1 MADIIRPPF
10 SEIKRPD
17 EIVRMTTA
25 DNLKFAVLIGLIEVG
40 QVTNR
45 EVVNTVLH
53 LLVGGEFDME
63 LNFVIQDAQNIK
75 HMLELL
81 DHCPPNLQ
89 AEIWSVF
96 IAILRKSV
104 RNLQACTDV
113 GLIEH
118 VLVRLQRSETVV
130 ADLLIEMLGVLASYS
145 ITVKELKLLF
155 GTMKAVNGKW
165 PRHSAKLLNVLRQM
179 PHRNG
184 PDVFFSFPGRK
195 GSAMVLPPLA
205 KWPYEN
211 GFTFTT
217 WFRLDPINSV
227 NIEREKPYLYCFKTS
242 KGVGYT
248 AHFVGNCLVLTSM
261 KVKGK
266 GFQHCVKYEFQ
277 PRKWYMIAIVYIYN
291 RWTKSEIKCLVNGQ
305 LASSTEMAWFVSTN
319 DPFDKCYI
327 GATPELDEERVFCG
341 QMSAIYLFSEA
352 LTTQQIC
359 AMHRLGPG
367 YKSQFRFD
375 NECYLN
381 LPDNHKRVSHN
392 NVITNKST
400 TVLLAEQEVEA
411 IDWADEKLDL
421 SAAFAKIRAVL
432 SARNASANAVLNA
445 LGGVVVDQTA
455 GGATV
460 AGTSTT
466 PSSASTNAVNNNA
479 GGSNATTANTNNS
492 NQYGDGGASAG
503 VNSNDNNKII
513 SDPLCHL
520 PTGNTSFEQLR
531 RISSTSTTGL
541 ELLRGYSSQT
551 EEISQLK
558 AVLYDGKLSNAIVF
572 MYNPVATDGQLCLQS
587 APKGNVSY
595 FVHTPHALMLQDVK
609 AVVTHSIHCTL
620 NSIGGIQV
628 LFPLFS
634 QLDMAHE
641 GISDIKRDQTLCSK
655 LLGFI
660 CELVETSQTV
670 QQHMIQNRGFL
681 VISFMLQRSSREHL
695 TLEVLGS
702 FLNLTKYLVTCL
714 SANSDLLLKQLSVAL
729 RFPNKKLF
737 CFSFL
742 TWQLLDHV
750 LFNPAL
756 WIYTPANVQARL
768 YSYLATEFLSDTQI
782 YSNVRRVST
791 VLQTVHTLKYYYW
804 VVNPRAKSG
813 IIPKGLD
820 GPRPAQ
826 KDILAIRAYILL
838 FLKQLIMIGNGVKED
853 ELQSILNY
861 LTTMHE
867 DENLHDVLQMLIS
880 LMSEHPSSMVPAFD
894 VKYGV
899 RSIFKLLAAESQLI
913 RLQALKLLGFFL
925 SRSTYKRKYD
935 VMSPHN
941 LYTLLSERLLL
952 YEESLSLPTY
962 NILYEIM
969 TEHISQQILYTR
981 HPEAESHYRL
991 ENPMVLKIIATL
1003 IRQSKQTESL
1013 IEVKKLFL
1021 SDMTLLCNSNREN
1034 RRTVLQ
1040 MSVWQEW
1047 LIAMAYIHPKNTEEQ
1062 KISDMVYSL
1071 FRMLLHHA
1079 IKYEY
1084 GGWRVWVDT
1093 LAIVHSKVSYEE
1105 FKLQFAQ
1112 MYEHYER
1119 QRTDNIT
1126 DPALR
1131 QARPISTI
1139 SGWEREEQQQQQ
1151 HHHHPHTQR
1160 QPQEQLEQ
1168 THVHTHQHHRH
1179 AALASPVAQESQVKD
1194 AESVGSLED
1203 VPPVEEEIALS
1214 DMETTTNEVT
1224 VINAVNESTNLDSTA
1239 NEKASGDAELLKE
1252 TSNVSNDDLTK
1263 PKISSI
1269 SDVYN
1274 EHIKSEVI
1282 VTSIVESPAVA
1293 VTCNGGASSS
1303 STPASA
1309 SSTPAKTAATA
1320 NGGQE
1325 ALSQTLNIK
1334 PEDLE
1339 EIELATAK
1347 IAAGTTNDAELV
1359 EQVLQSSEK
1368 ALQDCKIIADEMQEA
1383 SSVLK
1388 DEEIELAVNEVVQ
1401 GVLKN
1406 EKKQATKDLMAE
1418 ETLVTSN
1425 DDTKKNE
1432 EDNVLLLNTK
1442 NLLNNNAVERKTITT
1457 TNDNTNTTN
1466 IKEVNANS
1474 EPNENFNEIR
1484 TTTNKAVT
1492 DLHAEAVSVID
1503 MQQKTEENDY
1513 KKATK
1518 NNINNSSSTN
1528 TAAPLEEQKISK
1540 LAIVVAKEHE
1550 HENDLMDVSSS
1561 LSTTVETTE
1570 EISSLSPETTVSSA
1584 SIPEDNLL
1592 GLNEATAHDNEKLSS
1607 ETMTM
1612 VKDIVDNLIDK
1623 VIDASVIAI
1632 EKDAACK
1639 ETNNNEIVDKVKND
1653 VNEEVDVS
1661 LRAKEIVE
1669 DVLTSALDKAAATEQ
1684 TNAKEVAII
1693 EDNTSSKEV
1702 ATTTTTSTEQETQA
1716 DIVQTVVN
1724 DLLEQT
1730 VNAIEKSDELAG
1742 VVVPKVETK
1751 AETMVGEETLL
1762 APEVVEEAKE
1772 LVAISL
1778 PLTKEIDS
1786 TTQTTPKKQAH
1797 DIVGGEAV
1805 DLENVEVI
1813 EDLVEQTE
1821 EETQTTQEEL
1831 LESAAELEEEEQV
1844 KQSTASTQVESN
1856 HFDTKHSH
1864 QSQQAKQQHQ
1874 QQQHQ
1879 RSKSGS
1885 TRPMFSPG
1893 PTRPPFRIPE
1903 FKWSYIHQRLL
1914 SDVLFSLETDIQV
1927 WRSHSTK
1934 SVLDFVNSSE
1944 NAIFVVNT
1952 VHLISQ
1958 LADNLI
1964 IACGGL
1970 LPLLASATSPN
1981 SELDVLEP
1989 TQGMPL
1995 EVAVSFLQR
2004 LVNMADVLIFAT
2016 SLNFGELEAEKNMS
2030 SGGILRQCLRLV
2042 CTCAVRNCLE
2052 CKERTRYNVGA
2063 MARDVS
2069 GAAHL
2074 QALIRGAQ
2082 ASPKNIVESLT
2093 GQLSPVKDP
2102 EKLLQDM
2109 DVNRLR
2115 AVIYRDVEETKQA
2128 QFLSLAIVYFIS
2140 VLMVSKYRDILEPP
2154 AEPQIQRQ
2162 SPVMQRSAAGRPL
2175 FPQWSH
2181 HVYPQFLPS
2190 NSHQNHMLS
2199 TTSTTTTNM
2208 QQQHTQTTLH
2218 HHYYHQQQTQQ
2229 ISSPPH
2235 HQQQLTQHHNYTHH
2249 YASIQQQQQQQMH
2262 QHQHQHSTYYGE
2274 QQPQLQNHILSA
2286 GSSNSSSNYAGNISP
2301 PLATQSTS
2309 SSASSSV
2316 TSQPAS
2322 SSSLSSLASQPT
2334 ATRHHHQQQQQQ
2346 QHQHAHSHTVTHQH
2360 QHQHQRH
2367 IQKHHYHHQQQ
2378 QQQQFQQHYGMMN
2391 GNGNQMVN
2399 GGDGVGGVGGNS
2411 KSTPQNFTM
2420 SNSSHQQHFVGNAGD
2435 MNGSN
2440 AFNQYMRASGAM
2452 MNGGHQNSI
2461 AVEYHT
2467 HTHTHSI
2474 GVGGAVI
2481 GATNNNSLTLNNN
2494 NNCINNAISAHSTL
2508 RDVGVGVGRDGVGC
2522 TSDIVSAGDT
2532 KLPYKNNG
2540 LNNNYRYNG
2549 HNNIG
2554 TGTRTIQDGDYE
2566 IIVVDENNP
2575 SVLADN
2581 DSHSSGPPSIK
2592 SNKATAT
2599 NTTTTMNKTAKTKN
2613 FKSTSIITT
2622 NLTTATTTTISLP
2635 QSKQISKLQP
2645 QPLSPPKPVL
2655 PKKLPKSVDSD
2666 VGSLNMNST
2675 ENEVPEVESSG
2686 EILADDNKPN
2696 NSNDESWTDV
2706 NLNED
2711 AGVQATAGGL
2721 LSGGMSAVDGKMR
2734 DIDGIQQHHVHQQQ
2748 HQQQHHQQQ
2757 QTTIAHGQPQQQMQA
2772 HHGHQLM
2779 NAAGGGGGNERGDKP
2794 DSEISVVRV
2803 PDSYAATASG
2813 ASSAGVATAAGN
2825 VSQRGTTRSD
2835 ELQMKPPL
2843 VGQLPMTT
2851 PSREASLTQKLE
2863 VALGPVCPLLR
2874 EVMVDF
2880 APFLSKTLVG
2890 SHGQELL
2897 MEGKGLTTFKNSH
2910 SVVELV
2916 MLLCSQEWQN
2926 SLQKH
2931 AGLAFIELINEG
2943 RLLSHAMKDHI
2954 VRVANEAEFILNR
2967 MRADDVLKHAD
2978 FESQCAQTLL
2988 ERREE
2993 ERMCDHLITAARRRD
3008 NVIASRLLEKV
3019 RNIMCNRHGAWG
3031 DACSA
3036 VQKQTFWKLD
3046 AWEDDARRRK
3056 RMVQNPRGS
3065 SHPQATLKAAIEN
3078 GGPEDA
3084 IMQTRDEFH
3093 TQIAVSRSHQST
3105 QHTADLLDDAELL
3118 IEDRELDLD
3127 LTGPVNISTK
3137 AKLVAPGVV
3146 APGTVSITSTEMF
3159 FEVDEDH
3166 PEFQKIDPEVLKY
3179 CDHLHGK
3186 WYFSEV
3192 RAIFSRRYLL
3202 QNVALEIF
3210 LASRTSIL
3218 FAFPDQHTVKKVIKA
3233 LPRVGVGIKYGIPQT
3248 RRASMMSPRQ
3258 LMRNSNMTQKWQ
3270 RREISNF
3277 EYLMFL
3283 NTIAG
3288 RTYNDL
3294 NQYPVFPWVLTNY
3307 DTKELDLSLPSNYRD
3322 LSKPIGALNP
3332 SRREYFEER
3341 YESWVSDTIP
3351 PFHYGTH
3358 YSTSSFTLNWLV
3370 RVEPFTTMFLAL
3382 QGGKFDYPDRLFS
3395 SISLSWKNCQ
3405 RDTSDVKELIPEWYF
3420 LPEIFYNS
3428 SGYRLGHRED
3438 GALVND
3444 VELPPWSKSPEEFV
3458 RINRMALESEF
3469 VSCQLHQWI
3478 DLIFG
3483 YKQRGPEAIR
3493 ATNVFYYLTY
3503 EGSVDLDAISDPV
3516 MREAVENQIRNFGQT
3531 PSQLLMEPHPPRSS
3545 AMHLSP
3551 MMFSAMPDDLCMSLK
3566 FYQNSPIIHISANT
3580 YPQLS
3585 LPSVVTVTAGHQFA
3599 VNRWNCNY
3607 TASVQSPSYAESPQ
3621 SPGSNLPLTIDPV
3634 LSAAQNTGHNNP
3646 MNRRHLGDNFSQ
3658 MLKIRSNC
3666 FVTTVD
3672 SRFLIACGFWDNSF
3686 RVFATETAKIVQI
3699 VFGHFGVVTCLARSE
3714 CNITSDCYIASG
3726 SADCTVLLWH
3736 WNARTQSIVGEGD
3749 VPTPRATLTGHE
3761 QAVTSVVISAELGL
3775 VVSGSTNGP
3784 VLIHTTF
3791 GDLLR
3796 SLDPPMDFYSPE
3808 LIAMSRE
3815 GFIVVNYDKGNVAAY
3830 TINGKKL
3837 RHETH
3842 NDNLQCMLLSRDG
3855 EYLMTAGD
3863 RGIVEVWRTFNLA
3876 PLYAFPACNAAI
3888 RSLALTHDQKYLLAG
3903 LSTGSIIVF
3912 HIDFNRWHHE
3922 YQQRY

>member
-1 MADIIRPPF
+1 MK
-10 SEIKRPD
+10 EINSQY
-17 EIVRMTTA
+17 V
-25 DNLKFAVLIGLIEVG
+25 IEK
-40 QVTNR
+40 
-45 EVVNTVLH
+45 
-53 LLVGGEFDME
+53 LVGGEFDME

-381 LPDNHKRVSHN
+381 LPDNHKRVSQQQHQRQ
-392 NVITNKST
+392 VPTQHT
-400 TVLLAEQEVEA
+400 AAVLLAEQEAQA
-411 IDWADEKLDL
+411 IDWSDEKLDL
-421 SAAFAKIRAVL
+421 QAAFAKIRAVL
-432 SARNASANAVLNA
+432 AARNANANAVLQA
-445 LGGVVVDQTA
+445 LTGG
-455 GGATV
+455 
-460 AGTSTT
+460 GTSGSAAGNTDT
-466 PSSASTNAVNNNA
+466 LSTEANAAVAANNATASDTIIGGSDGSKITDSLSHMPIGSAST
-479 GGSNATTANTNNS
+479 SS
-492 NQYGDGGASAG
+492 IDR
-503 VNSNDNNKII
+503 
-513 SDPLCHL
+513 
-520 PTGNTSFEQLR
+520 LR
-531 RISSTSTTGL
+531 RMSS
-541 ELLRGYSSQT
+541 SSMSGSEYMRAFGGDT
-551 EEISQLK
+551 EEINQLK

-641 GISDIKRDQTLCSK
+641 GISDIKRDPTLCSK

-714 SANSDLLLKQLSVAL
+714 SANSDLLLKQ
-729 RFPNKKLF
+729 LF

-813 IIPKGLD
+813 IVPKGLD

-838 FLKQLIMIGNGVKED
+838 FLKQLIMIGQGVKED

-894 VKYGV
+894 VKHGV
-899 RSIFKLLAAESQLI
+899 RTIFKLLAAESQLI

-941 LYTLLSERLLL
+941 LYTLLAERLLL
-952 YEESLSLPTY
+952 YEESLSMPTY
-962 NILYEIM
+962 NVLYEIM
-969 TEHISQQILYTR
+969 TEHISQHIMYNR
-981 HPEAESHYRL
+981 HPEPESHYRL
-991 ENPMVLKIIATL
+991 ENPMMLKVVATL

-1119 QRTDNIT
+1119 QRTDQIT

-1139 SGWEREEQQQQQ
+1139 SGWEREEMQQQ
-1151 HHHHPHTQR
+1151 HGSGNV
-1160 QPQEQLEQ
+1160 
-1168 THVHTHQHHRH
+1168 VHNAT
-1179 AALASPVAQESQVKD
+1179 SVA
-1194 AESVGSLED
+1194 SLED
-1203 VPPVEEEIALS
+1203 VPPVEEEVEEI
-1214 DMETTTNEVT
+1214 DMEE
-1224 VINAVNESTNLDSTA
+1224 ESTQQDEEIEEPVEESKCACASDETNATAVAAPTCEEKSTEVETEEETKEA
-1239 NEKASGDAELLKE
+1239 ASGDAAAIKSSI
-1252 TSNVSNDDLTK
+1252 SN
-1263 PKISSI
+1263 I

-1274 EHIKSEVI
+1274 EHIKSEVL
-1282 VTSIVESPAVA
+1282 VVA
-1293 VTCNGGASSS
+1293 TAQCNGNASST
-1303 STPASA
+1303 STNTSA
-1309 SSTPAKTAATA
+1309 NTTPAKTASLPPATA
-1320 NGGQE
+1320 AAAGGPE
-1325 ALSQTLNIK
+1325 ALKKTLNID
-1334 PEDLE
+1334 DLE
-1339 EIELATAK
+1339 ELELENAKAATSVE
-1347 IAAGTTNDAELV
+1347 DAEAHVQEVLKNS
-1359 EQVLQSSEK
+1359 EKVLQE
-1368 ALQDCKIIADEMQEA
+1368 CKLVADEMQEA
-1383 SSVLK
+1383 SSVIK

-1401 GVLKN
+1401 GVLNN
-1406 EKKQATKDLMAE
+1406 EKKQIKEPSMETSTKAAE
-1418 ETLVTSN
+1418 ETKAEL
-1425 DDTKKNE
+1425 E
-1432 EDNVLLLNTK
+1432 ESDKVSLLNTK
-1442 NLLNNNAVERKTITT
+1442 NLLNNNLTEAEAEATTASTIDNNNVNNNNAETSSPTGAQEDNTTTQKTTDNGEGHDEKETKKTEQKQETNQENLLNNNDIQTEADATPETTT
-1457 TNDNTNTTN
+1457 TNDHSKNP
-1466 IKEVNANS
+1466 E
-1474 EPNENFNEIR
+1474 
-1484 TTTNKAVT
+1484 
-1492 DLHAEAVSVID
+1492 
-1503 MQQKTEENDY
+1503 TEE
-1513 KKATK
+1513 KKEEYNTK
-1518 NNINNSSSTN
+1518 LP
-1528 TAAPLEEQKISK
+1528 AEETS
-1540 LAIVVAKEHE
+1540 AKP
-1550 HENDLMDVSSS
+1550 NDLVELEVSSS
-1561 LSTTVETTE
+1561 LSTTVTTGETSE
-1570 EISSLSPETTVSSA
+1570 EISSLSPDTTISSPSMMDDA
-1584 SIPEDNLL
+1584 PMLSINDEPATTPVEENKT
-1592 GLNEATAHDNEKLSS
+1592 EAAV
-1607 ETMTM
+1607 
-1612 VKDIVDNLIDK
+1612 VKDIVDELIDK
-1623 VIDASVIAI
+1623 VIEKSVV
-1632 EKDAACK
+1632 EEG
-1639 ETNNNEIVDKVKND
+1639 ETNNNDVDDKEKEAEEFINETAQEIIDDVVKTA
-1653 VNEEVDVS
+1653 VEE
-1661 LRAKEIVE
+1661 
-1669 DVLTSALDKAAATEQ
+1669 
-1684 TNAKEVAII
+1684 
-1693 EDNTSSKEV
+1693 
-1702 ATTTTTSTEQETQA
+1702 ATTTETKPLDESNLAEKKSTSPSPLPESTAEKENVEA
-1716 DIVQTVVN
+1716 IVQTVVD
-1724 DLLEQT
+1724 DLVEQT
-1730 VNAIEKSDELAG
+1730 VSTIIDNATQE
-1742 VVVPKVETK
+1742 
-1751 AETMVGEETLL
+1751 AETEI
-1762 APEVVEEAKE
+1762 VEEISEQVAE
-1772 LVAISL
+1772 LQLDDAI
-1778 PLTKEIDS
+1778 
-1786 TTQTTPKKQAH
+1786 
-1797 DIVGGEAV
+1797 
-1805 DLENVEVI
+1805 
-1813 EDLVEQTE
+1813 VEQTE
-1821 EETQTTQEEL
+1821 EETQT
-1831 LESAAELEEEEQV
+1831 SAADDLETVPPQLLLQEKIDDVRIEDDEYLEEPVSQHEQQTQTQQTEDVGSDAVEESQDQGEQDV
-1844 KQSTASTQVESN
+1844 HQHQQQATQQQQHSASTQVEN
-1856 HFDTKHSH
+1856 QHFDNAGKQQQQPATHAQQQQQQQ
-1864 QSQQAKQQHQ
+1864 QSQHQ
-1874 QQQHQ
+1874 QQQQQQ

-2063 MARDVS
+2063 MARDVP

-2082 ASPKNIVESLT
+2082 ASPKNIVESIT

-2162 SPVMQRSAAGRPL
+2162 SPIMQRSA
-2175 FPQWSH
+2175 
-2181 HVYPQFLPS
+2181 
-2190 NSHQNHMLS
+2190 
-2199 TTSTTTTNM
+2199 
-2208 QQQHTQTTLH
+2208 
-2218 HHYYHQQQTQQ
+2218 
-2229 ISSPPH
+2229 
-2235 HQQQLTQHHNYTHH
+2235 
-2249 YASIQQQQQQQMH
+2249 
-2262 QHQHQHSTYYGE
+2262 
-2274 QQPQLQNHILSA
+2274 
-2286 GSSNSSSNYAGNISP
+2286 
-2301 PLATQSTS
+2301 
-2309 SSASSSV
+2309 
-2316 TSQPAS
+2316 
-2322 SSSLSSLASQPT
+2322 
-2334 ATRHHHQQQQQQ
+2334 
-2346 QHQHAHSHTVTHQH
+2346 
-2360 QHQHQRH
+2360 
-2367 IQKHHYHHQQQ
+2367 
-2378 QQQQFQQHYGMMN
+2378 
-2391 GNGNQMVN
+2391 
-2399 GGDGVGGVGGNS
+2399 GGG
-2411 KSTPQNFTM
+2411 
-2420 SNSSHQQHFVGNAGD
+2420 
-2435 MNGSN
+2435 
-2440 AFNQYMRASGAM
+2440 
-2452 MNGGHQNSI
+2452 
-2461 AVEYHT
+2461 
-2467 HTHTHSI
+2467 
-2474 GVGGAVI
+2474 
-2481 GATNNNSLTLNNN
+2481 
-2494 NNCINNAISAHSTL
+2494 
-2508 RDVGVGVGRDGVGC
+2508 
-2522 TSDIVSAGDT
+2522 
-2532 KLPYKNNG
+2532 
-2540 LNNNYRYNG
+2540 
-2549 HNNIG
+2549 
-2554 TGTRTIQDGDYE
+2554 RTIQDGDYE

-2592 SNKATAT
+2592 SPKMPMKSQ
-2599 NTTTTMNKTAKTKN
+2599 TTTTTNTPTTLTKT
-2613 FKSTSIITT
+2613 STVTT
-2622 NLTTATTTTISLP
+2622 TTATPTTTGTTASSTPTTMVATGAALVKTMTTTINSVLLNNTLTTT
-2635 QSKQISKLQP
+2635 KTTNKLQQ
-2645 QPLSPPKPVL
+2645 QPLSPPKPVV
-2655 PKKLPKSVDSD
+2655 PQKLPKSDSECN
-2666 VGSLNMNST
+2666 SLNMNST
-2675 ENEVPEVESSG
+2675 ENEVPEVESSS
-2686 EILADDNKPN
+2686 EIMVDDNKPI

-2711 AGVQATAGGL
+2711 ASVQATATGIIMPGG
-2721 LSGGMSAVDGKMR
+2721 GSAGVDGKMR
-2734 DIDGIQQHHVHQQQ
+2734 GDDSGMHSLHASHMQHSQ
-2748 HQQQHHQQQ
+2748 H
-2757 QTTIAHGQPQQQMQA
+2757 GS
-2772 HHGHQLM
+2772 
-2779 NAAGGGGGNERGDKP
+2779 ERGDKP

-2803 PDSYAATASG
+2803 PDGYANSGNASG
-2813 ASSAGVATAAGN
+2813 NSGNVAGV
-2825 VSQRGTTRSD
+2825 QRGSRPD
-2835 ELQMKPPL
+2835 DLPMKPPL

-2874 EVMVDF
+2874 EIMVDF
-2880 APFLSKTLVG
+2880 AHYLSKTLVG

-3031 DACSA
+3031 DSSGS
-3036 VQKQTFWKLD
+3036 VQKQTYWKLD

-3065 SHPQATLKAAIEN
+3065 SHPQATLKAALEN

-3084 IMQTRDEFH
+3084 ILQTRDEFH
-3093 TQIAVSRSHQST
+3093 TQIAVSRAHQAT

-3137 AKLVAPGVV
+3137 AKLIAPGLV

-3166 PEFQKIDPEVLKY
+3166 PDFQKIEPEVLKY

-3294 NQYPVFPWVLTNY
+3294 NQYPIFPWVLTNY
-3307 DTKELDLSLPSNYRD
+3307 ETKDLDLSLPSNYRD

-3332 SRREYFEER
+3332 SRRAYFEER
-3341 YESWVSDTIP
+3341 YESWESDTIP

-3358 YSTSSFTLNWLV
+3358 YSTASFTLNWLV

-3395 SISLSWKNCQ
+3395 SVNLSWKNCQ

-3420 LPEIFYNS
+3420 LPEMFYNS

-3444 VELPPWSKSPEEFV
+3444 VELPPWAKTPEEFV

-3483 YKQRGPEAIR
+3483 YKQRGPEAVR

-3503 EGSVDLDAISDPV
+3503 EGSVDLDAIADPV

-3551 MMFSAMPDDLCMSLK
+3551 MMFSAMPDDLCQILK

-3607 TASVQSPSYAESPQ
+3607 TASVQSPSYAD
-3621 SPGSNLPLTIDPV
+3621 SNQQQGAVKPLAIDPV
-3634 LSAAQNTGHNNP
+3634 LTAAQNTTHNNP

-3666 FVTTVD
+3666 FVVTVD

-3686 RVFATETAKIVQI
+3686 RVFNTESAKIVQI

-3796 SLDPPMDFYSPE
+3796 SLDAPMDFHSPE

-3830 TINGKKL
+3830 TINGKEL

-3863 RGIVEVWRTFNLA
+3863 RGIVEVWRTFSLA
-3876 PLYAFPACNAAI
+3876 PLYAFPACNAGI

-3903 LSTGSIIVF
+3903 LSTGSIVVF

>member
-1 MADIIRPPF
+1 MDSIERIIRANPLPANLPNGNGQNSRRALVHASLATAVGRKGRHLTGTFCLTGDTMEGIIQCLVFLKAF
-10 SEIKRPD
+10 S
-17 EIVRMTTA
+17 
-25 DNLKFAVLIGLIEVG
+25 
-40 QVTNR
+40 
-45 EVVNTVLH
+45 
-53 LLVGGEFDME
+53 LVGGEFDME

-118 VLVRLQRSETVV
+118 VLMRLQRAETVV

-155 GTMKAVNGKW
+155 GAMKAVNGKW

-195 GSAMVLPPLA
+195 GSGIVLPPLA

-305 LASSTEMAWFVSTN
+305 LASSTEMAWFVSAN

-341 QMSAIYLFSEA
+341 QMAAIYLFSEA

-381 LPDNHKRVSHN
+381 LPDNHKRVSVATASSDDPITSTASCSTSIAGD
-392 NVITNKST
+392 VIDNT
-400 TVLLAEQEVEA
+400 
-411 IDWADEKLDL
+411 IDL
-421 SAAFAKIRAVL
+421 SSIAA
-432 SARNASANAVLNA
+432 LNA
-445 LGGVVVDQTA
+445 FLPNIAAIPTTDTGV
-455 GGATV
+455 ATI
-460 AGTSTT
+460 
-466 PSSASTNAVNNNA
+466 PNSSLNANQSVIDEHNFAS
-479 GGSNATTANTNNS
+479 
-492 NQYGDGGASAG
+492 
-503 VNSNDNNKII
+503 
-513 SDPLCHL
+513 
-520 PTGNTSFEQLR
+520 
-531 RISSTSTTGL
+531 
-541 ELLRGYSSQT
+541 
-551 EEISQLK
+551 
-558 AVLYDGKLSNAIVF
+558 VLYDGKLSNAIVF

-609 AVVTHSIHCTL
+609 AIVTHSIHCTL

-634 QLDMAHE
+634 QLDMPYD
-641 GISDIKRDQTLCSK
+641 GCSDIKRDPALCSK

-660 CELVETSQTV
+660 CELVESSQTV

-695 TLEVLGS
+695 TLEVLSS
-702 FLNLTKYLVTCL
+702 FLSLTKYLVTCL
-714 SANSDLLLKQLSVAL
+714 SANSDLLLKQL
-729 RFPNKKLF
+729 F

-750 LFNPAL
+750 LFNPSL

-791 VLQTVHTLKYYYW
+791 VLQTIHTLKFYYW

-813 IIPKGLD
+813 IVPKGLD

-826 KDILAIRAYILL
+826 KDILTIRAYILL

-894 VKYGV
+894 VKQGV

-925 SRSTYKRKYD
+925 SRSTHKRKYD

-941 LYTLLSERLLL
+941 LYTLLAERLLL

-962 NILYEIM
+962 NVIYEIM
-969 TEHISQQILYTR
+969 TEHISQQVLYTR
-981 HPEAESHYRL
+981 HPEPESHFRL
-991 ENPMVLKIIATL
+991 ENPMILKVVATL
-1003 IRQSKQTESL
+1003 IRQSKQTEQL
-1013 IEVKKLFL
+1013 LEVKKLFL
-1021 SDMTLLCNSNREN
+1021 SDMTLLCNNNREN

-1047 LIAMAYIHPKNTEEQ
+1047 LIAMAYIHPKNSEEQ

-1079 IKYEY
+1079 IKHEY

-1119 QRTDNIT
+1119 HRTDNIT

-1131 QARPISTI
+1131 RAHPISTI
-1139 SGWEREEQQQQQ
+1139 SGWDRDHDQSTESSVKNGQ
-1151 HHHHPHTQR
+1151 
-1160 QPQEQLEQ
+1160 
-1168 THVHTHQHHRH
+1168 
-1179 AALASPVAQESQVKD
+1179 AL
-1194 AESVGSLED
+1194 
-1203 VPPVEEEIALS
+1203 
-1214 DMETTTNEVT
+1214 
-1224 VINAVNESTNLDSTA
+1224 
-1239 NEKASGDAELLKE
+1239 NEKAITSTQTNETQPERSYKVSKSEQTDDENVVGLENVKCICEENANQDEANLSNNVDTAKE
-1252 TSNVSNDDLTK
+1252 PSAQILNSTESNK
-1263 PKISSI
+1263 PVQSISSI
-1269 SDVYN
+1269 SQVYN
-1274 EHIKSEVI
+1274 EQLTGKSIVFNGDSEHAFDDDATHCTPTKPVNASGDGGDFDDGSTSGSAALRKTLEMDSYDINEDNKEIVDEIVEEILTKSE
-1282 VTSIVESPAVA
+1282 
-1293 VTCNGGASSS
+1293 
-1303 STPASA
+1303 
-1309 SSTPAKTAATA
+1309 
-1320 NGGQE
+1320 
-1325 ALSQTLNIK
+1325 TLLDDCKRSLDENHQH
-1334 PEDLE
+1334 LE
-1339 EIELATAK
+1339 ETE
-1347 IAAGTTNDAELV
+1347 TT
-1359 EQVLQSSEK
+1359 SSPV
-1368 ALQDCKIIADEMQEA
+1368 I
-1383 SSVLK
+1383 K
-1388 DEEIELAVNEVVQ
+1388 DEEIEHAVSEVVK
-1401 GVLKN
+1401 GVRNIERKVKRDSENDSDLSAIEMGLKINREQLNVQRSTISPNNVSSGVQN
-1406 EKKQATKDLMAE
+1406 ENQKAEILLSNVAINDKDI
-1418 ETLVTSN
+1418 SS
-1425 DDTKKNE
+1425 
-1432 EDNVLLLNTK
+1432 DNVEIDR
-1442 NLLNNNAVERKTITT
+1442 VPEKTT
-1457 TNDNTNTTN
+1457 
-1466 IKEVNANS
+1466 VVPNS
-1474 EPNENFNEIR
+1474 EEIKDIVTTIVNDVIENCVNQTNQTATDIGDVCDNEM
-1484 TTTNKAVT
+1484 NKM
-1492 DLHAEAVSVID
+1492 SIID
-1503 MQQKTEENDY
+1503 
-1513 KKATK
+1513 
-1518 NNINNSSSTN
+1518 NINNNSSDVATN
-1528 TAAPLEEQKISK
+1528 DSNDN
-1540 LAIVVAKEHE
+1540 AI
-1550 HENDLMDVSSS
+1550 
-1561 LSTTVETTE
+1561 
-1570 EISSLSPETTVSSA
+1570 
-1584 SIPEDNLL
+1584 
-1592 GLNEATAHDNEKLSS
+1592 
-1607 ETMTM
+1607 
-1612 VKDIVDNLIDK
+1612 IVDTITQMTEIVGTLNAPTSESFPID
-1623 VIDASVIAI
+1623 D
-1632 EKDAACK
+1632 
-1639 ETNNNEIVDKVKND
+1639 ETNEDIIKGIVNEIVDKCVESETNAATDND
-1653 VNEEVDVS
+1653 NNNNNNNSEEDTMPNNARS
-1661 LRAKEIVE
+1661 EAFIADTMSESPDGEQPTTEDNAKF
-1669 DVLTSALDKAAATEQ
+1669 TSATAEVADNDDDDDTNQ
-1684 TNAKEVAII
+1684 TNENRNIKP
-1693 EDNTSSKEV
+1693 NRSQGTSI
-1702 ATTTTTSTEQETQA
+1702 ST
-1716 DIVQTVVN
+1716 
-1724 DLLEQT
+1724 
-1730 VNAIEKSDELAG
+1730 
-1742 VVVPKVETK
+1742 
-1751 AETMVGEETLL
+1751 
-1762 APEVVEEAKE
+1762 
-1772 LVAISL
+1772 
-1778 PLTKEIDS
+1778 
-1786 TTQTTPKKQAH
+1786 
-1797 DIVGGEAV
+1797 
-1805 DLENVEVI
+1805 
-1813 EDLVEQTE
+1813 
-1821 EETQTTQEEL
+1821 
-1831 LESAAELEEEEQV
+1831 
-1844 KQSTASTQVESN
+1844 STQVENN
-1856 HFDTKHSH
+1856 HFD
-1864 QSQQAKQQHQ
+1864 QRQN
-1874 QQQHQ
+1874 
-1879 RSKSGS
+1879 RSKSS
-1885 TRPMFSPG
+1885 SNRPMFSPG
-1893 PTRPPFRIPE
+1893 PSRPPFRIPE

-1934 SVLDFVNSSE
+1934 TVLDFVNSSE

-1981 SELDVLEP
+1981 NELDCIEP

-2004 LVNMADVLIFAT
+2004 LVNMADVLIFAS
-2016 SLNFGELEAEKNMS
+2016 SLNFSELEAEKNMS

-2052 CKERTRYNVGA
+2052 CKERTRYSNGGLP
-2063 MARDVS
+2063 RDVP

-2082 ASPKNIVESLT
+2082 ASPKNIVESIT
-2093 GQLSPVKDP
+2093 GPLSPVKDV

-2115 AVIYRDVEETKQA
+2115 AVVYRDVDETKQA

-2154 AEPQIQRQ
+2154 AETSVRA
-2162 SPVMQRSAAGRPL
+2162 SPVAQRIPQNQETSARPL

-2181 HVYPQFLPS
+2181 HVYPQFLPG
-2190 NSHQNHMLS
+2190 SHPNYQNA
-2199 TTSTTTTNM
+2199 TN
-2208 QQQHTQTTLH
+2208 
-2218 HHYYHQQQTQQ
+2218 
-2229 ISSPPH
+2229 I
-2235 HQQQLTQHHNYTHH
+2235 HHNH
-2249 YASIQQQQQQQMH
+2249 
-2262 QHQHQHSTYYGE
+2262 
-2274 QQPQLQNHILSA
+2274 
-2286 GSSNSSSNYAGNISP
+2286 
-2301 PLATQSTS
+2301 
-2309 SSASSSV
+2309 
-2316 TSQPAS
+2316 
-2322 SSSLSSLASQPT
+2322 
-2334 ATRHHHQQQQQQ
+2334 R
-2346 QHQHAHSHTVTHQH
+2346 
-2360 QHQHQRH
+2360 QR
-2367 IQKHHYHHQQQ
+2367 
-2378 QQQQFQQHYGMMN
+2378 N
-2391 GNGNQMVN
+2391 
-2399 GGDGVGGVGGNS
+2399 
-2411 KSTPQNFTM
+2411 
-2420 SNSSHQQHFVGNAGD
+2420 
-2435 MNGSN
+2435 
-2440 AFNQYMRASGAM
+2440 
-2452 MNGGHQNSI
+2452 
-2461 AVEYHT
+2461 
-2467 HTHTHSI
+2467 
-2474 GVGGAVI
+2474 
-2481 GATNNNSLTLNNN
+2481 
-2494 NNCINNAISAHSTL
+2494 
-2508 RDVGVGVGRDGVGC
+2508 
-2522 TSDIVSAGDT
+2522 
-2532 KLPYKNNG
+2532 
-2540 LNNNYRYNG
+2540 
-2549 HNNIG
+2549 
-2554 TGTRTIQDGDYE
+2554 IQDGDYE
-2566 IIVVDENNP
+2566 VIVVDENNS
-2575 SVLADN
+2575 SVLAD

-2592 SNKATAT
+2592 S
-2599 NTTTTMNKTAKTKN
+2599 
-2613 FKSTSIITT
+2613 
-2622 NLTTATTTTISLP
+2622 
-2635 QSKQISKLQP
+2635 
-2645 QPLSPPKPVL
+2645 
-2655 PKKLPKSVDSD
+2655 VDSD
-2666 VGSLNMNST
+2666 GASLNMNST
-2675 ENEVPEVESSG
+2675 ENDVHETSS
-2686 EILADDNKPN
+2686 EIMNDDNKPT

-2711 AGVQATAGGL
+2711 G
-2721 LSGGMSAVDGKMR
+2721 SDRIR
-2734 DIDGIQQHHVHQQQ
+2734 DIEGNIHHLQ
-2748 HQQQHHQQQ
+2748 
-2757 QTTIAHGQPQQQMQA
+2757 
-2772 HHGHQLM
+2772 
-2779 NAAGGGGGNERGDKP
+2779 RGEKP

-2803 PDSYAATASG
+2803 PDSYTMNTS
-2813 ASSAGVATAAGN
+2813 
-2825 VSQRGTTRSD
+2825 RSHRPED
-2835 ELQMKPPL
+2835 MQIKPPL
-2843 VGQLPMTT
+2843 VGQLPLST

-2874 EVMVDF
+2874 EIMVDF

-2897 MEGKGLTTFKNSH
+2897 LEGKGLTTFKNSQ

-2967 MRADDVLKHAD
+2967 MRADDVLKHAE

-3019 RNIMCNRHGAWG
+3019 RNIMCNKHGAWG
-3031 DACSA
+3031 ETSGT
-3036 VQKQTFWKLD
+3036 VTKQIFWKLD
-3046 AWEDDARRRK
+3046 AWEDDARRKR

-3065 SHPQATLKAAIEN
+3065 THPQAALKAALEN
-3078 GGPEDA
+3078 GAPDDA
-3084 IMQTRDEFH
+3084 ISQAREEFH
-3093 TQIAVSRSHQST
+3093 SQIANTRS
-3105 QHTADLLDDAELL
+3105 QHATAHNGDLLDDAELL

-3137 AKLVAPGVV
+3137 AKLIAPGLV
-3146 APGTVSITSTEMF
+3146 ARGTVSITSTEMY
-3159 FEVDEDH
+3159 FEVDEDCE
-3166 PEFQKIDPEVLKY
+3166 EFQKIDTEVIKY

-3192 RAIFSRRYLL
+3192 RAVFSRRYLL
-3202 QNVALEIF
+3202 QNIALEIF

-3294 NQYPVFPWVLTNY
+3294 NQYPIFPWVLTNY
-3307 DTKELDLSLPSNYRD
+3307 DSKELDLSQPSNYRD

-3341 YESWVSDTIP
+3341 YESWENDTIP

-3358 YSTSSFTLNWLV
+3358 YSTAAFVLNWLI
-3370 RVEPFTTMFLAL
+3370 RIEPFTTMFLAL
-3382 QGGKFDYPDRLFS
+3382 QGGKFDHPDRLFS
-3395 SISLSWKNCQ
+3395 SVTLAWKNCQ
-3405 RDTSDVKELIPEWYF
+3405 RDTSDVKELVPEWYF
-3420 LPEIFYNS
+3420 LPEMFYNS
-3428 SGYRLGHRED
+3428 SSYRLGTRED
-3438 GALVND
+3438 GVTVND
-3444 VELPPWSKSPEEFV
+3444 VELPPWAKSPEEFV

-3483 YKQRGPEAIR
+3483 YKQRGPEAVR

-3503 EGSVDLDAISDPV
+3503 EGSVELDTITDIVMKEAI
-3516 MREAVENQIRNFGQT
+3516 ENQIRNFGQT

-3551 MMFSAMPDDLCMSLK
+3551 MMFSAMPDDVCMSMK
-3566 FYQNSPIIHISANT
+3566 FHLNSPIIHISANT
-3580 YPQLS
+3580 YPQLP

-3607 TASVQSPSYAESPQ
+3607 TGAVQGPSYAESNQ
-3621 SPGSNLPLTIDPV
+3621 NQNANLPLTMDPV
-3634 LSAAQNTGHNNP
+3634 LLQTNGNNTAV
-3646 MNRRHLGDNFSQ
+3646 RRHLGDNFSQ
-3658 MLKIRSNC
+3658 KLKIRASC

-3686 RVFATETAKIVQI
+3686 RVYLTETAKIVQI
-3699 VFGHFGVVTCLARSE
+3699 VFGHFDVVSCLSRSE

-3736 WNARTQSIVGEGD
+3736 WNARTQSIVGEGE

-3761 QAVTSVVISAELGL
+3761 QAVSAVVISAELGL
-3775 VVSGSTNGP
+3775 VVSGSINGP

-3796 SLDPPMDFYSPE
+3796 SLEPPTEFVSPE
-3808 LIAMSRE
+3808 LISMSRE
-3815 GFIVVNYDKGNVAAY
+3815 GFIVVSYDKGNVAAY
-3830 TINGKKL
+3830 TINGKRL
-3837 RHETH
+3837 RHESH
-3842 NDNLQCMLLSRDG
+3842 NDNLQSMILSRDG

-3876 PLYAFPACNAAI
+3876 PLYAFPACSSGI

-3903 LSTGSIIVF
+3903 LATGSIIVF

>member
-1 MADIIRPPF
+1 MKKTQLTMDSLERLMRAAPLPRALPGTKGQQRALVHASLAAATVGRKGRHLTGTFCLTGDTMEGIIQCLVFLKAF
-10 SEIKRPD
+10 S
-17 EIVRMTTA
+17 
-25 DNLKFAVLIGLIEVG
+25 
-40 QVTNR
+40 
-45 EVVNTVLH
+45 
-53 LLVGGEFDME
+53 LVGGEFDME

-381 LPDNHKRVSHN
+381 LPDNHKRVSLHATN
-392 NVITNKST
+392 NDGSDDDSSGEIDLNVAVAEAYALVNARLQSEARATAAQHTLPNSSAAATASAATIAST
-400 TVLLAEQEVEA
+400 TTAITPASTGNNNKQLDNDPSALSTSSLAY
-411 IDWADEKLDL
+411 
-421 SAAFAKIRAVL
+421 
-432 SARNASANAVLNA
+432 
-445 LGGVVVDQTA
+445 
-455 GGATV
+455 
-460 AGTSTT
+460 
-466 PSSASTNAVNNNA
+466 PSGSLYSASTDSRTLSKLRKLSTAD
-479 GGSNATTANTNNS
+479 GPGSLT
-492 NQYGDGGASAG
+492 GDA
-503 VNSNDNNKII
+503 
-513 SDPLCHL
+513 
-520 PTGNTSFEQLR
+520 E
-531 RISSTSTTGL
+531 
-541 ELLRGYSSQT
+541 EL
-551 EEISQLK
+551 INLK
-558 AVLYDGKLSNAIVF
+558 TVLYDGKLSNAIVF

-587 APKGNVSY
+587 SPKGNVSY

-641 GISDIKRDQTLCSK
+641 GCSDVKRDPTLCSK

-714 SANSDLLLKQLSVAL
+714 SANSDLLLKQL
-729 RFPNKKLF
+729 F

-750 LFNPAL
+750 LFNPSL

-894 VKYGV
+894 VKHGV
-899 RSIFKLLAAESQLI
+899 RSIFKLMAAESQLI

-925 SRSTYKRKYD
+925 SRSTHKRKYD

-941 LYTLLSERLLL
+941 LYTLLAERLLL

-962 NILYEIM
+962 NVLYEIM

-981 HPEAESHYRL
+981 HPEPESHYRL
-991 ENPMVLKIIATL
+991 ENPMILKVVATL

-1047 LIAMAYIHPKNTEEQ
+1047 LIAMAYIHPKNSEEQ

-1079 IKYEY
+1079 IKHEY

-1139 SGWEREEQQQQQ
+1139 SGWDREEQQQHQQQ
-1151 HHHHPHTQR
+1151 HAISSESIATTTEVEEIEKPVTPIAIAIEPMISNDEHQAS
-1160 QPQEQLEQ
+1160 EEDAVQLEN
-1168 THVHTHQHHRH
+1168 
-1179 AALASPVAQESQVKD
+1179 VKC
-1194 AESVGSLED
+1194 ACEED
-1203 VPPVEEEIALS
+1203 DEEIEEQPKLDEKPKS
-1214 DMETTTNEVT
+1214 VDQ
-1224 VINAVNESTNLDSTA
+1224 NANKEPENKPIQSST
-1239 NEKASGDAELLKE
+1239 
-1252 TSNVSNDDLTK
+1252 VSNIT
-1263 PKISSI
+1263 
-1269 SDVYN
+1269 DVYN
-1274 EHIKSEVI
+1274 AQLKSEEI
-1282 VTSIVESPAVA
+1282 L
-1293 VTCNGGASSS
+1293 CNGN
-1303 STPASA
+1303 STEEEHFEDNEEEQVQETSV
-1309 SSTPAKTAATA
+1309 
-1320 NGGQE
+1320 GGQE
-1325 ALSQTLNIK
+1325 ALKQVLNLEE
-1334 PEDLE
+1334 EDLE
-1339 EIELATAK
+1339 EVVNLASGEPKLDEEK
-1347 IAAGTTNDAELV
+1347 IVTE
-1359 EQVLQSSEK
+1359 VLDNSEK
-1368 ALQDCKIIADEMQEA
+1368 LLNHCKEVSDEILLKNAEEAA
-1383 SSVLK
+1383 SSVIK

-1401 GVLKN
+1401 GVLN
-1406 EKKQATKDLMAE
+1406 IEKKQL
-1418 ETLVTSN
+1418 TS
-1425 DDTKKNE
+1425 TTTTTTE
-1432 EDNVLLLNTK
+1432 
-1442 NLLNNNAVERKTITT
+1442 ITT
-1457 TNDNTNTTN
+1457 TTTTIVTPTTDEEEADKVSLLNSKNLSNNNNESESMIETNDTTTNTITIASATIDTSTNITPTPITTTTTTTTLEDTIDNQKTDLSLSSAILITNNNISNNTINTNNNNNNNVVETDVTQSSSTTDTNTT
-1466 IKEVNANS
+1466 ITSDSTCNS
-1474 EPNENFNEIR
+1474 F
-1484 TTTNKAVT
+1484 
-1492 DLHAEAVSVID
+1492 SS
-1503 MQQKTEENDY
+1503 EESTSSIL
-1513 KKATK
+1513 AT
-1518 NNINNSSSTN
+1518 I
-1528 TAAPLEEQKISK
+1528 P
-1540 LAIVVAKEHE
+1540 
-1550 HENDLMDVSSS
+1550 
-1561 LSTTVETTE
+1561 STTVTSTTSESCESPAKQE
-1570 EISSLSPETTVSSA
+1570 EVQVEEL
-1584 SIPEDNLL
+1584 
-1592 GLNEATAHDNEKLSS
+1592 
-1607 ETMTM
+1607 
-1612 VKDIVDNLIDK
+1612 VKDIVDE
-1623 VIDASVIAI
+1623 VITDCLEESGQKSEETSTG
-1632 EKDAACK
+1632 EK
-1639 ETNNNEIVDKVKND
+1639 NNNEIK
-1653 VNEEVDVS
+1653 EEKTAD
-1661 LRAKEIVE
+1661 EVE
-1669 DVLTSALDKAAATEQ
+1669 D
-1684 TNAKEVAII
+1684 
-1693 EDNTSSKEV
+1693 
-1702 ATTTTTSTEQETQA
+1702 QA
-1716 DIVQTVVN
+1716 R
-1724 DLLEQT
+1724 
-1730 VNAIEKSDELAG
+1730 
-1742 VVVPKVETK
+1742 
-1751 AETMVGEETLL
+1751 
-1762 APEVVEEAKE
+1762 
-1772 LVAISL
+1772 
-1778 PLTKEIDS
+1778 
-1786 TTQTTPKKQAH
+1786 
-1797 DIVGGEAV
+1797 
-1805 DLENVEVI
+1805 EVI
-1813 EDLVEQTE
+1813 DEVLH
-1821 EETQTTQEEL
+1821 
-1831 LESAAELEEEEQV
+1831 SAAETANSTSSSTEKESETVTPAEPIEIQVEEKTEPEITSLPKIEDESSSTKIADKTPTPPESPTKILEAEDKPQAIEHATVALPPPSVTTVSTSTQSSPLKQIPDPVATAEEVVVVVVKENNNNDDVEVDLEEEEEGSTV
-1844 KQSTASTQVESN
+1844 DEEHEEAVVEILEEPSSPVVVDSAKQPLNNVVVSSVLEVDSQTQTSPSAQNTRTSADGGINNDEQQQQQQLHQQQQQQEEGREQPQGQPQRRSQHSTSTQVENN
-1856 HFDTKHSH
+1856 HFDNKRT
-1864 QSQQAKQQHQ
+1864 
-1874 QQQHQ
+1874 
-1879 RSKSGS
+1879 KSGS

-2004 LVNMADVLIFAT
+2004 LVSMADVLIFAT

-2052 CKERTRYNVGA
+2052 CKERTRYNAGGI
-2063 MARDVS
+2063 ARDVP

-2082 ASPKNIVESLT
+2082 ASPKNIVESIT

-2154 AEPQIQRQ
+2154 AEPQITRQ
-2162 SPVMQRSAAGRPL
+2162 SPIMQRGNAAG
-2175 FPQWSH
+2175 S
-2181 HVYPQFLPS
+2181 
-2190 NSHQNHMLS
+2190 
-2199 TTSTTTTNM
+2199 
-2208 QQQHTQTTLH
+2208 
-2218 HHYYHQQQTQQ
+2218 
-2229 ISSPPH
+2229 
-2235 HQQQLTQHHNYTHH
+2235 
-2249 YASIQQQQQQQMH
+2249 
-2262 QHQHQHSTYYGE
+2262 
-2274 QQPQLQNHILSA
+2274 
-2286 GSSNSSSNYAGNISP
+2286 
-2301 PLATQSTS
+2301 
-2309 SSASSSV
+2309 
-2316 TSQPAS
+2316 
-2322 SSSLSSLASQPT
+2322 
-2334 ATRHHHQQQQQQ
+2334 
-2346 QHQHAHSHTVTHQH
+2346 
-2360 QHQHQRH
+2360 
-2367 IQKHHYHHQQQ
+2367 
-2378 QQQQFQQHYGMMN
+2378 
-2391 GNGNQMVN
+2391 
-2399 GGDGVGGVGGNS
+2399 
-2411 KSTPQNFTM
+2411 
-2420 SNSSHQQHFVGNAGD
+2420 
-2435 MNGSN
+2435 
-2440 AFNQYMRASGAM
+2440 
-2452 MNGGHQNSI
+2452 
-2461 AVEYHT
+2461 
-2467 HTHTHSI
+2467 
-2474 GVGGAVI
+2474 
-2481 GATNNNSLTLNNN
+2481 
-2494 NNCINNAISAHSTL
+2494 
-2508 RDVGVGVGRDGVGC
+2508 
-2522 TSDIVSAGDT
+2522 
-2532 KLPYKNNG
+2532 
-2540 LNNNYRYNG
+2540 
-2549 HNNIG
+2549 
-2554 TGTRTIQDGDYE
+2554 RTIQDGDYE

-2592 SNKATAT
+2592 SNVGVTAATSSG
-2599 NTTTTMNKTAKTKN
+2599 K
-2613 FKSTSIITT
+2613 
-2622 NLTTATTTTISLP
+2622 P
-2635 QSKQISKLQP
+2635 LQQ
-2645 QPLSPPKPVL
+2645 QPLSPPKPVM

-2666 VGSLNMNST
+2666 AASLNMNST
-2675 ENEVPEVESSG
+2675 ENEVQEVESSS
-2686 EILADDNKPN
+2686 EIMVDDNKPS

-2711 AGVQATAGGL
+2711 GNE
-2721 LSGGMSAVDGKMR
+2721 KMR
-2734 DIDGIQQHHVHQQQ
+2734 D
-2748 HQQQHHQQQ
+2748 
-2757 QTTIAHGQPQQQMQA
+2757 ME
-2772 HHGHQLM
+2772 GHINHLVPS
-2779 NAAGGGGGNERGDKP
+2779 GERGDKP

-2803 PDSYAATASG
+2803 PQDSFG
-2813 ASSAGVATAAGN
+2813 GGGQSS
-2825 VSQRGTTRSD
+2825 SQGQRSRPE
-2835 ELQMKPPL
+2835 ELPIKPPL

-2863 VALGPVCPLLR
+2863 IALGPVCPLLR
-2874 EVMVDF
+2874 EIMVDF

-2897 MEGKGLTTFKNSH
+2897 MEGKGLTTFKNSQ

-3031 DACSA
+3031 ESSGSVVKPAY
-3036 VQKQTFWKLD
+3036 WKLD

-3065 SHPQATLKAAIEN
+3065 SHPQATLKAALEN

-3093 TQIAVSRSHQST
+3093 TQIAVTRSHQSS
-3105 QHTADLLDDAELL
+3105 QHSTDLLDDAELL

-3137 AKLVAPGVV
+3137 AKLIAPGLV

-3166 PEFQKIDPEVLKY
+3166 PEFQKIEQEVLKY

-3294 NQYPVFPWVLTNY
+3294 NQYPIFPWVLTNY
-3307 DTKELDLSLPSNYRD
+3307 DSKDLDLSQPSNYRD

-3332 SRREYFEER
+3332 SRRAYFEER
-3341 YESWVSDTIP
+3341 YESWENDTIP

-3395 SISLSWKNCQ
+3395 SVSLSWKNAQ

-3420 LPEIFYNS
+3420 LPEMFYNS

-3438 GALVND
+3438 GALVSD
-3444 VELPPWSKSPEEFV
+3444 VELPPWSKTPEEFV

-3483 YKQRGPEAIR
+3483 YKQRGPEAVR

-3503 EGSVDLDAISDPV
+3503 EGSVELDAIADPV

-3551 MMFSAMPDDLCMSLK
+3551 MMFSAMPDDVCMSMK
-3566 FYQNSPIIHISANT
+3566 FHLNSPIIHISANT

-3607 TASVQSPSYAESPQ
+3607 TASVQSPSYAESTQ
-3621 SPGSNLPLTIDPV
+3621 SAGSNLPLTMDPV
-3634 LSAAQNTGHNNP
+3634 LSTQNTGHNNP
-3646 MNRRHLGDNFSQ
+3646 MIRRHLGDNFSQ

-3686 RVFATETAKIVQI
+3686 RVFSTEAAKIVQI
-3699 VFGHFGVVTCLARSE
+3699 VFGHFGVVTCLSRSE

-3726 SADCTVLLWH
+3726 SSDCTVLLWH

-3796 SLDPPMDFYSPE
+3796 SLDPPSDFYSPE

-3815 GFIVVNYDKGNVAAY
+3815 GFIVINYDKGNVAAF
-3830 TINGKKL
+3830 TINGKML
-3837 RHETH
+3837 RHESH

-3876 PLYAFPACNAAI
+3876 PLYAFPACNAGI

>member
-1 MADIIRPPF
+1 MADLIRPPF

-53 LLVGGEFDME
+53 LGCIHSATPSASDQIEAYRRQLDEQRQKQQEEQFLANLTPLLSAQLAAAGFNLSTASTPTASTASVISDLKVQVQTDSENYSVSTPALNSGGSEGVGGESGFRPANLSIFESQQLNNTSSLPRDYYYLQQQQLKNKNSSKSLLSKFSTSGSDNRIFPETPSILGNPAGVITTQPLLQHQLNSFDSPTPISTEPAASTIHTHDLKRAHLKNQYNNNDDPNILSRHNSQTTLSSHEASSSGEEDDSEASSTQGEASLDSCPYNSDHDINEDRTFTVGSCSSSHADFREIECERLRRQCLVGGEFDME

-81 DHCPPNLQ
+81 DHCPSNLQ

-184 PDVFFSFPGRK
+184 PDVFFSFQQD
-195 GSAMVLPPLA
+195 AMVLPPLA

-217 WFRLDPINSV
+217 WFRLDPINS
-227 NIEREKPYLYCFKTS
+227 TS

-381 LPDNHKRVSHN
+381 LPDNHKRVSQQQLLQQQQTPTQH
-392 NVITNKST
+392 TAAL
-400 TVLLAEQEVEA
+400 LLAEADVQS

-421 SAAFAKIRAVL
+421 QAAFAKIRTVL
-432 SARNASANAVLNA
+432 ATRSANANAVLQA
-445 LGGVVVDQTA
+445 LTVGGSGLTVNSTEIHSSS
-455 GGATV
+455 ATV
-460 AGTSTT
+460 NTTLGQTSLQNNSSPNTT
-466 PSSASTNAVNNNA
+466 TIDETTTTTSESHLTKINDSLNHMPISSAS
-479 GGSNATTANTNNS
+479 SH
-492 NQYGDGGASAG
+492 D
-503 VNSNDNNKII
+503 
-513 SDPLCHL
+513 L
-520 PTGNTSFEQLR
+520 LR
-531 RISSTSTTGL
+531 RMSSSSISTLDYMRSFAGDV
-541 ELLRGYSSQT
+541 
-551 EEISQLK
+551 EENNQLK

-609 AVVTHSIHCTL
+609 AVITHSIHCTL

-641 GISDIKRDQTLCSK
+641 GIGDMKR
-655 LLGFI
+655 FI

-714 SANSDLLLKQLSVAL
+714 SANSDLLLKQ
-729 RFPNKKLF
+729 LF

-804 VVNPRAKSG
+804 VVNPRAKN
-813 IIPKGLD
+813 

-838 FLKQLIMIGNGVKED
+838 FLKQLIMIGQGVKED

-894 VKYGV
+894 VKHGV
-899 RSIFKLLAAESQLI
+899 RTIFKLLAAESQLI

-941 LYTLLSERLLL
+941 LYTLLAERLLL
-952 YEESLSLPTY
+952 YEESLSMPTY
-962 NILYEIM
+962 NVLYEIM
-969 TEHISQQILYTR
+969 TEHISQHIMYNR
-981 HPEAESHYRL
+981 HAEPESHYRL
-991 ENPMVLKIIATL
+991 ENPMMLKVVATL

-1139 SGWEREEQQQQQ
+1139 SGWEREELQQQQ
-1151 HHHHPHTQR
+1151 HGI
-1160 QPQEQLEQ
+1160 
-1168 THVHTHQHHRH
+1168 VHD
-1179 AALASPVAQESQVKD
+1179 APSVA
-1194 AESVGSLED
+1194 SLED
-1203 VPPVEEEIALS
+1203 VPQVDEDGDDEIETEECLNNNPGSEIHDVETERSEVEGKCDCAL
-1214 DMETTTNEVT
+1214 
-1224 VINAVNESTNLDSTA
+1224 ESESCGKSIDSTKDA
-1239 NEKASGDAELLKE
+1239 IDNETVKS
-1252 TSNVSNDDLTK
+1252 S
-1263 PKISSI
+1263 ISSV

-1274 EHIKSEVI
+1274 EHIKSEITVTAVI
-1282 VTSIVESPAVA
+1282 
-1293 VTCNGGASSS
+1293 CNGNSPSSKNTS
-1303 STPASA
+1303 VTA
-1309 SSTPAKTAATA
+1309 TPAKTNSST
-1320 NGGQE
+1320 GQE
-1325 ALSQTLNIK
+1325 ALKETLNIS
-1334 PEDLE
+1334 DLE
-1339 EIELATAK
+1339 NLEIENAK
-1347 IAAGTTNDAELV
+1347 TEL
-1359 EQVLQSSEK
+1359 ENNNAHIETVLQKSEK
-1368 ALQDCKIIADEMQEA
+1368 SLADCKQLADELQEA
-1383 SSVLK
+1383 SSVIK

-1401 GVLKN
+1401 GVLNN
-1406 EKKQATKDLMAE
+1406 EKKQIKEPSSEHPLKVSSHTKI
-1418 ETLVTSN
+1418 TQ
-1425 DDTKKNE
+1425 
-1432 EDNVLLLNTK
+1432 LNTN
-1442 NLLNNNAVERKTITT
+1442 NLLNNNISDTKADQLPTEINANT
-1457 TNDNTNTTN
+1457 DNTN
-1466 IKEVNANS
+1466 
-1474 EPNENFNEIR
+1474 
-1484 TTTNKAVT
+1484 
-1492 DLHAEAVSVID
+1492 DLPDKDEGSK
-1503 MQQKTEENDY
+1503 KTEQTQVTKEN
-1513 KKATK
+1513 KLNNNAT
-1518 NNINNSSSTN
+1518 STATDEGTVTP
-1528 TAAPLEEQKISK
+1528 TATDQVPND
-1540 LAIVVAKEHE
+1540 VAEIE
-1550 HENDLMDVSSS
+1550 VSSS

-1584 SIPEDNLL
+1584 SMTDESLVNLQ
-1592 GLNEATAHDNEKLSS
+1592 EYTAEV
-1607 ETMTM
+1607 TT
-1612 VKDIVDNLIDK
+1612 VKDIVDELIDK
-1623 VIDASVIAI
+1623 VIEISS
-1632 EKDAACK
+1632 KDQTVEQYENNNPNNAYK
-1639 ETNNNEIVDKVKND
+1639 KIDGKHMETNTDTDTDLSPEEFLNET
-1653 VNEEVDVS
+1653 
-1661 LRAKEIVE
+1661 AKEIIE
-1669 DVLTSALDKAAATEQ
+1669 DVIQSALDKAISLDSPSIRNCNSEEKLRANESENNQ
-1684 TNAKEVAII
+1684 NVV
-1693 EDNTSSKEV
+1693 N
-1702 ATTTTTSTEQETQA
+1702 
-1716 DIVQTVVN
+1716 IVQTVV
-1724 DLLEQT
+1724 D
-1730 VNAIEKSDELAG
+1730 
-1742 VVVPKVETK
+1742 
-1751 AETMVGEETLL
+1751 
-1762 APEVVEEAKE
+1762 
-1772 LVAISL
+1772 
-1778 PLTKEIDS
+1778 
-1786 TTQTTPKKQAH
+1786 
-1797 DIVGGEAV
+1797 
-1805 DLENVEVI
+1805 
-1813 EDLVEQTE
+1813 DLVEKTVSAIVDSAEKNVLE
-1821 EETQTTQEEL
+1821 EESEDQNLLESEKLDLISHTDDNTNKIQHDLAHDSISQETQTNQSIDYTEEPV
-1831 LESAAELEEEEQV
+1831 SSQDTHQQHQQ
-1844 KQSTASTQVESN
+1844 KQQSASTQVEN
-1856 HFDTKHSH
+1856 QHFDDTKQHGCYPQQQ
-1864 QSQQAKQQHQ
+1864 QSQHQ
-1874 QQQHQ
+1874 QQ
-1879 RSKSGS
+1879 RPKSGS

-2063 MARDVS
+2063 MARDVP

-2082 ASPKNIVESLT
+2082 ASPKNIVESIT

-2154 AEPQIQRQ
+2154 AEPQVQRQ
-2162 SPVMQRSAAGRPL
+2162 SPVMQRS
-2175 FPQWSH
+2175 
-2181 HVYPQFLPS
+2181 
-2190 NSHQNHMLS
+2190 
-2199 TTSTTTTNM
+2199 T
-2208 QQQHTQTTLH
+2208 
-2218 HHYYHQQQTQQ
+2218 
-2229 ISSPPH
+2229 
-2235 HQQQLTQHHNYTHH
+2235 
-2249 YASIQQQQQQQMH
+2249 
-2262 QHQHQHSTYYGE
+2262 
-2274 QQPQLQNHILSA
+2274 
-2286 GSSNSSSNYAGNISP
+2286 
-2301 PLATQSTS
+2301 
-2309 SSASSSV
+2309 
-2316 TSQPAS
+2316 
-2322 SSSLSSLASQPT
+2322 
-2334 ATRHHHQQQQQQ
+2334 
-2346 QHQHAHSHTVTHQH
+2346 
-2360 QHQHQRH
+2360 
-2367 IQKHHYHHQQQ
+2367 
-2378 QQQQFQQHYGMMN
+2378 
-2391 GNGNQMVN
+2391 
-2399 GGDGVGGVGGNS
+2399 GGG
-2411 KSTPQNFTM
+2411 
-2420 SNSSHQQHFVGNAGD
+2420 
-2435 MNGSN
+2435 
-2440 AFNQYMRASGAM
+2440 
-2452 MNGGHQNSI
+2452 
-2461 AVEYHT
+2461 
-2467 HTHTHSI
+2467 
-2474 GVGGAVI
+2474 
-2481 GATNNNSLTLNNN
+2481 
-2494 NNCINNAISAHSTL
+2494 
-2508 RDVGVGVGRDGVGC
+2508 
-2522 TSDIVSAGDT
+2522 
-2532 KLPYKNNG
+2532 
-2540 LNNNYRYNG
+2540 
-2549 HNNIG
+2549 
-2554 TGTRTIQDGDYE
+2554 RTIHDGDYE

-2592 SNKATAT
+2592 S
-2599 NTTTTMNKTAKTKN
+2599 
-2613 FKSTSIITT
+2613 
-2622 NLTTATTTTISLP
+2622 
-2635 QSKQISKLQP
+2635 
-2645 QPLSPPKPVL
+2645 
-2655 PKKLPKSVDSD
+2655 DSECN
-2666 VGSLNMNST
+2666 SLNMNST
-2675 ENEVPEVESSG
+2675 ENEVPEVESSS
-2686 EILADDNKPN
+2686 EIMVDDGKPM

-2711 AGVQATAGGL
+2711 ASVQASATGIMSGDAKIRVM
-2721 LSGGMSAVDGKMR
+2721 GGMHSAHASHM
-2734 DIDGIQQHHVHQQQ
+2734 QNTSHV
-2748 HQQQHHQQQ
+2748 
-2757 QTTIAHGQPQQQMQA
+2757 
-2772 HHGHQLM
+2772 
-2779 NAAGGGGGNERGDKP
+2779 GGGVNERGDKP

-2803 PDSYAATASG
+2803 PDGYVNATGVSG
-2813 ASSAGVATAAGN
+2813 NGGN
-2825 VSQRGTTRSD
+2825 VGAQRNSRAED
-2835 ELQMKPPL
+2835 LPMKPPL

-2874 EVMVDF
+2874 EIMVDF
-2880 APFLSKTLVG
+2880 AHYLSKTLVG

-3031 DACSA
+3031 DSCGT
-3036 VQKQTFWKLD
+3036 VQKQTYWKLD

-3065 SHPQATLKAAIEN
+3065 SHPQATLKAALEN

-3084 IMQTRDEFH
+3084 ILQTRDEFH
-3093 TQIAVSRSHQST
+3093 TQIAVSRAHQAT

-3137 AKLVAPGVV
+3137 AKLIAPGLV

-3159 FEVDEDH
+3159 FEVDEEHNDFH
-3166 PEFQKIDPEVLKY
+3166 KIEAEVLKY

-3294 NQYPVFPWVLTNY
+3294 NQYPIFPWVLTNY
-3307 DTKELDLSLPSNYRD
+3307 ETKDLDLSLPSNYRD

-3332 SRREYFEER
+3332 SRRAYFEER
-3341 YESWVSDTIP
+3341 YESWESDTIP

-3358 YSTSSFTLNWLV
+3358 YSTASFTLNWLV

-3395 SISLSWKNCQ
+3395 SVNLSWKNCQ

-3420 LPEIFYNS
+3420 LPEMFYNS
-3428 SGYRLGHRED
+3428 SSYRLGHRED
-3438 GALVND
+3438 GTMVND
-3444 VELPPWSKSPEEFV
+3444 VELPPWAKTPEEFV

-3483 YKQRGPEAIR
+3483 YKQRGPEAVR

-3503 EGSVDLDAISDPV
+3503 EGSVDLDAIGDPV

-3551 MMFSAMPDDLCMSLK
+3551 MMFSAMPDDLCQILK

-3607 TASVQSPSYAESPQ
+3607 TASVQSPSYADSSQ
-3621 SPGSNLPLTIDPV
+3621 QQGAMKPLTIDPV
-3634 LSAAQNTGHNNP
+3634 LTAAQHTANNNP

-3658 MLKIRSNC
+3658 MLRIRSNC
-3666 FVTTVD
+3666 FVVTVD

-3686 RVFATETAKIVQI
+3686 RVFNTESAKIVQI

-3736 WNARTQSIVGEGD
+3736 WNARTQSIVGED
-3749 VPTPRATLTGHE
+3749 
-3761 QAVTSVVISAELGL
+3761 
-3775 VVSGSTNGP
+3775 GP

-3796 SLDPPMDFYSPE
+3796 SLDPPMDFHSPE

-3830 TINGKKL
+3830 TINGKEL

-3876 PLYAFPACNAAI
+3876 PLYAFPACNAGI

-3903 LSTGSIIVF
+3903 LSTGSIVVF

>member
-1 MADIIRPPF
+1 ME
-10 SEIKRPD
+10 SL
-17 EIVRMTTA
+17 
-25 DNLKFAVLIGLIEVG
+25 DNLICDK
-40 QVTNR
+40 QVKSLVSSTS
-45 EVVNTVLH
+45 NTLATSTHFLNHRRAIVQASLSTVFDRKGRH
-53 LLVGGEFDME
+53 LKGTFCLNGDTMEGIIQCLVFLKAFSLVGGEFDME

-81 DHCPPNLQ
+81 DHCPSNLQ

-104 RNLQACTDV
+104 RNLQACTEV

-118 VLVRLQRSETVV
+118 VLLRLNKADVVV

-155 GTMKAVNGKW
+155 GAMKANNGKW

-195 GSAMVLPPLA
+195 GSAVVLPPLA

-341 QMSAIYLFSEA
+341 QMAAIYLFSES

-381 LPDNHKRVSHN
+381 LPDNHKRVSF
-392 NVITNKST
+392 TPSTALNKI
-400 TVLLAEQEVEA
+400 VEQRTSQ
-411 IDWADEKLDL
+411 DGNDD
-421 SAAFAKIRAVL
+421 
-432 SARNASANAVLNA
+432 ARNNTINANDSNFNLVCDDFNIAS
-445 LGGVVVDQTA
+445 
-455 GGATV
+455 
-460 AGTSTT
+460 
-466 PSSASTNAVNNNA
+466 
-479 GGSNATTANTNNS
+479 
-492 NQYGDGGASAG
+492 
-503 VNSNDNNKII
+503 
-513 SDPLCHL
+513 
-520 PTGNTSFEQLR
+520 
-531 RISSTSTTGL
+531 
-541 ELLRGYSSQT
+541 
-551 EEISQLK
+551 
-558 AVLYDGKLSNAIVF
+558 VLYDGKLSNAIVF

-609 AVVTHSIHCTL
+609 AVVTHSIHSTL

-634 QLDMAHE
+634 QLDMPYE
-641 GISDIKRDQTLCSK
+641 GIDVKKDPTLCAK

-681 VISFMLQRSSREHL
+681 VISFMLQRSSRDHL
-695 TLEVLGS
+695 TPDVLGS
-702 FLNLTKYLVTCL
+702 FLSLTKYLVTCL
-714 SANSDLLLKQLSVAL
+714 SANSDLLLK
-729 RFPNKKLF
+729 
-737 CFSFL
+737 
-742 TWQLLDHV
+742 QLLDHV

-813 IIPKGLD
+813 ITPKGLD

-838 FLKQLIMIGNGVKED
+838 FLKQLIMIGNGVKDD

-861 LTTMHE
+861 LTTIHE

-894 VKYGV
+894 VKHGM

-913 RLQALKLLGFFL
+913 RLQALKLMGFFL
-925 SRSTYKRKYD
+925 SRSTHKRKYD

-941 LYTLLSERLLL
+941 LYTLLAERLLL
-952 YEESLSLPTY
+952 YEESLSLPIY
-962 NILYEIM
+962 NVLYEIM

-981 HPEAESHYRL
+981 HPEPESHYRL
-991 ENPMVLKIIATL
+991 ENPMILKVVATL
-1003 IRQSKQTESL
+1003 IRQSKQTEQL
-1013 IEVKKLFL
+1013 LEVKKLFL
-1021 SDMTLLCNSNREN
+1021 SDMTLLCNNNREN

-1112 MYEHYER
+1112 MYEHYEKH
-1119 QRTDNIT
+1119 RTDNIT
-1126 DPALR
+1126 DPELR
-1131 QARPISTI
+1131 QSRPISTI
-1139 SGWEREEQQQQQ
+1139 SGWDQEHDGINLHQTQQIQQSQQEQTVQTDEYNGNNEKDDDEQQQKAIEGGRAAI
-1151 HHHHPHTQR
+1151 TLNE
-1160 QPQEQLEQ
+1160 QP
-1168 THVHTHQHHRH
+1168 R
-1179 AALASPVAQESQVKD
+1179 
-1194 AESVGSLED
+1194 
-1203 VPPVEEEIALS
+1203 IA
-1214 DMETTTNEVT
+1214 
-1224 VINAVNESTNLDSTA
+1224 
-1239 NEKASGDAELLKE
+1239 
-1252 TSNVSNDDLTK
+1252 
-1263 PKISSI
+1263 SI
-1269 SDVYN
+1269 SDVY
-1274 EHIKSEVI
+1274 H
-1282 VTSIVESPAVA
+1282 
-1293 VTCNGGASSS
+1293 
-1303 STPASA
+1303 
-1309 SSTPAKTAATA
+1309 
-1320 NGGQE
+1320 
-1325 ALSQTLNIK
+1325 
-1334 PEDLE
+1334 
-1339 EIELATAK
+1339 
-1347 IAAGTTNDAELV
+1347 
-1359 EQVLQSSEK
+1359 
-1368 ALQDCKIIADEMQEA
+1368 
-1383 SSVLK
+1383 
-1388 DEEIELAVNEVVQ
+1388 
-1401 GVLKN
+1401 
-1406 EKKQATKDLMAE
+1406 
-1418 ETLVTSN
+1418 
-1425 DDTKKNE
+1425 
-1432 EDNVLLLNTK
+1432 
-1442 NLLNNNAVERKTITT
+1442 
-1457 TNDNTNTTN
+1457 
-1466 IKEVNANS
+1466 
-1474 EPNENFNEIR
+1474 
-1484 TTTNKAVT
+1484 
-1492 DLHAEAVSVID
+1492 
-1503 MQQKTEENDY
+1503 
-1513 KKATK
+1513 
-1518 NNINNSSSTN
+1518 
-1528 TAAPLEEQKISK
+1528 
-1540 LAIVVAKEHE
+1540 
-1550 HENDLMDVSSS
+1550 
-1561 LSTTVETTE
+1561 
-1570 EISSLSPETTVSSA
+1570 
-1584 SIPEDNLL
+1584 
-1592 GLNEATAHDNEKLSS
+1592 
-1607 ETMTM
+1607 
-1612 VKDIVDNLIDK
+1612 
-1623 VIDASVIAI
+1623 
-1632 EKDAACK
+1632 
-1639 ETNNNEIVDKVKND
+1639 
-1653 VNEEVDVS
+1653 
-1661 LRAKEIVE
+1661 KEINGE
-1669 DVLTSALDKAAATEQ
+1669 
-1684 TNAKEVAII
+1684 
-1693 EDNTSSKEV
+1693 
-1702 ATTTTTSTEQETQA
+1702 ATTTTPVPAIDETTTTSSVASMTDEKSKLTDILEQQLGNPDDGDNDEESREIATEIVEEILEKSEKLLDECKQLSDDMMNQHETAIIKDEELEQA
-1716 DIVQTVVN
+1716 VHEVVSGVRQIQLKAEAETETSVNNENSETKIEPVN
-1724 DLLEQT
+1724 D
-1730 VNAIEKSDELAG
+1730 IDE
-1742 VVVPKVETK
+1742 ETK
-1751 AETMVGEETLL
+1751 HKTDETTQESAIIIDRKQSDDE
-1762 APEVVEEAKE
+1762 EVVELTSACAENVDDVTKESTDKTTTE
-1772 LVAISL
+1772 LVQKIVSEIIDESVNKTEINSAENVTEGVSDVDMETKKEDIVEEVTENKEPEKIEVEKIVEDIIVDEKDEKSQQNEKRDDET
-1778 PLTKEIDS
+1778 PASDEQVVKEVINDIIDDAVKEIEEQNSTLVDETKVEQQLEQQQSTDDDLNNKIENEIDVANNNIVTAITPEPTDGKIHFSSSNDSALPSSLSDDSPINENKTNNSTPSPTTS
-1786 TTQTTPKKQAH
+1786 TTNEQNLIT
-1797 DIVGGEAV
+1797 
-1805 DLENVEVI
+1805 ENQNMQQNG
-1813 EDLVEQTE
+1813 D
-1821 EETQTTQEEL
+1821 
-1831 LESAAELEEEEQV
+1831 
-1844 KQSTASTQVESN
+1844 
-1856 HFDTKHSH
+1856 DTH
-1864 QSQQAKQQHQ
+1864 KQQRQ
-1874 QQQHQ
+1874 
-1879 RSKSGS
+1879 KSTS
-1885 TRPMFSPG
+1885 SRPMFSPG

-1934 SVLDFVNSSE
+1934 SVLDFVNSAE

-1995 EVAVSFLQR
+1995 DVAVSFLQR
-2004 LVNMADVLIFAT
+2004 LVNMADVLVFAS

-2042 CTCAVRNCLE
+2042 STCAVRNCLE
-2052 CKERTRYNVGA
+2052 CKERTRGMYNGTS
-2063 MARDVS
+2063 MREIP

-2082 ASPKNIVESLT
+2082 TSPKSIVDSLT
-2093 GQLSPVKDP
+2093 GPLSPVKDP

-2154 AEPQIQRQ
+2154 AEVQIQRS
-2162 SPVMQRSAAGRPL
+2162 SPVMQRATPTQALESSNRPL

-2181 HVYPQFLPS
+2181 HVYPQFLPPGTHP
-2190 NSHQNHMLS
+2190 NHQ
-2199 TTSTTTTNM
+2199 TPQVVV
-2208 QQQHTQTTLH
+2208 QQQH
-2218 HHYYHQQQTQQ
+2218 
-2229 ISSPPH
+2229 
-2235 HQQQLTQHHNYTHH
+2235 
-2249 YASIQQQQQQQMH
+2249 H
-2262 QHQHQHSTYYGE
+2262 QHFHQM
-2274 QQPQLQNHILSA
+2274 QQ
-2286 GSSNSSSNYAGNISP
+2286 
-2301 PLATQSTS
+2301 
-2309 SSASSSV
+2309 
-2316 TSQPAS
+2316 
-2322 SSSLSSLASQPT
+2322 
-2334 ATRHHHQQQQQQ
+2334 QQQQQQ
-2346 QHQHAHSHTVTHQH
+2346 QHHHISSNANNNYINANSSNMMNSVNNTSPILHNSHIINNNHQH
-2360 QHQHQRH
+2360 LHQSNMNFGSNGGQMLNNDLQNATYYQQQHQF
-2367 IQKHHYHHQQQ
+2367 IQQQ
-2378 QQQQFQQHYGMMN
+2378 QR
-2391 GNGNQMVN
+2391 
-2399 GGDGVGGVGGNS
+2399 DGTVMIN
-2411 KSTPQNFTM
+2411 
-2420 SNSSHQQHFVGNAGD
+2420 
-2435 MNGSN
+2435 
-2440 AFNQYMRASGAM
+2440 
-2452 MNGGHQNSI
+2452 NSI
-2461 AVEYHT
+2461 
-2467 HTHTHSI
+2467 
-2474 GVGGAVI
+2474 VGHVGHP
-2481 GATNNNSLTLNNN
+2481 TNG
-2494 NNCINNAISAHSTL
+2494 ISQHMKNRS
-2508 RDVGVGVGRDGVGC
+2508 R
-2522 TSDIVSAGDT
+2522 IM
-2532 KLPYKNNG
+2532 KNNG
-2540 LNNNYRYNG
+2540 LNNNFYRSS
-2549 HNNIG
+2549 
-2554 TGTRTIQDGDYE
+2554 GTRTIQDGDYE
-2566 IIVVDENNP
+2566 VIVVDENNS
-2575 SVLADN
+2575 SVLAEN
-2581 DSHSSGPPSIK
+2581 ESHSSSGPPSIK
-2592 SNKATAT
+2592 QSQQQQRRKSSNNSNVNVSDDLQLA
-2599 NTTTTMNKTAKTKN
+2599 
-2613 FKSTSIITT
+2613 
-2622 NLTTATTTTISLP
+2622 
-2635 QSKQISKLQP
+2635 ISKMLP
-2645 QPLSPPKPVL
+2645 NVVDLKPSTQ
-2655 PKKLPKSVDSD
+2655 SVDSD
-2666 VGSLNMNST
+2666 GASLNMNST
-2675 ENEVPEVESSG
+2675 ENDPQEGETSS
-2686 EILADDNKPN
+2686 EILPDDNKPN

-2711 AGVQATAGGL
+2711 VNE
-2721 LSGGMSAVDGKMR
+2721 KMR
-2734 DIDGIQQHHVHQQQ
+2734 DID
-2748 HQQQHHQQQ
+2748 
-2757 QTTIAHGQPQQQMQA
+2757 
-2772 HHGHQLM
+2772 
-2779 NAAGGGGGNERGDKP
+2779 ERGDKMES
-2794 DSEISVVRV
+2794 DISVVRV
-2803 PDSYAATASG
+2803 SEG
-2813 ASSAGVATAAGN
+2813 NFASSN
-2825 VSQRGTTRSD
+2825 QRRPE
-2835 ELQMKPPL
+2835 ELSIKPPMIS
-2843 VGQLPMTT
+2843 QLPLTT
-2851 PSREASLTQKLE
+2851 PSREANLTQKLE
-2863 VALGPVCPLLR
+2863 IALGPVCPLLR
-2874 EVMVDF
+2874 EIMVDF

-2978 FESQCAQTLL
+2978 FETLCAQTLL

-3019 RNIMCNRHGAWG
+3019 RNIMSNKHGAWG
-3031 DACSA
+3031 DVST
-3036 VQKQTFWKLD
+3036 QKQIFWKLD

-3056 RMVQNPRGS
+3056 RLVQNPRGS
-3065 SHPQATLKAAIEN
+3065 SHPEATLQAITDSN
-3078 GGPEDA
+3078 EDTTNSNREE
-3084 IMQTRDEFH
+3084 IYS
-3093 TQIAVSRSHQST
+3093 QIAVPRSQ
-3105 QHTADLLDDAELL
+3105 QPDLLDDSELL

-3137 AKLVAPGVV
+3137 AKLIAPGLV
-3146 APGTVSITSTEMF
+3146 APGTMSITATEMY
-3159 FEVDEDH
+3159 FEVDEEND
-3166 PEFQKIDPEVLKY
+3166 EFQKIDSEVLKY

-3186 WYFSEV
+3186 WYFSEI

-3307 DTKELDLSLPSNYRD
+3307 DSRELDLSQPSNYRD

-3341 YESWVSDTIP
+3341 YESWDTPGIP

-3358 YSTSSFTLNWLV
+3358 YSTSAFTLNWLI
-3370 RVEPFTTMFLAL
+3370 RLEPFTTMFLAL
-3382 QGGKFDYPDRLFS
+3382 QGGKFDHADRIFS
-3395 SISLSWKNCQ
+3395 SVSLSWKNSQ

-3420 LPEIFYNS
+3420 LPEMFYNQS
-3428 SGYRLGHRED
+3428 EYRLGARDD
-3438 GALVND
+3438 GNTVSD
-3444 VELPPWSKSPEEFV
+3444 VELPPWAKTPEEFV

-3483 YKQRGPEAIR
+3483 YKQRGPEAMR

-3503 EGSVDLDAISDPV
+3503 EGSVDLETITDPV
-3516 MREAVENQIRNFGQT
+3516 MREAIENQIRNFGQT
-3531 PSQLLMEPHPPRSS
+3531 PSLLLMEPHPPRSS

-3551 MMFSAMPDDLCMSLK
+3551 MMFNTMPDDVCMSLK
-3566 FYQNSPIIHISANT
+3566 FHLNSPIIHISANT
-3580 YPQLS
+3580 YPQLP

-3607 TASVQSPSYAESPQ
+3607 TANIQSPSYADNSHNQPQ
-3621 SPGSNLPLTIDPV
+3621 NLPLTMDPL
-3634 LSAAQNTGHNNP
+3634 LSQTTAHNNP
-3646 MNRRHLGDNFSQ
+3646 AVKRHLGDNFSQ
-3658 MLKIRSNC
+3658 KIKIRANC
-3666 FVTTVD
+3666 YVTTVD
-3672 SRFLIACGFWDNSF
+3672 SRFLVACGFWDNSF
-3686 RVFATETAKIVQI
+3686 RVFSTETAKIVQI
-3699 VFGHFGVVTCLARSE
+3699 VFGHFDVVTCLSRSE

-3726 SADCTVLLWH
+3726 SADCTILLWH
-3736 WNARTQSIVGEGD
+3736 WNARTQSIVGEGE

-3775 VVSGSTNGP
+3775 VVSGSINGP
-3784 VLIHTTF
+3784 VLVHTTF

-3796 SLDPPMDFYSPE
+3796 SLDPPDEFLSPE
-3808 LIAMSRE
+3808 NITMSRE
-3815 GFIVVNYDKGNVAAY
+3815 GFIVVNYDEGNVAAF
-3830 TINGKKL
+3830 TINGRLL
-3837 RHETH
+3837 RHESH
-3842 NDNLQCMLLSRDG
+3842 NDNIQCMLLSRDG

-3863 RGIVEVWRTFNLA
+3863 KGIVEVWRTFNLA
-3876 PLYAFPACNAAI
+3876 PLYAFPVCNSGI
-3888 RSLALTHDQKYLLAG
+3888 RSLSLTHDQKYLLAG
-3903 LSTGSIIVF
+3903 LATGSIIVF

>member
-1 MADIIRPPF
+1 ME
-10 SEIKRPD
+10 SL
-17 EIVRMTTA
+17 
-25 DNLKFAVLIGLIEVG
+25 DNLICDK
-40 QVTNR
+40 QVKSLVSSTS
-45 EVVNTVLH
+45 NTLATSTHFLNHRRAIVQASLSTVFDRKGRH
-53 LLVGGEFDME
+53 LKGTFCLNGDTMEGIIQCLVFLKAFSLVGGEFDME

-81 DHCPPNLQ
+81 DHCPSNLQ

-104 RNLQACTDV
+104 RNLQACTEV

-118 VLVRLQRSETVV
+118 VLLRLNKADVVV

-155 GTMKAVNGKW
+155 GAMKANNGKW

-195 GSAMVLPPLA
+195 GSAVVLPPLA

-341 QMSAIYLFSEA
+341 QMAAIYLFSES

-381 LPDNHKRVSHN
+381 LPDNHKR
-392 NVITNKST
+392 
-400 TVLLAEQEVEA
+400 
-411 IDWADEKLDL
+411 
-421 SAAFAKIRAVL
+421 
-432 SARNASANAVLNA
+432 
-445 LGGVVVDQTA
+445 
-455 GGATV
+455 
-460 AGTSTT
+460 
-466 PSSASTNAVNNNA
+466 
-479 GGSNATTANTNNS
+479 
-492 NQYGDGGASAG
+492 
-503 VNSNDNNKII
+503 
-513 SDPLCHL
+513 
-520 PTGNTSFEQLR
+520 
-531 RISSTSTTGL
+531 
-541 ELLRGYSSQT
+541 
-551 EEISQLK
+551 
-558 AVLYDGKLSNAIVF
+558 VLYDGKLSNAIVF

-609 AVVTHSIHCTL
+609 AVVTHSIHSTL

-634 QLDMAHE
+634 QLDMPYE
-641 GISDIKRDQTLCSK
+641 GIDVKKDPTLCAK

-681 VISFMLQRSSREHL
+681 VISFMLQRSSRDHL
-695 TLEVLGS
+695 TPDVLGS
-702 FLNLTKYLVTCL
+702 FLSLTKYLVTCL
-714 SANSDLLLKQLSVAL
+714 SANSDLLLK
-729 RFPNKKLF
+729 
-737 CFSFL
+737 
-742 TWQLLDHV
+742 QLLDHV

-813 IIPKGLD
+813 ITPKGLD

-838 FLKQLIMIGNGVKED
+838 FLKQLIMIGNGVKDD

-861 LTTMHE
+861 LTTIHE

-894 VKYGV
+894 VKHGM

-913 RLQALKLLGFFL
+913 RLQALKLMGFFL
-925 SRSTYKRKYD
+925 SRSTHKRKYD

-941 LYTLLSERLLL
+941 LYTLLAERLLL
-952 YEESLSLPTY
+952 YEESLSLPIY
-962 NILYEIM
+962 NVLYEIM

-981 HPEAESHYRL
+981 HPEPESHYRL
-991 ENPMVLKIIATL
+991 ENPMILKVVATL
-1003 IRQSKQTESL
+1003 IRQSKQTEQL
-1013 IEVKKLFL
+1013 LEVKKLFL
-1021 SDMTLLCNSNREN
+1021 SDMTLLCNNNREN

-1112 MYEHYER
+1112 MYEHYEKH
-1119 QRTDNIT
+1119 RTDNIT
-1126 DPALR
+1126 DPELR
-1131 QARPISTI
+1131 QSRPISTI
-1139 SGWEREEQQQQQ
+1139 SGWDQEHDGINLHQTQQIQQSQQEQTVQTDEYNGNNEKDDDEQQQKAIEGGRAAI
-1151 HHHHPHTQR
+1151 TLNE
-1160 QPQEQLEQ
+1160 QP
-1168 THVHTHQHHRH
+1168 R
-1179 AALASPVAQESQVKD
+1179 
-1194 AESVGSLED
+1194 
-1203 VPPVEEEIALS
+1203 IA
-1214 DMETTTNEVT
+1214 
-1224 VINAVNESTNLDSTA
+1224 
-1239 NEKASGDAELLKE
+1239 
-1252 TSNVSNDDLTK
+1252 
-1263 PKISSI
+1263 SI
-1269 SDVYN
+1269 SDVY
-1274 EHIKSEVI
+1274 H
-1282 VTSIVESPAVA
+1282 
-1293 VTCNGGASSS
+1293 
-1303 STPASA
+1303 
-1309 SSTPAKTAATA
+1309 
-1320 NGGQE
+1320 
-1325 ALSQTLNIK
+1325 
-1334 PEDLE
+1334 
-1339 EIELATAK
+1339 
-1347 IAAGTTNDAELV
+1347 
-1359 EQVLQSSEK
+1359 
-1368 ALQDCKIIADEMQEA
+1368 
-1383 SSVLK
+1383 
-1388 DEEIELAVNEVVQ
+1388 
-1401 GVLKN
+1401 
-1406 EKKQATKDLMAE
+1406 
-1418 ETLVTSN
+1418 
-1425 DDTKKNE
+1425 
-1432 EDNVLLLNTK
+1432 
-1442 NLLNNNAVERKTITT
+1442 
-1457 TNDNTNTTN
+1457 
-1466 IKEVNANS
+1466 
-1474 EPNENFNEIR
+1474 
-1484 TTTNKAVT
+1484 
-1492 DLHAEAVSVID
+1492 
-1503 MQQKTEENDY
+1503 
-1513 KKATK
+1513 
-1518 NNINNSSSTN
+1518 
-1528 TAAPLEEQKISK
+1528 
-1540 LAIVVAKEHE
+1540 
-1550 HENDLMDVSSS
+1550 
-1561 LSTTVETTE
+1561 
-1570 EISSLSPETTVSSA
+1570 
-1584 SIPEDNLL
+1584 
-1592 GLNEATAHDNEKLSS
+1592 
-1607 ETMTM
+1607 
-1612 VKDIVDNLIDK
+1612 
-1623 VIDASVIAI
+1623 
-1632 EKDAACK
+1632 
-1639 ETNNNEIVDKVKND
+1639 
-1653 VNEEVDVS
+1653 
-1661 LRAKEIVE
+1661 KEINGE
-1669 DVLTSALDKAAATEQ
+1669 
-1684 TNAKEVAII
+1684 
-1693 EDNTSSKEV
+1693 
-1702 ATTTTTSTEQETQA
+1702 ATTTTPVPAIDETTTTSSVASMTDEKSKLTDILEQQLGNPDDGDNDEESREIATEIVEEILEKSEKLLDECKQLSDDMMNQHETAIIKDEELEQA
-1716 DIVQTVVN
+1716 VHEVVSGVRQIQLKAEAETETSVNNENSETKIEPVN
-1724 DLLEQT
+1724 D
-1730 VNAIEKSDELAG
+1730 IDE
-1742 VVVPKVETK
+1742 ETK
-1751 AETMVGEETLL
+1751 HKTDETTQESAIIIDRKQSDDE
-1762 APEVVEEAKE
+1762 EVVELTSACAENVDDVTKESTDKTTTE
-1772 LVAISL
+1772 LVQKIVSEIIDESVNKTEINSAENVTEGVSDVDMETKKEDIVEEVTENKEPEKIEVEKIVEDIIVDEKDEKSQQNEKRDDET
-1778 PLTKEIDS
+1778 PASDEQVVKEVINDIIDDAVKEIEEQNSTLVDETKVEQQLEQQQSTDDDLNNKIENEIDVANNNIVTAITPEPTDGKIHFSSSNDSALPSSLSDDSPINENKTNNSTPSPTTS
-1786 TTQTTPKKQAH
+1786 TTNEQNLIT
-1797 DIVGGEAV
+1797 
-1805 DLENVEVI
+1805 ENQNMQQNG
-1813 EDLVEQTE
+1813 D
-1821 EETQTTQEEL
+1821 
-1831 LESAAELEEEEQV
+1831 
-1844 KQSTASTQVESN
+1844 
-1856 HFDTKHSH
+1856 DTH
-1864 QSQQAKQQHQ
+1864 KQQRQ
-1874 QQQHQ
+1874 
-1879 RSKSGS
+1879 KSTS
-1885 TRPMFSPG
+1885 SRPMFSPG

-1934 SVLDFVNSSE
+1934 SVLDFVNSAE

-1995 EVAVSFLQR
+1995 DVAVSFLQR
-2004 LVNMADVLIFAT
+2004 LVNMADVLVFAS

-2042 CTCAVRNCLE
+2042 STCAVRNCLE
-2052 CKERTRYNVGA
+2052 CKERTRGMYNGTS
-2063 MARDVS
+2063 MREIP

-2082 ASPKNIVESLT
+2082 TSPKSIVDSLT
-2093 GQLSPVKDP
+2093 GPLSPVKDP

-2154 AEPQIQRQ
+2154 AEVQIQRS
-2162 SPVMQRSAAGRPL
+2162 SPVMQRATP
-2175 FPQWSH
+2175 
-2181 HVYPQFLPS
+2181 
-2190 NSHQNHMLS
+2190 
-2199 TTSTTTTNM
+2199 
-2208 QQQHTQTTLH
+2208 TQ
-2218 HHYYHQQQTQQ
+2218 
-2229 ISSPPH
+2229 
-2235 HQQQLTQHHNYTHH
+2235 
-2249 YASIQQQQQQQMH
+2249 
-2262 QHQHQHSTYYGE
+2262 
-2274 QQPQLQNHILSA
+2274 
-2286 GSSNSSSNYAGNISP
+2286 
-2301 PLATQSTS
+2301 
-2309 SSASSSV
+2309 
-2316 TSQPAS
+2316 
-2322 SSSLSSLASQPT
+2322 
-2334 ATRHHHQQQQQQ
+2334 
-2346 QHQHAHSHTVTHQH
+2346 
-2360 QHQHQRH
+2360 
-2367 IQKHHYHHQQQ
+2367 
-2378 QQQQFQQHYGMMN
+2378 
-2391 GNGNQMVN
+2391 
-2399 GGDGVGGVGGNS
+2399 
-2411 KSTPQNFTM
+2411 
-2420 SNSSHQQHFVGNAGD
+2420 
-2435 MNGSN
+2435 
-2440 AFNQYMRASGAM
+2440 
-2452 MNGGHQNSI
+2452 
-2461 AVEYHT
+2461 
-2467 HTHTHSI
+2467 
-2474 GVGGAVI
+2474 
-2481 GATNNNSLTLNNN
+2481 
-2494 NNCINNAISAHSTL
+2494 
-2508 RDVGVGVGRDGVGC
+2508 
-2522 TSDIVSAGDT
+2522 
-2532 KLPYKNNG
+2532 
-2540 LNNNYRYNG
+2540 
-2549 HNNIG
+2549 
-2554 TGTRTIQDGDYE
+2554 GTRTIQDGDYE
-2566 IIVVDENNP
+2566 VIVVDENNS
-2575 SVLADN
+2575 SVLAEN
-2581 DSHSSGPPSIK
+2581 ESHSSSGPPSIK
-2592 SNKATAT
+2592 S
-2599 NTTTTMNKTAKTKN
+2599 
-2613 FKSTSIITT
+2613 
-2622 NLTTATTTTISLP
+2622 
-2635 QSKQISKLQP
+2635 
-2645 QPLSPPKPVL
+2645 
-2655 PKKLPKSVDSD
+2655 VDSD
-2666 VGSLNMNST
+2666 GASLNMNST
-2675 ENEVPEVESSG
+2675 ENDPQEGETSS
-2686 EILADDNKPN
+2686 EILPDDNKPN

-2711 AGVQATAGGL
+2711 VNE
-2721 LSGGMSAVDGKMR
+2721 KMR
-2734 DIDGIQQHHVHQQQ
+2734 DID
-2748 HQQQHHQQQ
+2748 
-2757 QTTIAHGQPQQQMQA
+2757 
-2772 HHGHQLM
+2772 
-2779 NAAGGGGGNERGDKP
+2779 ERGDKMES
-2794 DSEISVVRV
+2794 DISVVRV
-2803 PDSYAATASG
+2803 SEG
-2813 ASSAGVATAAGN
+2813 NFASSN
-2825 VSQRGTTRSD
+2825 QRRPE
-2835 ELQMKPPL
+2835 ELSIKPPMIS
-2843 VGQLPMTT
+2843 QLPLTT
-2851 PSREASLTQKLE
+2851 PSREANLTQKLE
-2863 VALGPVCPLLR
+2863 IALGPVCPLLR
-2874 EVMVDF
+2874 EIMVDF

-2978 FESQCAQTLL
+2978 FETLCAQTLL

-3019 RNIMCNRHGAWG
+3019 RNIMSNKHGAWG
-3031 DACSA
+3031 DVST
-3036 VQKQTFWKLD
+3036 QKQIFWKLD

-3056 RMVQNPRGS
+3056 RLVQNPRGS
-3065 SHPQATLKAAIEN
+3065 SHPEATLQAITDSN
-3078 GGPEDA
+3078 EDTTNSNREE
-3084 IMQTRDEFH
+3084 IYS
-3093 TQIAVSRSHQST
+3093 QIAVPRSQ
-3105 QHTADLLDDAELL
+3105 QPDLLDDSELL

-3137 AKLVAPGVV
+3137 AKLIAPGLV
-3146 APGTVSITSTEMF
+3146 APGTMSITATEMY
-3159 FEVDEDH
+3159 FEVDEEND
-3166 PEFQKIDPEVLKY
+3166 EFQKIDSEVLKY

-3186 WYFSEV
+3186 WYFSEI

-3307 DTKELDLSLPSNYRD
+3307 DSRELDLSQPSNYRD

-3341 YESWVSDTIP
+3341 YESWDTPGIP

-3358 YSTSSFTLNWLV
+3358 YSTSAFTLNWLI
-3370 RVEPFTTMFLAL
+3370 RLEPFTTMFLAL
-3382 QGGKFDYPDRLFS
+3382 QGGKFDHADRIFS
-3395 SISLSWKNCQ
+3395 SVSLSWKNSQ

-3420 LPEIFYNS
+3420 LPEMFYNQS
-3428 SGYRLGHRED
+3428 EYRLGARDD
-3438 GALVND
+3438 GNTVSD
-3444 VELPPWSKSPEEFV
+3444 VELPPWAKTPEEFV

-3483 YKQRGPEAIR
+3483 YKQRGPEAMR

-3503 EGSVDLDAISDPV
+3503 EGSVDLETITDPV
-3516 MREAVENQIRNFGQT
+3516 MREAIENQIRNFGQT
-3531 PSQLLMEPHPPRSS
+3531 PSLLLMEPHPPRSS

-3551 MMFSAMPDDLCMSLK
+3551 MMFNTMPDDVCMSLK
-3566 FYQNSPIIHISANT
+3566 FHLNSPIIHISANT
-3580 YPQLS
+3580 YPQLP

-3607 TASVQSPSYAESPQ
+3607 TANIQSPSYADNSHNQPQ
-3621 SPGSNLPLTIDPV
+3621 NLPLTMDPL
-3634 LSAAQNTGHNNP
+3634 LSQTTAHNNP
-3646 MNRRHLGDNFSQ
+3646 AVKRHLGDNFSQ
-3658 MLKIRSNC
+3658 KIKIRANC
-3666 FVTTVD
+3666 YVTTVD
-3672 SRFLIACGFWDNSF
+3672 SRFLVACGFWDNSF
-3686 RVFATETAKIVQI
+3686 RVFSTETAKIVQI
-3699 VFGHFGVVTCLARSE
+3699 VFGHFDVVTCLSRSE

-3726 SADCTVLLWH
+3726 SADCTILLWH
-3736 WNARTQSIVGEGD
+3736 WNARTQSIVGEGE

-3775 VVSGSTNGP
+3775 VVSGSINGP
-3784 VLIHTTF
+3784 VLVHTTF

-3796 SLDPPMDFYSPE
+3796 SLDPPDEFLSPE
-3808 LIAMSRE
+3808 NITMSRE
-3815 GFIVVNYDKGNVAAY
+3815 GFIVVNYDEGNVAAF
-3830 TINGKKL
+3830 TINGRLL
-3837 RHETH
+3837 RHESH
-3842 NDNLQCMLLSRDG
+3842 NDNIQCMLLSRDG

-3863 RGIVEVWRTFNLA
+3863 KGIVEVWRTFNLA
-3876 PLYAFPACNAAI
+3876 PLYAFPVCNSGI
-3888 RSLALTHDQKYLLAG
+3888 RSLSLTHDQKYLLAG
-3903 LSTGSIIVF
+3903 LATGSIIVF

>member
-1 MADIIRPPF
+1 MESLERLLRAAPLPRTLTSVNGAVAKGQQRALVHASLAAATVGRKGRHLTGTFCLTGDTMEGIIQCLVFLKAF
-10 SEIKRPD
+10 S
-17 EIVRMTTA
+17 
-25 DNLKFAVLIGLIEVG
+25 
-40 QVTNR
+40 
-45 EVVNTVLH
+45 
-53 LLVGGEFDME
+53 LVGGEFDME

-2162 SPVMQRSAAGRPL
+2162 SPVMQRSAAG
-2175 FPQWSH
+2175 
-2181 HVYPQFLPS
+2181 
-2190 NSHQNHMLS
+2190 
-2199 TTSTTTTNM
+2199 
-2208 QQQHTQTTLH
+2208 
-2218 HHYYHQQQTQQ
+2218 
-2229 ISSPPH
+2229 
-2235 HQQQLTQHHNYTHH
+2235 
-2249 YASIQQQQQQQMH
+2249 
-2262 QHQHQHSTYYGE
+2262 
-2274 QQPQLQNHILSA
+2274 
-2286 GSSNSSSNYAGNISP
+2286 
-2301 PLATQSTS
+2301 
-2309 SSASSSV
+2309 
-2316 TSQPAS
+2316 
-2322 SSSLSSLASQPT
+2322 
-2334 ATRHHHQQQQQQ
+2334 
-2346 QHQHAHSHTVTHQH
+2346 
-2360 QHQHQRH
+2360 
-2367 IQKHHYHHQQQ
+2367 
-2378 QQQQFQQHYGMMN
+2378 
-2391 GNGNQMVN
+2391 
-2399 GGDGVGGVGGNS
+2399 
-2411 KSTPQNFTM
+2411 
-2420 SNSSHQQHFVGNAGD
+2420 
-2435 MNGSN
+2435 
-2440 AFNQYMRASGAM
+2440 
-2452 MNGGHQNSI
+2452 
-2461 AVEYHT
+2461 
-2467 HTHTHSI
+2467 
-2474 GVGGAVI
+2474 
-2481 GATNNNSLTLNNN
+2481 
-2494 NNCINNAISAHSTL
+2494 
-2508 RDVGVGVGRDGVGC
+2508 
-2522 TSDIVSAGDT
+2522 
-2532 KLPYKNNG
+2532 
-2540 LNNNYRYNG
+2540 
-2549 HNNIG
+2549 
-2554 TGTRTIQDGDYE
+2554 TRTIQDGDYE

-2581 DSHSSGPPSIK
+2581 DSHSSGPPSI
-2592 SNKATAT
+2592 
-2599 NTTTTMNKTAKTKN
+2599 
-2613 FKSTSIITT
+2613 
-2622 NLTTATTTTISLP
+2622 
-2635 QSKQISKLQP
+2635 
-2645 QPLSPPKPVL
+2645 
-2655 PKKLPKSVDSD
+2655 KSVDSD

>member
-1 MADIIRPPF
+1 MADIMRPPY

-155 GTMKAVNGKW
+155 GTMKATNGKW

-381 LPDNHKRVSHN
+381 LPDNHKRVSHFQ
-392 NVITNKST
+392 
-400 TVLLAEQEVEA
+400 LLPATLGASALSGGSGSGTGSGSGNDASAAAAAAVAAGQQQQLQLQFQILAAEQEARA
-411 IDWADEKLDL
+411 IDWSDEKLDL
-421 SAAFAKIRAVL
+421 NAAFVKIRAVL
-432 SARNASANAVLNA
+432 TARNALTLAGSSSSTSGTAAVANAA
-445 LGGVVVDQTA
+445 A
-455 GGATV
+455 A
-460 AGTSTT
+460 AGTG
-466 PSSASTNAVNNNA
+466 A
-479 GGSNATTANTNNS
+479 GTTAAV
-492 NQYGDGGASAG
+492 ASAAAAAAATQ
-503 VNSNDNNKII
+503 NENDAAAVQQHHATHHHATAT
-513 SDPLCHL
+513 SGSADDPLGHL
-520 PTGNTSFEQLR
+520 PTGNASSFEQLR
-531 RISSTSTTGL
+531 RMSSV
-541 ELLRGYSSQT
+541 SSLNSMVGTADT
-551 EEISQLK
+551 EEVNQLK

-587 APKGNVSY
+587 SPKGNVSY
-595 FVHTPHALMLQDVK
+595 FVHTPHSLMLQDVK

-641 GISDIKRDQTLCSK
+641 GLGDIKRDPTLCSK

-714 SANSDLLLKQLSVAL
+714 SANSDLLLK
-729 RFPNKKLF
+729 
-737 CFSFL
+737 
-742 TWQLLDHV
+742 QLLDHV

-894 VKYGV
+894 VKHGV

-925 SRSTYKRKYD
+925 SRSTHKRKYD

-941 LYTLLSERLLL
+941 LYTLLAERLLL

-962 NILYEIM
+962 NVLYEIM

-981 HPEAESHYRL
+981 HPEPESHYRL
-991 ENPMVLKIIATL
+991 ENPMILKVVATL

-1013 IEVKKLFL
+1013 IDVKKLFL
-1021 SDMTLLCNSNREN
+1021 QDMTLLCNSNREN

-1047 LIAMAYIHPKNTEEQ
+1047 LIAMAYIHPKSSEEQ

-1079 IKYEY
+1079 IKHEY

-1139 SGWEREEQQQQQ
+1139 SGWEREELHQQQNGGSAAAVG
-1151 HHHHPHTQR
+1151 PN
-1160 QPQEQLEQ
+1160 Q
-1168 THVHTHQHHRH
+1168 TT
-1179 AALASPVAQESQVKD
+1179 AVKG
-1194 AESVGSLED
+1194 AVSIASLED
-1203 VPPVEEEIALS
+1203 VPPVVEEEVEELELEEVEIQEGPITEEAEPKSVIA
-1214 DMETTTNEVT
+1214 N
-1224 VINAVNESTNLDSTA
+1224 
-1239 NEKASGDAELLKE
+1239 
-1252 TSNVSNDDLTK
+1252 
-1263 PKISSI
+1263 I

-1274 EHIKSEVI
+1274 EQLK
-1282 VTSIVESPAVA
+1282 TNAA
-1293 VTCNGGASSS
+1293 CNGNLEDVKEEELVQQQVKDLEKQPEQSISL
-1303 STPASA
+1303 
-1309 SSTPAKTAATA
+1309 
-1320 NGGQE
+1320 E
-1325 ALSQTLNIK
+1325 ALRETLQLG
-1334 PEDLE
+1334 DDMDVE
-1339 EIELATAK
+1339 ELELATAK
-1347 IAAGTTNDAELV
+1347 DALNA
-1359 EQVLQSSEK
+1359 EQHVARVLQASEA
-1368 ALQDCKIIADEMQEA
+1368 ALNDCKMAVDDVLQES

-1401 GVLKN
+1401 GVLNN
-1406 EKKQATKDLMAE
+1406 EKKTQSQDKDIKEQSGEQDA
-1418 ETLVTSN
+1418 
-1425 DDTKKNE
+1425 
-1432 EDNVLLLNTK
+1432 NVSLLNSK
-1442 NLLNNNAVERKTITT
+1442 NLLNNNNNNNNNSPSPTPTTATATT
-1457 TNDNTNTTN
+1457 TAVTEAET
-1466 IKEVNANS
+1466 EVNAN
-1474 EPNENFNEIR
+1474 EIVSS
-1484 TTTNKAVT
+1484 TEAPKAETETSVTPEVETPEMAKPSPIVPSPVLATNK
-1492 DLHAEAVSVID
+1492 
-1503 MQQKTEENDY
+1503 KTEDAAN
-1513 KKATK
+1513 KL
-1518 NNINNSSSTN
+1518 NN
-1528 TAAPLEEQKISK
+1528 
-1540 LAIVVAKEHE
+1540 
-1550 HENDLMDVSSS
+1550 
-1561 LSTTVETTE
+1561 
-1570 EISSLSPETTVSSA
+1570 
-1584 SIPEDNLL
+1584 
-1592 GLNEATAHDNEKLSS
+1592 NEKLAEINASPEPSIVVETS
-1607 ETMTM
+1607 EADLLQLSDCETKPNKDTEAEDS
-1612 VKDIVDNLIDK
+1612 VALAVRDIVEQLIDK
-1623 VIDASVIAI
+1623 VIDATEAESASDT
-1632 EKDAACK
+1632 KT
-1639 ETNNNEIVDKVKND
+1639 ETNNNEIPKEEKQTSAEP
-1653 VNEEVDVS
+1653 EEVESPES
-1661 LRAKEIVE
+1661 LAAAAEEIV
-1669 DVLTSALDKAAATEQ
+1669 Q
-1684 TNAKEVAII
+1684 
-1693 EDNTSSKEV
+1693 
-1702 ATTTTTSTEQETQA
+1702 
-1716 DIVQTVVN
+1716 
-1724 DLLEQT
+1724 
-1730 VNAIEKSDELAG
+1730 
-1742 VVVPKVETK
+1742 
-1751 AETMVGEETLL
+1751 
-1762 APEVVEEAKE
+1762 EVVEAALVMVQEESTPEEPEKNVKPQEKE
-1772 LVAISL
+1772 NEKEEFLLQLEPASTEVQEPAMVKDRKKPEDPKAQGSLEPKTPNLEEPKPKETEQQKSLEVAEELPQKPEEQAVAIVNQVLDTLVDDTVKAVAAEQTTQTSPAPEEQSPQIL
-1778 PLTKEIDS
+1778 AMESPATSARVKPTEVDS
-1786 TTQTTPKKQAH
+1786 TTQTTPKN
-1797 DIVGGEAV
+1797 EAGSN
-1805 DLENVEVI
+1805 L
-1813 EDLVEQTE
+1813 LVEQVQQVLQEDDAQQSAGMTIEDE
-1821 EETQTTQEEL
+1821 EYSNQHAAAAVENANSSQ
-1831 LESAAELEEEEQV
+1831 LEANHYGPGNP
-1844 KQSTASTQVESN
+1844 ES
-1856 HFDTKHSH
+1856 K
-1864 QSQQAKQQHQ
+1864 Q
-1874 QQQHQ
+1874 QQQ
-1879 RSKSGS
+1879 RTKSGS

-2063 MARDVS
+2063 MARDVP

-2082 ASPKNIVESLT
+2082 ASPKNIVESIT

-2162 SPVMQRSAAGRPL
+2162 SPVLQRTAGGEAASARPL

-2181 HVYPQFLPS
+2181 HVYPQFLPE
-2190 NSHQNHMLS
+2190 SHQNHNS
-2199 TTSTTTTNM
+2199 NM
-2208 QQQHTQTTLH
+2208 QH
-2218 HHYYHQQQTQQ
+2218 
-2229 ISSPPH
+2229 
-2235 HQQQLTQHHNYTHH
+2235 
-2249 YASIQQQQQQQMH
+2249 QQQQQQQQQQHYYQQQQQQQVAHNHSHHHMTTAYYQQQQQQQQ
-2262 QHQHQHSTYYGE
+2262 QHQQVVAGQQQHSPT
-2274 QQPQLQNHILSA
+2274 
-2286 GSSNSSSNYAGNISP
+2286 
-2301 PLATQSTS
+2301 PLATHSTS
-2309 SSASSSV
+2309 SSASSTA

-2322 SSSLSSLASQPT
+2322 SSSLSSLASQSQQQSH
-2334 ATRHHHQQQQQQ
+2334 RQLHKQQQQQQ
-2346 QHQHAHSHTVTHQH
+2346 PHYHPHQPHYGLINGHPQHPQLNGKHYTENGSTAGYHPHSHPHPHGYMRNGDASTV
-2360 QHQHQRH
+2360 
-2367 IQKHHYHHQQQ
+2367 QQNGISDYQ
-2378 QQQQFQQHYGMMN
+2378 AVGLMN
-2391 GNGNQMVN
+2391 GHGSGGTGN
-2399 GGDGVGGVGGNS
+2399 
-2411 KSTPQNFTM
+2411 
-2420 SNSSHQQHFVGNAGD
+2420 
-2435 MNGSN
+2435 
-2440 AFNQYMRASGAM
+2440 
-2452 MNGGHQNSI
+2452 
-2461 AVEYHT
+2461 
-2467 HTHTHSI
+2467 
-2474 GVGGAVI
+2474 
-2481 GATNNNSLTLNNN
+2481 NNNSSIMNNMRN
-2494 NNCINNAISAHSTL
+2494 LRNGGPNSSSSPLGNHQGIPGVATSGAVNANAA
-2508 RDVGVGVGRDGVGC
+2508 VGVGVGVGMSGAVGVGMGGLDGGVAYK
-2522 TSDIVSAGDT
+2522 TSAI
-2532 KLPYKNNG
+2532 
-2540 LNNNYRYNG
+2540 NNNYRYNG
-2549 HNNIG
+2549 RNASAG
-2554 TGTRTIQDGDYE
+2554 TGGRQIQDSDYE

-2592 SNKATAT
+2592 ANQ
-2599 NTTTTMNKTAKTKN
+2599 TTT
-2613 FKSTSIITT
+2613 I
-2622 NLTTATTTTISLP
+2622 ATTTTTITTTTTTTHITNNNTKTTTSNAP
-2635 QSKQISKLQP
+2635 TATIKIQQ
-2645 QPLSPPKPVL
+2645 QPLSPPKPLV
-2655 PKKLPKSVDSD
+2655 PQKLSKSVDSD

-2675 ENEVPEVESSG
+2675 ENEVPEVESSS
-2686 EILADDNKPN
+2686 EILIDDHKPSH
-2696 NSNDESWTDV
+2696 SNDESWTDV

-2711 AGVQATAGGL
+2711 AAVQAASAGIVVGL
-2721 LSGGMSAVDGKMR
+2721 VDNGGNVIADKHDPSHHNQQQQQQQA
-2734 DIDGIQQHHVHQQQ
+2734 GIMGQQQQ
-2748 HQQQHHQQQ
+2748 HGSL
-2757 QTTIAHGQPQQQMQA
+2757 GQS
-2772 HHGHQLM
+2772 
-2779 NAAGGGGGNERGDKP
+2779 ERGDKP

-2803 PDSYAATASG
+2803 PDGYGGAGSSG
-2813 ASSAGVATAAGN
+2813 VNSGQGQGVPSN
-2825 VSQRGTTRSD
+2825 QRPRPE
-2835 ELQMKPPL
+2835 ELPMKAPAL
-2843 VGQLPMTT
+2843 VAQLPLTT

-2863 VALGPVCPLLR
+2863 IALGPVCPLLR
-2874 EVMVDF
+2874 EIMVDF

-3031 DACSA
+3031 DSSSTSSGGAIVGA
-3036 VQKQTFWKLD
+3036 VQKSPYWKLD

-3065 SHPQATLKAAIEN
+3065 SHPQATLKAALEN

-3084 IMQTRDEFH
+3084 ILQTRDEFH
-3093 TQIAVSRSHQST
+3093 TQIAVSRSHPSG
-3105 QHTADLLDDAELL
+3105 QHNGELLDDAELL

-3137 AKLVAPGVV
+3137 ARLIAPGLV

-3159 FEVDEDH
+3159 FEVDEEH
-3166 PEFQKIDPEVLKY
+3166 PEFQKIDGEVLKY

-3294 NQYPVFPWVLTNY
+3294 NQYPIFPWVLTNY
-3307 DTKELDLSLPSNYRD
+3307 ESKDLDLSLPSNYRD

-3332 SRREYFEER
+3332 SRRAYFEER
-3341 YESWVSDTIP
+3341 YESWDSDTIP

-3358 YSTSSFTLNWLV
+3358 YSTAAFTLNWLV

-3395 SISLSWKNCQ
+3395 SVSLSWKNCQ

-3420 LPEIFYNS
+3420 LPEMFYNS

-3438 GALVND
+3438 GALVD
-3444 VELPPWSKSPEEFV
+3444 DIELPPWAKSPEEFV

-3503 EGSVDLDAISDPV
+3503 EGSVDLDGVLDPV

-3551 MMFSAMPDDLCMSLK
+3551 MMFSAMPEDLCQMLK
-3566 FYQNSPIIHISANT
+3566 FYQNSPVIHISANT

-3621 SPGSNLPLTIDPV
+3621 SPGSNQPLTIDPV
-3634 LSAAQNTGHNNP
+3634 LAVHGTNNNSNAAS
-3646 MNRRHLGDNFSQ
+3646 RRHLGDNFSQ

-3699 VFGHFGVVTCLARSE
+3699 VFGHFGVVTCMARSE

-3775 VVSGSTNGP
+3775 VVSGSSNGP

-3796 SLDPPMDFYSPE
+3796 SLDPPAEFHSPE
-3808 LIAMSRE
+3808 LITMSRE
-3815 GFIVVNYDKGNVAAY
+3815 GFIVINYDKGNVAAY

-3876 PLYAFPACNAAI
+3876 PLYAFPACNAGI

>member
-1 MADIIRPPF
+1 MAADLTRPPF
-10 SEIKRPD
+10 SEIKRP
-17 EIVRMTTA
+17 EEVVKMSMT

-40 QVTNR
+40 QVSNR

-63 LNFVIQDAQNIK
+63 LNFVVQDAQNVK

-81 DHCPPNLQ
+81 DHCPANLQ
-89 AEIWSVF
+89 AEVWSVF
-96 IAILRKSV
+96 IAILKKSV
-104 RNLQACTDV
+104 RNLQACTEI

-118 VLVRLQRSETVV
+118 VLARLPRAEPIV

-155 GTMKAVNGKW
+155 GAMKAINGKW
-165 PRHSAKLLNVLRQM
+165 PRHSAKLLNVLKQM

-195 GSAMVLPPLA
+195 GSAVVLPPLA
-205 KWPYEN
+205 KWPYES

-341 QMSAIYLFSEA
+341 QMAAIYLFSEA

-381 LPDNHKRVSHN
+381 LPDNHKRVSF
-392 NVITNKST
+392 
-400 TVLLAEQEVEA
+400 EA
-411 IDWADEKLDL
+411 AAIGGGGSGGLGGPSAVASSGAL
-421 SAAFAKIRAVL
+421 SSL
-432 SARNASANAVLNA
+432 SPTPPAPIESNIHRNLVANAAAKSA
-445 LGGVVVDQTA
+445 LTTGTA
-455 GGATV
+455 AA
-460 AGTSTT
+460 AGT
-466 PSSASTNAVNNNA
+466 
-479 GGSNATTANTNNS
+479 
-492 NQYGDGGASAG
+492 
-503 VNSNDNNKII
+503 
-513 SDPLCHL
+513 
-520 PTGNTSFEQLR
+520 TGNTAASGASGGSGPATAGTAAG
-531 RISSTSTTGL
+531 SSGAAVATLGGGSGIML
-541 ELLRGYSSQT
+541 DASGEPFDFGS
-551 EEISQLK
+551 
-558 AVLYDGKLSNAIVF
+558 VLYDGKLSSAIVF

-587 APKGNVSY
+587 APKGNLSY
-595 FVHTPHALMLQDVK
+595 FVHTPHSLMLQDVK

-634 QLDMAHE
+634 QLDMPYE
-641 GISDIKRDQTLCSK
+641 GTDVKKDPTLCAK

-660 CELVETSQTV
+660 CELVESSQTV

-681 VISFMLQRSSREHL
+681 VISFMLQRSSRDHL
-695 TLEVLGS
+695 TSEVLGS
-702 FLNLTKYLVTCL
+702 FLSLTKYLVTCL
-714 SANSDLLLKQLSVAL
+714 SANSDLLLKQL
-729 RFPNKKLF
+729 F

-750 LFNPAL
+750 LFNPSL
-756 WIYTPANVQARL
+756 WIYTPATVQARL
-768 YSYLATEFLSDTQI
+768 YAYLATEFLSDTQI

-791 VLQTVHTLKYYYW
+791 VLQTVHTLKFYYW

-813 IIPKGLD
+813 ITPKGLD

-838 FLKQLIMIGNGVKED
+838 FLKQLIMIGNGVKDD

-861 LTTMHE
+861 LMTMHE

-894 VKYGV
+894 VKHGV
-899 RSIFKLLAAESQLI
+899 RTIFKLLAAESQLI

-925 SRSTYKRKYD
+925 SRSTHKRKYD

-941 LYTLLSERLLL
+941 LYTLLAERLLL

-962 NILYEIM
+962 NVLYEIM
-969 TEHISQQILYTR
+969 TEHISQQILYAK
-981 HPEAESHYRL
+981 HPEPESHYRL
-991 ENPMVLKIIATL
+991 ENPMILKVVATL
-1003 IRQSKQTESL
+1003 IRQSKQSEQL
-1013 IEVKKLFL
+1013 LEVKKLFL
-1021 SDMTLLCNSNREN
+1021 SDMTLLCNNNREN

-1047 LIAMAYIHPKNTEEQ
+1047 LIAMAYIHPKNSEEQ
-1062 KISDMVYSL
+1062 KLSDMVYSL

-1112 MYEHYER
+1112 MYEHYEKH
-1119 QRTDNIT
+1119 RTDNIT

-1131 QARPISTI
+1131 QQRPISTI
-1139 SGWEREEQQQQQ
+1139 SGWERGAGGDRGGGGDDGGGQVKGEVASLEATKKCICEPEEAENVKGKVREVIENGEEEEEEDDEEEEEEEMEEEQG
-1151 HHHHPHTQR
+1151 
-1160 QPQEQLEQ
+1160 EEEMEDEEEDL
-1168 THVHTHQHHRH
+1168 
-1179 AALASPVAQESQVKD
+1179 SQSELKK
-1194 AESVGSLED
+1194 AMEIGSLKDSQNVSKQVVENI
-1203 VPPVEEEIALS
+1203 VEEIIS
-1214 DMETTTNEVT
+1214 KS
-1224 VINAVNESTNLDSTA
+1224 ESM
-1239 NEKASGDAELLKE
+1239 LKE
-1252 TSNVSNDDLTK
+1252 TD
-1263 PKISSI
+1263 
-1269 SDVYN
+1269 
-1274 EHIKSEVI
+1274 
-1282 VTSIVESPAVA
+1282 
-1293 VTCNGGASSS
+1293 
-1303 STPASA
+1303 
-1309 SSTPAKTAATA
+1309 
-1320 NGGQE
+1320 
-1325 ALSQTLNIK
+1325 
-1334 PEDLE
+1334 
-1339 EIELATAK
+1339 ELQRD
-1347 IAAGTTNDAELV
+1347 NV
-1359 EQVLQSSEK
+1359 EQTTSSPV
-1368 ALQDCKIIADEMQEA
+1368 I
-1383 SSVLK
+1383 K

-1401 GVLKN
+1401 GVLSLKTSS
-1406 EKKQATKDLMAE
+1406 ATTTGSAG
-1418 ETLVTSN
+1418 
-1425 DDTKKNE
+1425 
-1432 EDNVLLLNTK
+1432 EDA
-1442 NLLNNNAVERKTITT
+1442 LNNNGSSDADDVMQKTDSIAASAITSGNSNNLNNNNLSSNSDGEGQEEPSEEQVKALISSIVNEMVDNSLKAIGST
-1457 TNDNTNTTN
+1457 TDANENSLPAEPEPMDRSD
-1466 IKEVNANS
+1466 IEAQVKEVVDS
-1474 EPNENFNEIR
+1474 II
-1484 TTTNKAVT
+1484 T
-1492 DLHAEAVSVID
+1492 EAVLKAEQISTPEPD
-1503 MQQKTEENDY
+1503 QDDQDLEQMSTE
-1513 KKATK
+1513 
-1518 NNINNSSSTN
+1518 SSPEKLGTVS
-1528 TAAPLEEQKISK
+1528 AEISK
-1540 LAIVVAKEHE
+1540 IE
-1550 HENDLMDVSSS
+1550 SR
-1561 LSTTVETTE
+1561 
-1570 EISSLSPETTVSSA
+1570 
-1584 SIPEDNLL
+1584 
-1592 GLNEATAHDNEKLSS
+1592 S
-1607 ETMTM
+1607 E
-1612 VKDIVDNLIDK
+1612 
-1623 VIDASVIAI
+1623 
-1632 EKDAACK
+1632 
-1639 ETNNNEIVDKVKND
+1639 
-1653 VNEEVDVS
+1653 
-1661 LRAKEIVE
+1661 
-1669 DVLTSALDKAAATEQ
+1669 
-1684 TNAKEVAII
+1684 
-1693 EDNTSSKEV
+1693 SKE
-1702 ATTTTTSTEQETQA
+1702 
-1716 DIVQTVVN
+1716 
-1724 DLLEQT
+1724 
-1730 VNAIEKSDELAG
+1730 
-1742 VVVPKVETK
+1742 
-1751 AETMVGEETLL
+1751 
-1762 APEVVEEAKE
+1762 
-1772 LVAISL
+1772 
-1778 PLTKEIDS
+1778 
-1786 TTQTTPKKQAH
+1786 
-1797 DIVGGEAV
+1797 
-1805 DLENVEVI
+1805 
-1813 EDLVEQTE
+1813 
-1821 EETQTTQEEL
+1821 
-1831 LESAAELEEEEQV
+1831 ELEEEDHHEDDEEDEDSEV
-1844 KQSTASTQVESN
+1844 P
-1856 HFDTKHSH
+1856 DTPVTVATVIMKDAVT
-1864 QSQQAKQQHQ
+1864 QSQPAAVPSVATKNSPVYYDTPAAPGSSTGSSKQ
-1874 QQQHQ
+1874 Q
-1879 RSKSGS
+1879 RSKSTS
-1885 TRPMFSPG
+1885 ARPMFSPG

-1934 SVLDFVNSSE
+1934 SVLDFVNSAE

-1995 EVAVSFLQR
+1995 DVAVSFLQR
-2004 LVNMADVLIFAT
+2004 LVNMADVLIFAS

-2052 CKERTRYNVGA
+2052 CKERTRGLYNG
-2063 MARDVS
+2063 MSLKDIP
-2069 GAAHL
+2069 GGAHL

-2082 ASPKNIVESLT
+2082 TTSKTIIESLS
-2093 GQLSPVKDP
+2093 GPMSPVKDP

-2109 DVNRLR
+2109 DINRLR

-2154 AEPQIQRQ
+2154 PELQIHRNS
-2162 SPVMQRSAAGRPL
+2162 SPVMQRQTP
-2175 FPQWSH
+2175 
-2181 HVYPQFLPS
+2181 
-2190 NSHQNHMLS
+2190 
-2199 TTSTTTTNM
+2199 
-2208 QQQHTQTTLH
+2208 TQ
-2218 HHYYHQQQTQQ
+2218 
-2229 ISSPPH
+2229 
-2235 HQQQLTQHHNYTHH
+2235 
-2249 YASIQQQQQQQMH
+2249 
-2262 QHQHQHSTYYGE
+2262 
-2274 QQPQLQNHILSA
+2274 
-2286 GSSNSSSNYAGNISP
+2286 GNR
-2301 PLATQSTS
+2301 
-2309 SSASSSV
+2309 
-2316 TSQPAS
+2316 
-2322 SSSLSSLASQPT
+2322 SL
-2334 ATRHHHQQQQQQ
+2334 
-2346 QHQHAHSHTVTHQH
+2346 
-2360 QHQHQRH
+2360 
-2367 IQKHHYHHQQQ
+2367 
-2378 QQQQFQQHYGMMN
+2378 
-2391 GNGNQMVN
+2391 
-2399 GGDGVGGVGGNS
+2399 
-2411 KSTPQNFTM
+2411 
-2420 SNSSHQQHFVGNAGD
+2420 
-2435 MNGSN
+2435 
-2440 AFNQYMRASGAM
+2440 
-2452 MNGGHQNSI
+2452 
-2461 AVEYHT
+2461 
-2467 HTHTHSI
+2467 
-2474 GVGGAVI
+2474 
-2481 GATNNNSLTLNNN
+2481 
-2494 NNCINNAISAHSTL
+2494 
-2508 RDVGVGVGRDGVGC
+2508 
-2522 TSDIVSAGDT
+2522 
-2532 KLPYKNNG
+2532 
-2540 LNNNYRYNG
+2540 
-2549 HNNIG
+2549 
-2554 TGTRTIQDGDYE
+2554 QDGDYE
-2566 IIVVDENNP
+2566 VIVVDENNS
-2575 SVLADN
+2575 SVIADN
-2581 DSHSSGPPSIK
+2581 DSHSSGPLSI
-2592 SNKATAT
+2592 
-2599 NTTTTMNKTAKTKN
+2599 
-2613 FKSTSIITT
+2613 
-2622 NLTTATTTTISLP
+2622 
-2635 QSKQISKLQP
+2635 
-2645 QPLSPPKPVL
+2645 
-2655 PKKLPKSVDSD
+2655 KSVDSD
-2666 VGSLNMNST
+2666 AASLNLNST
-2675 ENEVPEVESSG
+2675 ENDAPEVETSS
-2686 EILADDNKPN
+2686 EIMADDNKPT

-2706 NLNED
+2706 NLNDEGPTENTIVPPGGKSMMRGAD
-2711 AGVQATAGGL
+2711 ISGQTNPAGQ
-2721 LSGGMSAVDGKMR
+2721 LSGMG
-2734 DIDGIQQHHVHQQQ
+2734 
-2748 HQQQHHQQQ
+2748 
-2757 QTTIAHGQPQQQMQA
+2757 P
-2772 HHGHQLM
+2772 
-2779 NAAGGGGGNERGDKP
+2779 GDHSNKLES
-2794 DSEISVVRV
+2794 DISVVRV
-2803 PDSYAATASG
+2803 PDNYQ
-2813 ASSAGVATAAGN
+2813 SSAAAA
-2825 VSQRGTTRSD
+2825 RGRPED
-2835 ELQMKPPL
+2835 LNLKAPF
-2843 VGQLPMTT
+2843 VGQIPMAI

-2863 VALGPVCPLLR
+2863 IALGPVCPLLR
-2874 EVMVDF
+2874 EIMVDF

-3019 RNIMCNRHGAWG
+3019 RNIMGNRHGAWG
-3031 DACSA
+3031 DSSGAY
-3036 VQKQTFWKLD
+3036 QKQIFWKLD

-3065 SHPQATLKAAIEN
+3065 SHPQATLKASLEN
-3078 GGPEDA
+3078 GAGEEGREPSREE
-3084 IMQTRDEFH
+3084 IYS
-3093 TQIAVSRSHQST
+3093 QIAVPRSQ
-3105 QHTADLLDDAELL
+3105 QPDLLDDSELL

-3137 AKLVAPGVV
+3137 AKLIAPGLV
-3146 APGTVSITSTEMF
+3146 APGTMSITSTEMY
-3159 FEVDEDH
+3159 FEVDEEN
-3166 PEFQKIDPEVLKY
+3166 PEFQGIDQEVLKY

-3186 WYFSEV
+3186 WYFSEI

-3307 DTKELDLSLPSNYRD
+3307 ESRELDLSQPSNYRD

-3341 YESWVSDTIP
+3341 YESWDTPGIP

-3358 YSTSSFTLNWLV
+3358 YSTSAFVLNWLI
-3370 RVEPFTTMFLAL
+3370 RMEPFTTMFLAL
-3382 QGGKFDYPDRLFS
+3382 QDGKFDHPDRLFS
-3395 SISLSWKNCQ
+3395 SIALSWKNCQ

-3420 LPEIFYNS
+3420 LPEMFYNS
-3428 SGYRLGHRED
+3428 SDYRLGQRED
-3438 GALVND
+3438 GNLVND
-3444 VELPPWSKSPEEFV
+3444 VELPPWAKTPEEFV

-3483 YKQRGPEAIR
+3483 YKQRGPEAMR

-3503 EGSVDLDAISDPV
+3503 EGSVDLDTITDPV
-3516 MREAVENQIRNFGQT
+3516 TREAIENQIKNFGQT
-3531 PSQLLMEPHPPRSS
+3531 PSLLLMEPHPPRSS

-3551 MMFSAMPDDLCMSLK
+3551 MMFNTMPDDVCMSLK
-3566 FYQNSPIIHISANT
+3566 FHLNSPIIHISANT
-3580 YPQLS
+3580 YPQLP

-3599 VNRWNCNY
+3599 VNRWNCQY
-3607 TASVQSPSYAESPQ
+3607 TASIQSPSYAESSQ
-3621 SPGSNLPLTIDPV
+3621 NVNTNLPLTMDPL
-3634 LSAAQNTGHNNP
+3634 LSQINGHNNSQQQ
-3646 MNRRHLGDNFSQ
+3646 NRRHLGDNFSQ
-3658 MLKIRSNC
+3658 KLRIKSNC
-3666 FVTTVD
+3666 YVTTVD

-3686 RVFATETAKIVQI
+3686 RVFSTETAKIVQI
-3699 VFGHFGVVTCLARSE
+3699 IFGHFDVVTCLSRSE

-3726 SADCTVLLWH
+3726 SADCTILLWH
-3736 WNARTQSIVGEGD
+3736 WNARTQSIVGEGEI
-3749 VPTPRATLTGHE
+3749 PTPRATLTGHE
-3761 QAVTSVVISAELGL
+3761 TSVTSVVISAELGL
-3775 VVSGSTNGP
+3775 VVSGSINGP
-3784 VLIHTTF
+3784 VLVHTTF

-3796 SLDPPMDFYSPE
+3796 SLEAPTDFISPE
-3808 LIAMSRE
+3808 NITLSRE
-3815 GFIVVNYDKGNVAAY
+3815 GFIVVNYDEGNVAAY
-3830 TINGKKL
+3830 TINGKLL
-3837 RHETH
+3837 RHESH

-3855 EYLMTAGD
+3855 EYLMTAGNK
-3863 RGIVEVWRTFNLA
+3863 GIVEVWRTFNLA
-3876 PLYAFPACNAAI
+3876 PLYAFPACNSGI

-3903 LSTGSIIVF
+3903 LATGSIIVF

>member
-1 MADIIRPPF
+1 MADLTRPPF
-10 SEIKRPD
+10 CDIKRP
-17 EIVRMTTA
+17 EEVVKMTMT

-40 QVTNR
+40 QVSNR

-63 LNFVIQDAQNIK
+63 LNFVVQDAQNVK

-81 DHCPPNLQ
+81 DHCPANLQ
-89 AEIWSVF
+89 AEVWSVF
-96 IAILRKSV
+96 IAILKKSV
-104 RNLQACTDV
+104 RNLQACTEI

-118 VLVRLQRSETVV
+118 VLARLARAESIV

-155 GTMKAVNGKW
+155 GAMKALNGKW
-165 PRHSAKLLNVLRQM
+165 PRHSAKLLNVLKQM

-195 GSAMVLPPLA
+195 GSAIVLPPLA
-205 KWPYEN
+205 KWPYES

-341 QMSAIYLFSEA
+341 QMAAIYLFSEA

-381 LPDNHKRVSHN
+381 LPDNHKRV
-392 NVITNKST
+392 
-400 TVLLAEQEVEA
+400 
-411 IDWADEKLDL
+411 
-421 SAAFAKIRAVL
+421 
-432 SARNASANAVLNA
+432 
-445 LGGVVVDQTA
+445 
-455 GGATV
+455 
-460 AGTSTT
+460 
-466 PSSASTNAVNNNA
+466 
-479 GGSNATTANTNNS
+479 
-492 NQYGDGGASAG
+492 
-503 VNSNDNNKII
+503 
-513 SDPLCHL
+513 
-520 PTGNTSFEQLR
+520 
-531 RISSTSTTGL
+531 
-541 ELLRGYSSQT
+541 
-551 EEISQLK
+551 
-558 AVLYDGKLSNAIVF
+558 LYDGKLSSGIVF

-587 APKGNVSY
+587 APKGNLSF
-595 FVHTPHALMLQDVK
+595 FVHTPHSLMLQDVK

-634 QLDMAHE
+634 QLDMPYE
-641 GISDIKRDQTLCSK
+641 GTDVKKDPTLCAK

-660 CELVETSQTV
+660 CELVESSQTV

-681 VISFMLQRSSREHL
+681 VISFMLQRSSRDHL
-695 TLEVLGS
+695 TSEVLGS
-702 FLNLTKYLVTCL
+702 FLSLTKYLVTCL
-714 SANSDLLLKQLSVAL
+714 SANSDLLLKQL
-729 RFPNKKLF
+729 F

-750 LFNPAL
+750 LFNPSL
-756 WIYTPANVQARL
+756 WIYTPATVQARL
-768 YSYLATEFLSDTQI
+768 YAYLATEFLSDTQI

-791 VLQTVHTLKYYYW
+791 VLQTVHTLKFYYW

-813 IIPKGLD
+813 ITPKGLD

-838 FLKQLIMIGNGVKED
+838 FLKQLIMIGNGVKDD

-861 LTTMHE
+861 LMTMHE

-894 VKYGV
+894 VKHGV
-899 RSIFKLLAAESQLI
+899 RTIFKLLAAESQLI

-925 SRSTYKRKYD
+925 SRSTHKRKYD

-941 LYTLLSERLLL
+941 LYTLLAERLLL

-962 NILYEIM
+962 NVLYEIM
-969 TEHISQQILYTR
+969 TEHISQQILYAK
-981 HPEAESHYRL
+981 HPEPESHYRL
-991 ENPMVLKIIATL
+991 ENPMILKVVATL
-1003 IRQSKQTESL
+1003 IRQSKQTEQL
-1013 IEVKKLFL
+1013 LEVKKLFL
-1021 SDMTLLCNSNREN
+1021 SDMTLLCNNNREN

-1047 LIAMAYIHPKNTEEQ
+1047 LIAMAYIHPKNSEEQ
-1062 KISDMVYSL
+1062 KLSDMVYSL

-1112 MYEHYER
+1112 MYEHYEKH
-1119 QRTDNIT
+1119 RTDNIT

-1131 QARPISTI
+1131 QQRPISTI
-1139 SGWEREEQQQQQ
+1139 SGWERGAGGGGAAGETGNDDRDRSEKGGELAAIEGPTKKCVCEPEAIVEEDKQGKLRGGIENG
-1151 HHHHPHTQR
+1151 H
-1160 QPQEQLEQ
+1160 E
-1168 THVHTHQHHRH
+1168 
-1179 AALASPVAQESQVKD
+1179 
-1194 AESVGSLED
+1194 G
-1203 VPPVEEEIALS
+1203 VEEEEEEFEEEEEEEELEEEQVEEELDEEEEELSQSELKRALEIGS
-1214 DMETTTNEVT
+1214 LK
-1224 VINAVNESTNLDSTA
+1224 ESQKVS
-1239 NEKASGDAELLKE
+1239 EQVVEGIVEEIISKSESLLKQ
-1252 TSNVSNDDLTK
+1252 
-1263 PKISSI
+1263 
-1269 SDVYN
+1269 
-1274 EHIKSEVI
+1274 SE
-1282 VTSIVESPAVA
+1282 
-1293 VTCNGGASSS
+1293 
-1303 STPASA
+1303 
-1309 SSTPAKTAATA
+1309 
-1320 NGGQE
+1320 
-1325 ALSQTLNIK
+1325 
-1334 PEDLE
+1334 E
-1339 EIELATAK
+1339 E
-1347 IAAGTTNDAELV
+1347 
-1359 EQVLQSSEK
+1359 
-1368 ALQDCKIIADEMQEA
+1368 LQD
-1383 SSVLK
+1383 SSAEQATSSPVIK
-1388 DEEIELAVNEVVQ
+1388 DEEIELAVNEVVK
-1401 GVLKN
+1401 GVLSLKTSGT
-1406 EKKQATKDLMAE
+1406 ATAGSTGE
-1418 ETLVTSN
+1418 
-1425 DDTKKNE
+1425 DDA
-1432 EDNVLLLNTK
+1432 
-1442 NLLNNNAVERKTITT
+1442 LNNNNSISTDSVTQKTDSVASSAITSG
-1457 TNDNTNTTN
+1457 NSNNLN
-1466 IKEVNANS
+1466 NNNLSSNS
-1474 EPNENFNEIR
+1474 EEGC
-1484 TTTNKAVT
+1484 
-1492 DLHAEAVSVID
+1492 
-1503 MQQKTEENDY
+1503 QQV
-1513 KKATK
+1513 
-1518 NNINNSSSTN
+1518 
-1528 TAAPLEEQKISK
+1528 EEQSK
-1540 LAIVVAKEHE
+1540 EQVQEMIA
-1550 HENDLMDVSSS
+1550 
-1561 LSTTVETTE
+1561 
-1570 EISSLSPETTVSSA
+1570 
-1584 SIPEDNLL
+1584 
-1592 GLNEATAHDNEKLSS
+1592 
-1607 ETMTM
+1607 
-1612 VKDIVDNLIDK
+1612 DIVNELVENSLKESDSSPVQQPD
-1623 VIDASVIAI
+1623 SEQIAI
-1632 EKDAACK
+1632 EAQVK
-1639 ETNNNEIVDKVKND
+1639 EVVESIITEAVVRAEQISTPEPADEPVEQMSTESSPEKELAVVKLDTVSAEIARNESSSAERKLELNEEEQDLD
-1653 VNEEVDVS
+1653 EEVDDDESEVPDTPGTVAS
-1661 LRAKEIVE
+1661 LSKSEAIS
-1669 DVLTSALDKAAATEQ
+1669 TSASQVTILPAT
-1684 TNAKEVAII
+1684 AKKTAVHAS
-1693 EDNTSSKEV
+1693 TS
-1702 ATTTTTSTEQETQA
+1702 TTTDSPPVHFEPGIPTS
-1716 DIVQTVVN
+1716 
-1724 DLLEQT
+1724 
-1730 VNAIEKSDELAG
+1730 
-1742 VVVPKVETK
+1742 
-1751 AETMVGEETLL
+1751 
-1762 APEVVEEAKE
+1762 
-1772 LVAISL
+1772 
-1778 PLTKEIDS
+1778 
-1786 TTQTTPKKQAH
+1786 KQ
-1797 DIVGGEAV
+1797 
-1805 DLENVEVI
+1805 
-1813 EDLVEQTE
+1813 
-1821 EETQTTQEEL
+1821 
-1831 LESAAELEEEEQV
+1831 
-1844 KQSTASTQVESN
+1844 
-1856 HFDTKHSH
+1856 
-1864 QSQQAKQQHQ
+1864 
-1874 QQQHQ
+1874 Q
-1879 RSKSGS
+1879 RSKSAS

-1934 SVLDFVNSSE
+1934 SVLDFVNSAE

-1995 EVAVSFLQR
+1995 DVAVSFLQR
-2004 LVNMADVLIFAT
+2004 LVNMADVLIFAS

-2052 CKERTRYNVGA
+2052 CKERTRGLYNG
-2063 MARDVS
+2063 MSLKDIP
-2069 GAAHL
+2069 GGAHL

-2082 ASPKNIVESLT
+2082 TTSKTIIESLS
-2093 GQLSPVKDP
+2093 GPMSPVKDP

-2109 DVNRLR
+2109 DINRLR

-2154 AEPQIQRQ
+2154 PELQIHRNS
-2162 SPVMQRSAAGRPL
+2162 SPVMQRATP
-2175 FPQWSH
+2175 
-2181 HVYPQFLPS
+2181 
-2190 NSHQNHMLS
+2190 
-2199 TTSTTTTNM
+2199 
-2208 QQQHTQTTLH
+2208 TQ
-2218 HHYYHQQQTQQ
+2218 
-2229 ISSPPH
+2229 
-2235 HQQQLTQHHNYTHH
+2235 
-2249 YASIQQQQQQQMH
+2249 
-2262 QHQHQHSTYYGE
+2262 
-2274 QQPQLQNHILSA
+2274 
-2286 GSSNSSSNYAGNISP
+2286 GNR
-2301 PLATQSTS
+2301 
-2309 SSASSSV
+2309 
-2316 TSQPAS
+2316 
-2322 SSSLSSLASQPT
+2322 SL
-2334 ATRHHHQQQQQQ
+2334 
-2346 QHQHAHSHTVTHQH
+2346 
-2360 QHQHQRH
+2360 
-2367 IQKHHYHHQQQ
+2367 
-2378 QQQQFQQHYGMMN
+2378 
-2391 GNGNQMVN
+2391 
-2399 GGDGVGGVGGNS
+2399 
-2411 KSTPQNFTM
+2411 
-2420 SNSSHQQHFVGNAGD
+2420 
-2435 MNGSN
+2435 
-2440 AFNQYMRASGAM
+2440 
-2452 MNGGHQNSI
+2452 
-2461 AVEYHT
+2461 
-2467 HTHTHSI
+2467 
-2474 GVGGAVI
+2474 
-2481 GATNNNSLTLNNN
+2481 
-2494 NNCINNAISAHSTL
+2494 
-2508 RDVGVGVGRDGVGC
+2508 
-2522 TSDIVSAGDT
+2522 
-2532 KLPYKNNG
+2532 
-2540 LNNNYRYNG
+2540 
-2549 HNNIG
+2549 
-2554 TGTRTIQDGDYE
+2554 QDGDYE
-2566 IIVVDENNP
+2566 VIVVDENNS
-2575 SVLADN
+2575 SVIADN
-2581 DSHSSGPPSIK
+2581 DSHSSGPLSI
-2592 SNKATAT
+2592 
-2599 NTTTTMNKTAKTKN
+2599 
-2613 FKSTSIITT
+2613 
-2622 NLTTATTTTISLP
+2622 
-2635 QSKQISKLQP
+2635 
-2645 QPLSPPKPVL
+2645 
-2655 PKKLPKSVDSD
+2655 KSVDSD
-2666 VGSLNMNST
+2666 AASLNLNST
-2675 ENEVPEVESSG
+2675 ENDAPEVETSS
-2686 EILADDNKPN
+2686 EIMADDNKPT

-2706 NLNED
+2706 NLNDDGPPDSGSTIAPSSKSVMRGVGPVTD
-2711 AGVQATAGGL
+2711 ANVAAASVGGQL
-2721 LSGGMSAVDGKMR
+2721 SSTGGSSSGGGVGDHGGKLET
-2734 DIDGIQQHHVHQQQ
+2734 D
-2748 HQQQHHQQQ
+2748 
-2757 QTTIAHGQPQQQMQA
+2757 
-2772 HHGHQLM
+2772 
-2779 NAAGGGGGNERGDKP
+2779 
-2794 DSEISVVRV
+2794 ISVVRV
-2803 PDSYAATASG
+2803 PDNYQSSTAM
-2813 ASSAGVATAAGN
+2813 A
-2825 VSQRGTTRSD
+2825 RGRPED
-2835 ELQMKPPL
+2835 LNLKAPF
-2843 VGQLPMTT
+2843 VGQIPMAIS
-2851 PSREASLTQKLE
+2851 SREASLTQKLE
-2863 VALGPVCPLLR
+2863 IALGPVCPLLR
-2874 EVMVDF
+2874 EIMVDF

-3019 RNIMCNRHGAWG
+3019 RNIMGNRHGAWG
-3031 DACSA
+3031 DSSTGY
-3036 VQKQTFWKLD
+3036 QKHIFWKLD

-3065 SHPQATLKAAIEN
+3065 SHPQATLKASLEN
-3078 GGPEDA
+3078 GGTEETREA
-3084 IMQTRDEFH
+3084 ARDEIYS
-3093 TQIAVSRSHQST
+3093 QIAVPRSQ
-3105 QHTADLLDDAELL
+3105 QPDLLDDSELL

-3137 AKLVAPGVV
+3137 AKLIAPGLV
-3146 APGTVSITSTEMF
+3146 APGTMSITSTEMY
-3159 FEVDEDH
+3159 FEVDEENS
-3166 PEFQKIDPEVLKY
+3166 EFQGIDQEVLKY

-3186 WYFSEV
+3186 WYFSEI

-3307 DTKELDLSLPSNYRD
+3307 ESRELDLSQPSNYRD

-3341 YESWVSDTIP
+3341 YESWDTPGIP

-3358 YSTSSFTLNWLV
+3358 YSTSAFVLNWLI
-3370 RVEPFTTMFLAL
+3370 RIEPFTAMFLAL
-3382 QGGKFDYPDRLFS
+3382 QGGKFDHADRLFS

-3420 LPEIFYNS
+3420 LPEMFYNS
-3428 SGYRLGHRED
+3428 SDYRLGQRED
-3438 GALVND
+3438 GKNVGD
-3444 VELPPWSKSPEEFV
+3444 VELPPWAKTPEEFV

-3483 YKQRGPEAIR
+3483 YKQRGPEAMR

-3503 EGSVDLDAISDPV
+3503 EGSVDLDTISDAV
-3516 MREAVENQIRNFGQT
+3516 TREAIENQIKNFGQT
-3531 PSQLLMEPHPPRSS
+3531 PSLLLMEPHPPRSS

-3551 MMFSAMPDDLCMSLK
+3551 MMFNTMPDDVCMSLK
-3566 FYQNSPIIHISANT
+3566 FHLNSPIIHISANT
-3580 YPQLS
+3580 YPQLP

-3599 VNRWNCNY
+3599 VNRWNCQY
-3607 TASVQSPSYAESPQ
+3607 TASIQSPSYAESSQ
-3621 SPGSNLPLTIDPV
+3621 NVNANLPLTMDPL
-3634 LSAAQNTGHNNP
+3634 LSQINGHNNSQQQ
-3646 MNRRHLGDNFSQ
+3646 NRRHLGDNFSQ
-3658 MLKIRSNC
+3658 KLRIKSNC
-3666 FVTTVD
+3666 YVTTVD

-3686 RVFATETAKIVQI
+3686 RVFSTETAKIVQI
-3699 VFGHFGVVTCLARSE
+3699 IFGHFDVVTCLSRSE

-3726 SADCTVLLWH
+3726 SADCTILLWH
-3736 WNARTQSIVGEGD
+3736 WNARTQSIVGEGEI
-3749 VPTPRATLTGHE
+3749 PTPRATLTGHE
-3761 QAVTSVVISAELGL
+3761 TSVTSVVISAELGL
-3775 VVSGSTNGP
+3775 VVSGSINGP
-3784 VLIHTTF
+3784 VLVHTTF

-3796 SLDPPMDFYSPE
+3796 SLEAPKDFISPE
-3808 LIAMSRE
+3808 NITLSRE
-3815 GFIVVNYDKGNVAAY
+3815 GFIVVNYDDGNVAAY
-3830 TINGKKL
+3830 TINGKLL
-3837 RHETH
+3837 RHESH

-3855 EYLMTAGD
+3855 EYLMTAGNK
-3863 RGIVEVWRTFNLA
+3863 GIVEVWRTFNLA
-3876 PLYAFPACNAAI
+3876 PLYAFPACNSGI

-3903 LSTGSIIVF
+3903 LATGSIIVF

>member
-1 MADIIRPPF
+1 MDSLERIMRAAPLPRAL
-10 SEIKRPD
+10 S
-17 EIVRMTTA
+17 
-25 DNLKFAVLIGLIEVG
+25 
-40 QVTNR
+40 
-45 EVVNTVLH
+45 VNTATTKGQQRALVHASLAAATVGRKGRH
-53 LLVGGEFDME
+53 LTGTFCLTGDTMEGIIQCLVFLKAFSLVGGEFDME

-381 LPDNHKRVSHN
+381 LPDNHKRV
-392 NVITNKST
+392 
-400 TVLLAEQEVEA
+400 
-411 IDWADEKLDL
+411 
-421 SAAFAKIRAVL
+421 
-432 SARNASANAVLNA
+432 
-445 LGGVVVDQTA
+445 
-455 GGATV
+455 
-460 AGTSTT
+460 
-466 PSSASTNAVNNNA
+466 
-479 GGSNATTANTNNS
+479 
-492 NQYGDGGASAG
+492 
-503 VNSNDNNKII
+503 
-513 SDPLCHL
+513 
-520 PTGNTSFEQLR
+520 
-531 RISSTSTTGL
+531 
-541 ELLRGYSSQT
+541 
-551 EEISQLK
+551 
-558 AVLYDGKLSNAIVF
+558 LYDGKLSNAIVF

-641 GISDIKRDQTLCSK
+641 GISDIKRDPTLCSK

-714 SANSDLLLKQLSVAL
+714 SANSDLLLKQL
-729 RFPNKKLF
+729 
-737 CFSFL
+737 
-742 TWQLLDHV
+742 LDHV

-813 IIPKGLD
+813 IVPKGLD

-838 FLKQLIMIGNGVKED
+838 FLKQLIMIGQGVKED

-894 VKYGV
+894 VKHGV
-899 RSIFKLLAAESQLI
+899 RTIFKLLAAESQLI

-941 LYTLLSERLLL
+941 LYTLLAERLLL
-952 YEESLSLPTY
+952 YEESLSMPTY
-962 NILYEIM
+962 NVLYEIM
-969 TEHISQQILYTR
+969 TEHISQHIMYNR
-981 HPEAESHYRL
+981 HPEPESHYRL
-991 ENPMVLKIIATL
+991 ENPMMLKVVATL

-1119 QRTDNIT
+1119 QRTDQIT

-1139 SGWEREEQQQQQ
+1139 SGWEREEMQQQ
-1151 HHHHPHTQR
+1151 HGVGV
-1160 QPQEQLEQ
+1160 
-1168 THVHTHQHHRH
+1168 VHNAT
-1179 AALASPVAQESQVKD
+1179 SVA
-1194 AESVGSLED
+1194 SLED
-1203 VPPVEEEIALS
+1203 VPPVEEEVEEM
-1214 DMETTTNEVT
+1214 DMEE
-1224 VINAVNESTNLDSTA
+1224 ESTHQDEEVEHNIEETKCACA
-1239 NEKASGDAELLKE
+1239 NEDTHSCEKPLDQGQVLGDKVEMEVESKDE
-1252 TSNVSNDDLTK
+1252 TAAIKSSISN
-1263 PKISSI
+1263 I

-1274 EHIKSEVI
+1274 EHIKSEVL
-1282 VTSIVESPAVA
+1282 VVSSVQ
-1293 VTCNGGASSS
+1293 CNGNASSTNTS
-1303 STPASA
+1303 VNT
-1309 SSTPAKTAATA
+1309 TPAKTIVAPTDAQPGPVAGGPEALKKTLNIDDLEELELENAKAATA
-1320 NGGQE
+1320 AVEDVE
-1325 ALSQTLNIK
+1325 AH
-1334 PEDLE
+1334 
-1339 EIELATAK
+1339 
-1347 IAAGTTNDAELV
+1347 V

-1368 ALQDCKIIADEMQEA
+1368 VLQECKLVADELQEA
-1383 SSVLK
+1383 SSVIK

-1401 GVLKN
+1401 GVLNN
-1406 EKKQATKDLMAE
+1406 EKKQIKEPSL
-1418 ETLVTSN
+1418 ETT
-1425 DDTKKNE
+1425 DTKAT
-1432 EDNVLLLNTK
+1432 EDNAIQDQPTEVDDQVSMLNTK
-1442 NLLNNNAVERKTITT
+1442 NLLNNNVTT
-1457 TNDNTNTTN
+1457 ETETLRNVDDTTSSAPEINANDNVSTETTQNDNTIIPPTKIDEETKKTEQTQETKSENLLNNNQMPSEIPKDIQVDSAQVT
-1466 IKEVNANS
+1466 KSEVVVGEVEKPVAK
-1474 EPNENFNEIR
+1474 PNELVE
-1484 TTTNKAVT
+1484 
-1492 DLHAEAVSVID
+1492 
-1503 MQQKTEENDY
+1503 
-1513 KKATK
+1513 
-1518 NNINNSSSTN
+1518 
-1528 TAAPLEEQKISK
+1528 LE
-1540 LAIVVAKEHE
+1540 
-1550 HENDLMDVSSS
+1550 VSSS
-1561 LSTTVETTE
+1561 LPTTITGETSE
-1570 EISSLSPETTVSSA
+1570 EISSLSPDTTISSPSMMDEASLLNLHDDTVTEDANMETV
-1584 SIPEDNLL
+1584 
-1592 GLNEATAHDNEKLSS
+1592 
-1607 ETMTM
+1607 
-1612 VKDIVDNLIDK
+1612 VKDIVDDLIDR
-1623 VIDASVIAI
+1623 VIE
-1632 EKDAACK
+1632 EKAAE
-1639 ETNNNEIVDKVKND
+1639 ETNNNNVNKDQETKEIAPSDIEPEEFL
-1653 VNEEVDVS
+1653 NET
-1661 LRAKEIVE
+1661 AKEIIE
-1669 DVLTSALDKAAATEQ
+1669 DVLLTAVEQAVSPQEEVEVTSQQKAEEVPSVETETPMAIEEDQNVAA
-1684 TNAKEVAII
+1684 
-1693 EDNTSSKEV
+1693 
-1702 ATTTTTSTEQETQA
+1702 
-1716 DIVQTVVN
+1716 IVQTVVD
-1724 DLLEQT
+1724 DLVDQT
-1730 VNAIEKSDELAG
+1730 VDSIVDTTIEEHS
-1742 VVVPKVETK
+1742 
-1751 AETMVGEETLL
+1751 
-1762 APEVVEEAKE
+1762 
-1772 LVAISL
+1772 
-1778 PLTKEIDS
+1778 
-1786 TTQTTPKKQAH
+1786 
-1797 DIVGGEAV
+1797 
-1805 DLENVEVI
+1805 VI
-1813 EDLVEQTE
+1813 EDINAQVEDLKIIDHAE
-1821 EETQTTQEEL
+1821 EETQTSVEDLQQQSQVPQSIECVEDDEYVETAGINQHEQQTQTLQSEEVVDID
-1831 LESAAELEEEEQV
+1831 ESQ
-1844 KQSTASTQVESN
+1844 QSQEDHHQHQQQQSASTQVEN
-1856 HFDTKHSH
+1856 QHFDNDKMPATHP
-1864 QSQQAKQQHQ
+1864 Q
-1874 QQQHQ
+1874 QQQQQQPQQQQTQQQQQQPSHQ

-2063 MARDVS
+2063 MARDVP

-2082 ASPKNIVESLT
+2082 ASPKNIVESIT

-2162 SPVMQRSAAGRPL
+2162 SPVMQRS
-2175 FPQWSH
+2175 S
-2181 HVYPQFLPS
+2181 
-2190 NSHQNHMLS
+2190 
-2199 TTSTTTTNM
+2199 
-2208 QQQHTQTTLH
+2208 
-2218 HHYYHQQQTQQ
+2218 
-2229 ISSPPH
+2229 
-2235 HQQQLTQHHNYTHH
+2235 
-2249 YASIQQQQQQQMH
+2249 
-2262 QHQHQHSTYYGE
+2262 
-2274 QQPQLQNHILSA
+2274 
-2286 GSSNSSSNYAGNISP
+2286 
-2301 PLATQSTS
+2301 
-2309 SSASSSV
+2309 
-2316 TSQPAS
+2316 
-2322 SSSLSSLASQPT
+2322 
-2334 ATRHHHQQQQQQ
+2334 
-2346 QHQHAHSHTVTHQH
+2346 
-2360 QHQHQRH
+2360 
-2367 IQKHHYHHQQQ
+2367 
-2378 QQQQFQQHYGMMN
+2378 
-2391 GNGNQMVN
+2391 
-2399 GGDGVGGVGGNS
+2399 GGG
-2411 KSTPQNFTM
+2411 
-2420 SNSSHQQHFVGNAGD
+2420 
-2435 MNGSN
+2435 
-2440 AFNQYMRASGAM
+2440 
-2452 MNGGHQNSI
+2452 
-2461 AVEYHT
+2461 
-2467 HTHTHSI
+2467 
-2474 GVGGAVI
+2474 
-2481 GATNNNSLTLNNN
+2481 
-2494 NNCINNAISAHSTL
+2494 
-2508 RDVGVGVGRDGVGC
+2508 
-2522 TSDIVSAGDT
+2522 
-2532 KLPYKNNG
+2532 
-2540 LNNNYRYNG
+2540 
-2549 HNNIG
+2549 
-2554 TGTRTIQDGDYE
+2554 RTIQDGDYE

-2592 SNKATAT
+2592 S
-2599 NTTTTMNKTAKTKN
+2599 
-2613 FKSTSIITT
+2613 
-2622 NLTTATTTTISLP
+2622 
-2635 QSKQISKLQP
+2635 
-2645 QPLSPPKPVL
+2645 
-2655 PKKLPKSVDSD
+2655 DSECN
-2666 VGSLNMNST
+2666 SLNMNST
-2675 ENEVPEVESSG
+2675 ENEVPEVESSS
-2686 EILADDNKPN
+2686 EIMVDDNKPI

-2711 AGVQATAGGL
+2711 ASVQATATGIIMPGGG
-2721 LSGGMSAVDGKMR
+2721 SGSGVDGKMR
-2734 DIDGIQQHHVHQQQ
+2734 GDDSGMHSVHAAHMQHSQ
-2748 HQQQHHQQQ
+2748 H
-2757 QTTIAHGQPQQQMQA
+2757 GSV
-2772 HHGHQLM
+2772 
-2779 NAAGGGGGNERGDKP
+2779 NERGDKP

-2803 PDSYAATASG
+2803 PDGYAN
-2813 ASSAGVATAAGN
+2813 ASSGSGNSGN
-2825 VSQRGTTRSD
+2825 VGVQRGSRPD
-2835 ELQMKPPL
+2835 DLPMKPPL

-2874 EVMVDF
+2874 EIMVDF
-2880 APFLSKTLVG
+2880 AHYLSKTLVG

-3031 DACSA
+3031 DSSGA
-3036 VQKQTFWKLD
+3036 VQKQTYWKLD

-3065 SHPQATLKAAIEN
+3065 SHPQATLKAALEN

-3093 TQIAVSRSHQST
+3093 TQIAVSRAHQAT

-3137 AKLVAPGVV
+3137 AKLIAPGLV

-3166 PEFQKIDPEVLKY
+3166 PEFQKIEPEVLKY

-3294 NQYPVFPWVLTNY
+3294 NQYPIFPWVLTNY
-3307 DTKELDLSLPSNYRD
+3307 ETKDLDLSLPSNYRD

-3332 SRREYFEER
+3332 SRRAYFEER
-3341 YESWVSDTIP
+3341 YESWESDTIP

-3358 YSTSSFTLNWLV
+3358 YSTASFTLNWLV

-3395 SISLSWKNCQ
+3395 SVNLSWKNCQ

-3420 LPEIFYNS
+3420 LPEMFYNS

-3444 VELPPWSKSPEEFV
+3444 VELPPWAKTPEEFV

-3478 DLIFG
+3478 DLVFG
-3483 YKQRGPEAIR
+3483 YKQRGPEAVR

-3503 EGSVDLDAISDPV
+3503 EGSVDLDGIADPV

-3551 MMFSAMPDDLCMSLK
+3551 MMFSAMPDDLCQILK

-3607 TASVQSPSYAESPQ
+3607 TASVQSPSYAD
-3621 SPGSNLPLTIDPV
+3621 SNQQQGAVKPLAIDPV
-3634 LSAAQNTGHNNP
+3634 LTAAQNTTHNNP

-3666 FVTTVD
+3666 FVVTVD

-3686 RVFATETAKIVQI
+3686 RVFNTESAKIVQI

-3796 SLDPPMDFYSPE
+3796 SLDAPMDFHSPE

-3830 TINGKKL
+3830 TINGKEL

-3876 PLYAFPACNAAI
+3876 PLYAFPACNAGI

-3903 LSTGSIIVF
+3903 LSTGSIVVF

>member
-1 MADIIRPPF
+1 MADDRGRLSSVAADGID
-10 SEIKRPD
+10 IKRP
-17 EIVRMTTA
+17 EEVVMSNLA
-25 DNLKFAVLIGLIEVG
+25 DNLKFAVLIGLVEVG
-40 QVTNR
+40 GQVSNR

-118 VLVRLQRSETVV
+118 VLVRLQRAETVV

-155 GTMKAVNGKW
+155 GAMKAVNGKW

-195 GSAMVLPPLA
+195 GSAIVLPPLA

-327 GATPELDEERVFCG
+327 GATPEVDEERVFCG
-341 QMSAIYLFSEA
+341 QMAAIYLFSEA

-381 LPDNHKRVSHN
+381 LPDNHKRV
-392 NVITNKST
+392 
-400 TVLLAEQEVEA
+400 
-411 IDWADEKLDL
+411 
-421 SAAFAKIRAVL
+421 
-432 SARNASANAVLNA
+432 
-445 LGGVVVDQTA
+445 
-455 GGATV
+455 
-460 AGTSTT
+460 
-466 PSSASTNAVNNNA
+466 
-479 GGSNATTANTNNS
+479 
-492 NQYGDGGASAG
+492 
-503 VNSNDNNKII
+503 
-513 SDPLCHL
+513 
-520 PTGNTSFEQLR
+520 
-531 RISSTSTTGL
+531 
-541 ELLRGYSSQT
+541 
-551 EEISQLK
+551 
-558 AVLYDGKLSNAIVF
+558 LYDGKLSNAIVF

-587 APKGNVSY
+587 APKGNVSF

-634 QLDMAHE
+634 QLDMPYD
-641 GISDIKRDQTLCSK
+641 GTSDVKRDPALCSK

-660 CELVETSQTV
+660 CELVESSQTV

-714 SANSDLLLKQLSVAL
+714 SANSDLLLKQL
-729 RFPNKKLF
+729 F

-750 LFNPAL
+750 LFNPSL

-791 VLQTVHTLKYYYW
+791 VLQTVHTLKFYYW

-813 IIPKGLD
+813 IVPKGLD

-894 VKYGV
+894 VKHGV
-899 RSIFKLLAAESQLI
+899 RTIFKLLAAESQLI

-925 SRSTYKRKYD
+925 SRSTHKRKYD

-941 LYTLLSERLLL
+941 LYTLLAERLLL

-962 NILYEIM
+962 NVLYEIM
-969 TEHISQQILYTR
+969 TEHISQQILYSR
-981 HPEAESHYRL
+981 HPEPESHFRL
-991 ENPMVLKIIATL
+991 ENPMILKVVATL
-1003 IRQSKQTESL
+1003 IRQSKQTEQL
-1013 IEVKKLFL
+1013 LEVKKLFL
-1021 SDMTLLCNSNREN
+1021 SDMTLLCNNNREN

-1047 LIAMAYIHPKNTEEQ
+1047 LIAMAYIHPKNGEEQ

-1079 IKYEY
+1079 IKHEY

-1119 QRTDNIT
+1119 HRTDNIT

-1139 SGWEREEQQQQQ
+1139 SGWERESD
-1151 HHHHPHTQR
+1151 
-1160 QPQEQLEQ
+1160 QPAEG
-1168 THVHTHQHHRH
+1168 
-1179 AALASPVAQESQVKD
+1179 ASIVEIEGGKVCQKISTAT
-1194 AESVGSLED
+1194 AT
-1203 VPPVEEEIALS
+1203 EEEC
-1214 DMETTTNEVT
+1214 DGENNKMKCGCEDEEVKVT
-1224 VINAVNESTNLDSTA
+1224 ASADSVQT
-1239 NEKASGDAELLKE
+1239 
-1252 TSNVSNDDLTK
+1252 
-1263 PKISSI
+1263 ISHI
-1269 SDVYN
+1269 SDVYSKQVSEAICN
-1274 EHIKSEVI
+1274 GNAHDSSTEEEKSPAKEAAKAPSGGPEVLKQVLEVDVDVEEPHEEGETKEVVEQIVEEIIEKSE
-1282 VTSIVESPAVA
+1282 
-1293 VTCNGGASSS
+1293 
-1303 STPASA
+1303 
-1309 SSTPAKTAATA
+1309 KL
-1320 NGGQE
+1320 
-1325 ALSQTLNIK
+1325 LS
-1334 PEDLE
+1334 
-1339 EIELATAK
+1339 
-1347 IAAGTTNDAELV
+1347 
-1359 EQVLQSSEK
+1359 
-1368 ALQDCKIIADEMQEA
+1368 DCKTTSDEMIIETETA
-1383 SSVLK
+1383 SPVIK
-1388 DEEIELAVNEVVQ
+1388 DEELELAVNEVVK
-1401 GVLKN
+1401 GVREIERKVKGDSDDNHSISRSNNNLDISDS
-1406 EKKQATKDLMAE
+1406 A
-1418 ETLVTSN
+1418 TSN
-1425 DDTKKNE
+1425 DKTD
-1432 EDNVLLLNTK
+1432 LLLSS
-1442 NLLNNNAVERKTITT
+1442 AI
-1457 TNDNTNTTN
+1457 
-1466 IKEVNANS
+1466 IC
-1474 EPNENFNEIR
+1474 
-1484 TTTNKAVT
+1484 
-1492 DLHAEAVSVID
+1492 
-1503 MQQKTEENDY
+1503 
-1513 KKATK
+1513 
-1518 NNINNSSSTN
+1518 NSSAI
-1528 TAAPLEEQKISK
+1528 AAADRVVSETDDEIVG
-1540 LAIVVAKEHE
+1540 AIV
-1550 HENDLMDVSSS
+1550 
-1561 LSTTVETTE
+1561 
-1570 EISSLSPETTVSSA
+1570 
-1584 SIPEDNLL
+1584 
-1592 GLNEATAHDNEKLSS
+1592 
-1607 ETMTM
+1607 
-1612 VKDIVDNLIDK
+1612 
-1623 VIDASVIAI
+1623 
-1632 EKDAACK
+1632 
-1639 ETNNNEIVDKVKND
+1639 
-1653 VNEEVDVS
+1653 
-1661 LRAKEIVE
+1661 KEIVE
-1669 DVLTSALDKAAATEQ
+1669 KSLDEVTGVEVDIVEQ
-1684 TNAKEVAII
+1684 AKEVV
-1693 EDNTSSKEV
+1693 DNVLRDASVVSTISSKPLEDAAREEIASSIVNEMVDICLDDQVEKLPGDGDTSQSGEAKGERCEV
-1702 ATTTTTSTEQETQA
+1702 QSP
-1716 DIVQTVVN
+1716 V
-1724 DLLEQT
+1724 
-1730 VNAIEKSDELAG
+1730 EKIDASS
-1742 VVVPKVETK
+1742 
-1751 AETMVGEETLL
+1751 
-1762 APEVVEEAKE
+1762 VVENGIQTSETNSPQVQRPQSA
-1772 LVAISL
+1772 
-1778 PLTKEIDS
+1778 S
-1786 TTQTTPKKQAH
+1786 T
-1797 DIVGGEAV
+1797 
-1805 DLENVEVI
+1805 
-1813 EDLVEQTE
+1813 
-1821 EETQTTQEEL
+1821 
-1831 LESAAELEEEEQV
+1831 
-1844 KQSTASTQVESN
+1844 STQVENN
-1856 HFDTKHSH
+1856 HFELK
-1864 QSQQAKQQHQ
+1864 
-1874 QQQHQ
+1874 

-2004 LVNMADVLIFAT
+2004 LVNMADVLIFAS
-2016 SLNFGELEAEKNMS
+2016 SLNFAELEAEKNMS

-2052 CKERTRYNVGA
+2052 CKERTRYNNGTV
-2063 MARDVS
+2063 RDAP

-2082 ASPKNIVESLT
+2082 ASPKNIVESLS
-2093 GQLSPVKDP
+2093 GSLSPVKDP

-2115 AVIYRDVEETKQA
+2115 AVIYRDVKRMFQEETKQA

-2154 AEPQIQRQ
+2154 VEPQPPKA
-2162 SPVMQRSAAGRPL
+2162 SPVMQRNPQAQEPSARPL

-2181 HVYPQFLPS
+2181 HVYPQFLPGS
-2190 NSHQNHMLS
+2190 HPNHQSLPPPSQNS
-2199 TTSTTTTNM
+2199 
-2208 QQQHTQTTLH
+2208 
-2218 HHYYHQQQTQQ
+2218 
-2229 ISSPPH
+2229 
-2235 HQQQLTQHHNYTHH
+2235 
-2249 YASIQQQQQQQMH
+2249 
-2262 QHQHQHSTYYGE
+2262 
-2274 QQPQLQNHILSA
+2274 
-2286 GSSNSSSNYAGNISP
+2286 
-2301 PLATQSTS
+2301 
-2309 SSASSSV
+2309 
-2316 TSQPAS
+2316 
-2322 SSSLSSLASQPT
+2322 
-2334 ATRHHHQQQQQQ
+2334 Q
-2346 QHQHAHSHTVTHQH
+2346 QHQGQHLTHQTQHNHLHHNSNFTSSEINTNYYARDHTVLA
-2360 QHQHQRH
+2360 
-2367 IQKHHYHHQQQ
+2367 
-2378 QQQQFQQHYGMMN
+2378 N
-2391 GNGNQMVN
+2391 
-2399 GGDGVGGVGGNS
+2399 NS
-2411 KSTPQNFTM
+2411 T
-2420 SNSSHQQHFVGNAGD
+2420 NAYLR
-2435 MNGSN
+2435 S
-2440 AFNQYMRASGAM
+2440 RAG
-2452 MNGGHQNSI
+2452 
-2461 AVEYHT
+2461 
-2467 HTHTHSI
+2467 
-2474 GVGGAVI
+2474 GGAVSGGGGGGS
-2481 GATNNNSLTLNNN
+2481 GAGNHGNGG
-2494 NNCINNAISAHSTL
+2494 
-2508 RDVGVGVGRDGVGC
+2508 GV
-2522 TSDIVSAGDT
+2522 
-2532 KLPYKNNG
+2532 LHKNNTV
-2540 LNNNYRYNG
+2540 NNNYRFRSAP
-2549 HNNIG
+2549 
-2554 TGTRTIQDGDYE
+2554 GTRTIQDEDYE
-2566 IIVVDENNP
+2566 VIVVDENNS

-2581 DSHSSGPPSIK
+2581 ESHSSGPPSIK
-2592 SNKATAT
+2592 ANRQV
-2599 NTTTTMNKTAKTKN
+2599 
-2613 FKSTSIITT
+2613 STLSG
-2622 NLTTATTTTISLP
+2622 N
-2635 QSKQISKLQP
+2635 LQP
-2645 QPLSPPKPVL
+2645 LTPPLQNVPQKINR
-2655 PKKLPKSVDSD
+2655 KSMDSD
-2666 VGSLNMNST
+2666 AASLNMNST
-2675 ENEVPEVESSG
+2675 ENDGVEVESSS
-2686 EILADDNKPN
+2686 ETMADDNKPN

-2711 AGVQATAGGL
+2711 AGGG
-2721 LSGGMSAVDGKMR
+2721 SGPGGEKVR
-2734 DIDGIQQHHVHQQQ
+2734 DIEGNIHHL
-2748 HQQQHHQQQ
+2748 
-2757 QTTIAHGQPQQQMQA
+2757 G
-2772 HHGHQLM
+2772 
-2779 NAAGGGGGNERGDKP
+2779 AGTERGDKP

-2803 PDSYAATASG
+2803 PDAYGGSS
-2813 ASSAGVATAAGN
+2813 SSA
-2825 VSQRGTTRSD
+2825 RSRPD
-2835 ELQMKPPL
+2835 DLQMKPPL
-2843 VGQLPMTT
+2843 VGSLPLTT

-2863 VALGPVCPLLR
+2863 IALGPVCPLLR
-2874 EVMVDF
+2874 EIMVDF

-3031 DACSA
+3031 DTSGTP
-3036 VQKQTFWKLD
+3036 VKIIYWKLD

-3065 SHPQATLKAAIEN
+3065 SHPQATLKASLEN

-3084 IMQTRDEFH
+3084 ILQAREEFH
-3093 TQIAVSRSHQST
+3093 SQIAVTRGQQPPQS
-3105 QHTADLLDDAELL
+3105 TADLLDDSELL

-3137 AKLVAPGVV
+3137 AKLIAPGVV
-3146 APGTVSITSTEMF
+3146 APGTVSITTTEMY
-3159 FEVDEDH
+3159 FEVDEDSV
-3166 PEFQKIDPEVLKY
+3166 EFQKIEPDVIKY

-3202 QNVALEIF
+3202 QNVAIEIF

-3307 DTKELDLSLPSNYRD
+3307 DSRELDLSQPSNYRD

-3332 SRREYFEER
+3332 SRRAYFEER
-3341 YESWVSDTIP
+3341 YDSWDNDTIL

-3358 YSTSSFTLNWLV
+3358 YSTAAFVLNWLI

-3382 QGGKFDYPDRLFS
+3382 QGGKFDHPDRLFS
-3395 SISLSWKNCQ
+3395 SVSLSWKNCQ

-3420 LPEIFYNS
+3420 LPEMFYNS
-3428 SGYRLGHRED
+3428 SSYRLGARDD
-3438 GALVND
+3438 GTVVSD
-3444 VELPPWSKSPEEFV
+3444 VELPPWAKSPEEFV

-3483 YKQRGPEAIR
+3483 YKQRGPEAVR

-3503 EGSVDLDAISDPV
+3503 EGSVELDTIADPV
-3516 MREAVENQIRNFGQT
+3516 MREAIENQIRNFGQT

-3545 AMHLSP
+3545 AMHLTP
-3551 MMFSAMPDDLCMSLK
+3551 MMFSAMPDDVCMSLK
-3566 FYQNSPIIHISANT
+3566 FHLNSPIIHISANT
-3580 YPQLS
+3580 YPQLP

-3607 TASVQSPSYAESPQ
+3607 AANVQSPSYAESPQ
-3621 SPGSNLPLTIDPV
+3621 TPGTNLPLTMDPM
-3634 LSAAQNTGHNNP
+3634 LSQTNGHNNP
-3646 MNRRHLGDNFSQ
+3646 TIRRHLGDNFSQ
-3658 MLKIRSNC
+3658 KLKIRANC

-3699 VFGHFGVVTCLARSE
+3699 VFGHFGVVTCLSRSE

-3736 WNARTQSIVGEGD
+3736 WNARTQSIVGEGE

-3775 VVSGSTNGP
+3775 VVSGSINGP
-3784 VLIHTTF
+3784 VLVHTTF

-3796 SLDPPMDFYSPE
+3796 SLEAPTEFISPE
-3808 LIAMSRE
+3808 NIAMSRE

-3837 RHETH
+3837 RHESH

-3876 PLYAFPACNAAI
+3876 PLYAFPTCNSGI

-3903 LSTGSIIVF
+3903 LATGSIIVF

>member
-1 MADIIRPPF
+1 MADLTRPPY
-10 SEIKRPD
+10 SDIKRP
-17 EIVRMTTA
+17 EEVVKMSMT

-40 QVTNR
+40 QVSNR

-63 LNFVIQDAQNIK
+63 LNFVVQDAQNVK

-81 DHCPPNLQ
+81 DHCPANLQ
-89 AEIWSVF
+89 AEVWSVF
-96 IAILRKSV
+96 IAILKKSV
-104 RNLQACTDV
+104 RNLQACTEI

-118 VLVRLQRSETVV
+118 VLARLQRAEPIV

-155 GTMKAVNGKW
+155 GAMKAISGKW
-165 PRHSAKLLNVLRQM
+165 PRHSAKLLNVLKQM

-195 GSAMVLPPLA
+195 GSAVVLPPLA

-341 QMSAIYLFSEA
+341 QMAAIYLFSEA

-381 LPDNHKRVSHN
+381 LPDNHKRVSHESSLGSPAAGGSSSLSPTPPAPIESN
-392 NVITNKST
+392 IHRN
-400 TVLLAEQEVEA
+400 LAA
-411 IDWADEKLDL
+411 A
-421 SAAFAKIRAVL
+421 SAAA
-432 SARNASANAVLNA
+432 AS
-445 LGGVVVDQTA
+445 
-455 GGATV
+455 
-460 AGTSTT
+460 SSSSSSSSSST
-466 PSSASTNAVNNNA
+466 PSSAIVAAGA
-479 GGSNATTANTNNS
+479 GGSAGMGPAGHSSGTAAT
-492 NQYGDGGASAG
+492 GGALDASG
-503 VNSNDNNKII
+503 
-513 SDPLCHL
+513 
-520 PTGNTSFEQLR
+520 EQFNFA
-531 RISSTSTTGL
+531 S
-541 ELLRGYSSQT
+541 
-551 EEISQLK
+551 
-558 AVLYDGKLSNAIVF
+558 VLYDGKLSSAIVF

-587 APKGNVSY
+587 APKGNLSY
-595 FVHTPHALMLQDVK
+595 FVHTPHSLMLQDVK

-634 QLDMAHE
+634 QLDMPYE
-641 GISDIKRDQTLCSK
+641 GTDVKKDPTLCAK

-660 CELVETSQTV
+660 CELVESSQTV

-681 VISFMLQRSSREHL
+681 VISFMLQRSSRDHL
-695 TLEVLGS
+695 TSEVLGS
-702 FLNLTKYLVTCL
+702 FLSLTKYLVTCL
-714 SANSDLLLKQLSVAL
+714 SANSDLLLKQL
-729 RFPNKKLF
+729 F

-750 LFNPAL
+750 LFNPSL
-756 WIYTPANVQARL
+756 WIYTPATVQARL
-768 YSYLATEFLSDTQI
+768 YAYLATEFLSDTQI

-791 VLQTVHTLKYYYW
+791 VLQTVHTLKFYYW

-813 IIPKGLD
+813 ITPKGLD

-838 FLKQLIMIGNGVKED
+838 FLKQLIMIGNGVKDD

-861 LTTMHE
+861 LMTMHE

-894 VKYGV
+894 VKHGV
-899 RSIFKLLAAESQLI
+899 RTIFKLMAAESQLI

-925 SRSTYKRKYD
+925 SRSTHKSSLFGRRKYD

-941 LYTLLSERLLL
+941 LYTLLAERLLL

-962 NILYEIM
+962 NVLYEIM
-969 TEHISQQILYTR
+969 TEHISQQILYAK
-981 HPEAESHYRL
+981 HPEPESHYRL
-991 ENPMVLKIIATL
+991 ENPMILKVVATL
-1003 IRQSKQTESL
+1003 IRQSKQSEQL
-1013 IEVKKLFL
+1013 LEVKKLFL
-1021 SDMTLLCNSNREN
+1021 SDMTLLCNNNREN

-1047 LIAMAYIHPKNTEEQ
+1047 LIAMAYIHPKNSEEQ
-1062 KISDMVYSL
+1062 KLSDMVYSL

-1112 MYEHYER
+1112 MYEHYEKH
-1119 QRTDNIT
+1119 RTDNIT

-1131 QARPISTI
+1131 QQRPISTI
-1139 SGWEREEQQQQQ
+1139 SGWERGAGSGAAGGGDRGGGGGREKGEVTAIEGAKQCVCEPEEVQFAEGKMVRKEEMTNG
-1151 HHHHPHTQR
+1151 HD
-1160 QPQEQLEQ
+1160 LE
-1168 THVHTHQHHRH
+1168 
-1179 AALASPVAQESQVKD
+1179 E
-1194 AESVGSLED
+1194 ENEED
-1203 VPPVEEEIALS
+1203 VEEEEEDLDEEQA
-1214 DMETTTNEVT
+1214 DEEMEE
-1224 VINAVNESTNLDSTA
+1224 E
-1239 NEKASGDAELLKE
+1239 EEEEEEMELPQSELKE
-1252 TSNVSNDDLTK
+1252 ALEIGSLKDSQNVSEQ
-1263 PKISSI
+1263 
-1269 SDVYN
+1269 VV
-1274 EHIKSEVI
+1274 EHIVEEIISKSE
-1282 VTSIVESPAVA
+1282 SLLRES
-1293 VTCNGGASSS
+1293 
-1303 STPASA
+1303 
-1309 SSTPAKTAATA
+1309 
-1320 NGGQE
+1320 E
-1325 ALSQTLNIK
+1325 
-1334 PEDLE
+1334 ELE
-1339 EIELATAK
+1339 EVSAEQ
-1347 IAAGTTNDAELV
+1347 TT
-1359 EQVLQSSEK
+1359 SSPV
-1368 ALQDCKIIADEMQEA
+1368 I
-1383 SSVLK
+1383 K
-1388 DEEIELAVNEVVQ
+1388 DEEIELAVNEVVK
-1401 GVLKN
+1401 GVLSLKTS
-1406 EKKQATKDLMAE
+1406 AT
-1418 ETLVTSN
+1418 VVIGSSG
-1425 DDTKKNE
+1425 
-1432 EDNVLLLNTK
+1432 EDA
-1442 NLLNNNAVERKTITT
+1442 LNNNNNNSGTESVMQKTDSVASSAITSDSS
-1457 TNDNTNTTN
+1457 NNLNNNNLSSNSEEVPSDVQNTDEQIKIMISGIVDELVKNSLLEDDTLDGNENPVPLATEQSELEAQV
-1466 IKEVNANS
+1466 KEVVDSIISDAVLKAEQIS
-1474 EPNENFNEIR
+1474 TPEPDQPKPEAMSIESSPQKVVSIETVSAEIS
-1484 TTTNKAVT
+1484 K
-1492 DLHAEAVSVID
+1492 I
-1503 MQQKTEENDY
+1503 EETPVEHKEELIEEEPVEEEEEDGEE
-1513 KKATK
+1513 
-1518 NNINNSSSTN
+1518 
-1528 TAAPLEEQKISK
+1528 LEED
-1540 LAIVVAKEHE
+1540 E
-1550 HENDLMDVSSS
+1550 DD
-1561 LSTTVETTE
+1561 E
-1570 EISSLSPETTVSSA
+1570 EDRE
-1584 SIPEDNLL
+1584 IPD
-1592 GLNEATAHDNEKLSS
+1592 TPV
-1607 ETMTM
+1607 T
-1612 VKDIVDNLIDK
+1612 I
-1623 VIDASVIAI
+1623 ASVIKHDSVAQ
-1632 EKDAACK
+1632 
-1639 ETNNNEIVDKVKND
+1639 T
-1653 VNEEVDVS
+1653 
-1661 LRAKEIVE
+1661 
-1669 DVLTSALDKAAATEQ
+1669 TS
-1684 TNAKEVAII
+1684 
-1693 EDNTSSKEV
+1693 V
-1702 ATTTTTSTEQETQA
+1702 ATDSNDQQQSTLPAVVKKSAVNASTSTAA
-1716 DIVQTVVN
+1716 DSPPAHY
-1724 DLLEQT
+1724 EP
-1730 VNAIEKSDELAG
+1730 AAG
-1742 VVVPKVETK
+1742 GPPTK
-1751 AETMVGEETLL
+1751 
-1762 APEVVEEAKE
+1762 
-1772 LVAISL
+1772 
-1778 PLTKEIDS
+1778 
-1786 TTQTTPKKQAH
+1786 Q
-1797 DIVGGEAV
+1797 
-1805 DLENVEVI
+1805 
-1813 EDLVEQTE
+1813 
-1821 EETQTTQEEL
+1821 
-1831 LESAAELEEEEQV
+1831 
-1844 KQSTASTQVESN
+1844 
-1856 HFDTKHSH
+1856 
-1864 QSQQAKQQHQ
+1864 
-1874 QQQHQ
+1874 Q
-1879 RSKSGS
+1879 RSKSAS
-1885 TRPMFSPG
+1885 SRPMFSPG

-1934 SVLDFVNSSE
+1934 SVLDFVNSAE

-1995 EVAVSFLQR
+1995 DVAVSFLQR
-2004 LVNMADVLIFAT
+2004 LVNMADVLIFAS

-2052 CKERTRYNVGA
+2052 CRERTRGLYNG
-2063 MARDVS
+2063 MSLKDIP
-2069 GAAHL
+2069 GGAHL

-2082 ASPKNIVESLT
+2082 TTSKTIIESLS
-2093 GQLSPVKDP
+2093 GPMSPVKDP

-2109 DVNRLR
+2109 DINRLR

-2154 AEPQIQRQ
+2154 PELQIHRNS
-2162 SPVMQRSAAGRPL
+2162 SPVLQRSTP
-2175 FPQWSH
+2175 
-2181 HVYPQFLPS
+2181 
-2190 NSHQNHMLS
+2190 
-2199 TTSTTTTNM
+2199 
-2208 QQQHTQTTLH
+2208 TQ
-2218 HHYYHQQQTQQ
+2218 
-2229 ISSPPH
+2229 
-2235 HQQQLTQHHNYTHH
+2235 
-2249 YASIQQQQQQQMH
+2249 
-2262 QHQHQHSTYYGE
+2262 
-2274 QQPQLQNHILSA
+2274 
-2286 GSSNSSSNYAGNISP
+2286 GNR
-2301 PLATQSTS
+2301 
-2309 SSASSSV
+2309 
-2316 TSQPAS
+2316 
-2322 SSSLSSLASQPT
+2322 SL
-2334 ATRHHHQQQQQQ
+2334 
-2346 QHQHAHSHTVTHQH
+2346 
-2360 QHQHQRH
+2360 
-2367 IQKHHYHHQQQ
+2367 
-2378 QQQQFQQHYGMMN
+2378 
-2391 GNGNQMVN
+2391 
-2399 GGDGVGGVGGNS
+2399 
-2411 KSTPQNFTM
+2411 
-2420 SNSSHQQHFVGNAGD
+2420 
-2435 MNGSN
+2435 
-2440 AFNQYMRASGAM
+2440 
-2452 MNGGHQNSI
+2452 
-2461 AVEYHT
+2461 
-2467 HTHTHSI
+2467 
-2474 GVGGAVI
+2474 
-2481 GATNNNSLTLNNN
+2481 
-2494 NNCINNAISAHSTL
+2494 
-2508 RDVGVGVGRDGVGC
+2508 
-2522 TSDIVSAGDT
+2522 
-2532 KLPYKNNG
+2532 
-2540 LNNNYRYNG
+2540 
-2549 HNNIG
+2549 
-2554 TGTRTIQDGDYE
+2554 QDGDYE
-2566 IIVVDENNP
+2566 VIVVDENNS
-2575 SVLADN
+2575 SVIADN
-2581 DSHSSGPPSIK
+2581 DSHSSGPLSI
-2592 SNKATAT
+2592 
-2599 NTTTTMNKTAKTKN
+2599 
-2613 FKSTSIITT
+2613 
-2622 NLTTATTTTISLP
+2622 
-2635 QSKQISKLQP
+2635 
-2645 QPLSPPKPVL
+2645 
-2655 PKKLPKSVDSD
+2655 KSVDSD
-2666 VGSLNMNST
+2666 AASLNLNST
-2675 ENEVPEVESSG
+2675 ENDAPEVETSS
-2686 EILADDNKPN
+2686 EIMADDNKPT

-2706 NLNED
+2706 NLNDEVP
-2711 AGVQATAGGL
+2711 AELNKSTTATALRGGVIPEGL
-2721 LSGGMSAVDGKMR
+2721 AGNAVIGGQLSPAMTTGTEHPNKLES
-2734 DIDGIQQHHVHQQQ
+2734 DI
-2748 HQQQHHQQQ
+2748 
-2757 QTTIAHGQPQQQMQA
+2757 A
-2772 HHGHQLM
+2772 
-2779 NAAGGGGGNERGDKP
+2779 
-2794 DSEISVVRV
+2794 VVRV
-2803 PDSYAATASG
+2803 PDNYQAA
-2813 ASSAGVATAAGN
+2813 SA
-2825 VSQRGTTRSD
+2825 RGRPED
-2835 ELQMKPPL
+2835 LNLKAPF
-2843 VGQLPMTT
+2843 VGQIPMAI

-2863 VALGPVCPLLR
+2863 IALGPVCPLLR
-2874 EVMVDF
+2874 EIMVDF
-2880 APFLSKTLVG
+2880 APFLSKTLIG

-3019 RNIMCNRHGAWG
+3019 RNIMGNRHGAWG
-3031 DACSA
+3031 DTSGCY
-3036 VQKQTFWKLD
+3036 QKQIFWKLD

-3065 SHPQATLKAAIEN
+3065 SHPQATLKASLEN
-3078 GGPEDA
+3078 GGNEDA
-3084 IMQTRDEFH
+3084 REAGRDEIYS
-3093 TQIAVSRSHQST
+3093 QIAVPRSQ
-3105 QHTADLLDDAELL
+3105 QPDLLDDSELL

-3137 AKLVAPGVV
+3137 AKLIAPGLV
-3146 APGTVSITSTEMF
+3146 APGTMSITSTEMY
-3159 FEVDEDH
+3159 FEVDEENS
-3166 PEFQKIDPEVLKY
+3166 EFQAIDQEVLKY

-3186 WYFSEV
+3186 WYFSEI

-3307 DTKELDLSLPSNYRD
+3307 DSRELDLSQPSNYRD

-3341 YESWVSDTIP
+3341 YESWDTPGIP

-3358 YSTSSFTLNWLV
+3358 YSTAAFALNWLI
-3370 RVEPFTTMFLAL
+3370 RIEPFTTMFLAL
-3382 QGGKFDYPDRLFS
+3382 QGGKFDHPDRLFS
-3395 SISLSWKNCQ
+3395 SITLSWKNCQ

-3420 LPEIFYNS
+3420 LPEMFYNS
-3428 SGYRLGHRED
+3428 SDYRLGQRED
-3438 GALVND
+3438 GNNVGD
-3444 VELPPWSKSPEEFV
+3444 VELPPWAKTPEEFV

-3483 YKQRGPEAIR
+3483 YKQRGPEAMR

-3503 EGSVDLDAISDPV
+3503 EGSVDLETITDPV
-3516 MREAVENQIRNFGQT
+3516 TREAIENQIKNFGQT
-3531 PSQLLMEPHPPRSS
+3531 PSLLLMEPHPPRSS

-3551 MMFSAMPDDLCMSLK
+3551 MMFNTMPDDVCMSLK
-3566 FYQNSPIIHISANT
+3566 FHLNSPIIHISANT
-3580 YPQLS
+3580 YPQLP

-3599 VNRWNCNY
+3599 VNRWNCQY
-3607 TASVQSPSYAESPQ
+3607 TASIQSPSYAETSQ
-3621 SPGSNLPLTIDPV
+3621 NVTANLPLAMDPL
-3634 LSAAQNTGHNNP
+3634 LSQINGHNNSQHQ
-3646 MNRRHLGDNFSQ
+3646 NRRHLGDNFSQ
-3658 MLKIRSNC
+3658 KLRIKSNC
-3666 FVTTVD
+3666 YVTTVD

-3686 RVFATETAKIVQI
+3686 RVFSTESAKIMQI
-3699 VFGHFGVVTCLARSE
+3699 IFGHFDVVTCLSRSE

-3726 SADCTVLLWH
+3726 SADCTILLWH
-3736 WNARTQSIVGEGD
+3736 WNARTQSIVGEGEI
-3749 VPTPRATLTGHE
+3749 PTPRATLTGHE
-3761 QAVTSVVISAELGL
+3761 TPVTSVVISAELGL
-3775 VVSGSTNGP
+3775 VVSGSINGP
-3784 VLIHTTF
+3784 VLVHTTF

-3796 SLDPPMDFYSPE
+3796 SLEAPKDFVSPE
-3808 LIAMSRE
+3808 NITLSRE
-3815 GFIVVNYDKGNVAAY
+3815 GFIVVTYDEGNVAAY
-3830 TINGKKL
+3830 TINGKLL
-3837 RHETH
+3837 RHVSH

-3855 EYLMTAGD
+3855 EYLMTAGNK
-3863 RGIVEVWRTFNLA
+3863 GVVEVWRTFNLA
-3876 PLYAFPACNAAI
+3876 PLYAFPTCNSGI

-3903 LSTGSIIVF
+3903 LATGSIIVF

>member
-1 MADIIRPPF
+1 MAADLTRPPF
-10 SEIKRPD
+10 SEIKRP
-17 EIVRMTTA
+17 EEVVKMSMT

-40 QVTNR
+40 QVSNR

-63 LNFVIQDAQNIK
+63 LNFVVQDAQNVK

-81 DHCPPNLQ
+81 DHCPANLQ
-89 AEIWSVF
+89 AEVWSVF
-96 IAILRKSV
+96 IAILKKSV
-104 RNLQACTDV
+104 RNLQACTEI

-118 VLVRLQRSETVV
+118 VLARLQRAEPIV

-155 GTMKAVNGKW
+155 GAMKAINGKW
-165 PRHSAKLLNVLRQM
+165 PRHSAKLLNVLKQM

-195 GSAMVLPPLA
+195 GSAVVLPPLA

-341 QMSAIYLFSEA
+341 QMAAIYLFSEA

-381 LPDNHKRVSHN
+381 LPDNHKRV
-392 NVITNKST
+392 
-400 TVLLAEQEVEA
+400 
-411 IDWADEKLDL
+411 
-421 SAAFAKIRAVL
+421 
-432 SARNASANAVLNA
+432 
-445 LGGVVVDQTA
+445 
-455 GGATV
+455 
-460 AGTSTT
+460 
-466 PSSASTNAVNNNA
+466 
-479 GGSNATTANTNNS
+479 
-492 NQYGDGGASAG
+492 
-503 VNSNDNNKII
+503 
-513 SDPLCHL
+513 
-520 PTGNTSFEQLR
+520 
-531 RISSTSTTGL
+531 
-541 ELLRGYSSQT
+541 
-551 EEISQLK
+551 
-558 AVLYDGKLSNAIVF
+558 LYDGKLSSAIVF

-587 APKGNVSY
+587 APKGNLSF
-595 FVHTPHALMLQDVK
+595 FVHTPHSLMLQDVK

-634 QLDMAHE
+634 QLDMPYE
-641 GISDIKRDQTLCSK
+641 GTDVKKDPTLCAK

-660 CELVETSQTV
+660 CELVESSQTV

-681 VISFMLQRSSREHL
+681 VISFMLQRSSRDHL
-695 TLEVLGS
+695 TSEVLGS
-702 FLNLTKYLVTCL
+702 FLSLTKYLVTCL
-714 SANSDLLLKQLSVAL
+714 SANSDLLLKQL
-729 RFPNKKLF
+729 F

-750 LFNPAL
+750 LFNPSL
-756 WIYTPANVQARL
+756 WIYTPATVQARL
-768 YSYLATEFLSDTQI
+768 YAYLATEFLSDTQI

-791 VLQTVHTLKYYYW
+791 VLQTVHTLKFYYW

-813 IIPKGLD
+813 ITPKGLD

-838 FLKQLIMIGNGVKED
+838 FLKQLIMIGNGVKDD

-861 LTTMHE
+861 LMTMHE

-894 VKYGV
+894 VKHGV
-899 RSIFKLLAAESQLI
+899 RTIFKLLAAESQLI

-925 SRSTYKRKYD
+925 SRSTHKRKYD

-941 LYTLLSERLLL
+941 LYTLLAERLLL

-962 NILYEIM
+962 NVLYEIM
-969 TEHISQQILYTR
+969 TEHISQQILYAK
-981 HPEAESHYRL
+981 HPEPESHYRL
-991 ENPMVLKIIATL
+991 ENPMILKVVATL
-1003 IRQSKQTESL
+1003 IRQSKQSEQL
-1013 IEVKKLFL
+1013 LEVKKLFL
-1021 SDMTLLCNSNREN
+1021 SDMTLLCNNNREN

-1047 LIAMAYIHPKNTEEQ
+1047 LIAMAYIHPKNSEEQ
-1062 KISDMVYSL
+1062 KLSDMVYSL

-1112 MYEHYER
+1112 MYEHYEKH
-1119 QRTDNIT
+1119 RTDNIT

-1131 QARPISTI
+1131 QQRPISTI
-1139 SGWEREEQQQQQ
+1139 SGWERGAGGDRGGGGDDGGGPVKGEVAALEGTKKCICEPGEVEEGVKGKAREVLENGDEEEDEEEEEEEEEEEMEEEQGEEEMEEEEEELSQS
-1151 HHHHPHTQR
+1151 
-1160 QPQEQLEQ
+1160 EMKKALEI
-1168 THVHTHQHHRH
+1168 
-1179 AALASPVAQESQVKD
+1179 
-1194 AESVGSLED
+1194 GSLKDSQSVSEQ
-1203 VPPVEEEIALS
+1203 VVENIVEEIIS
-1214 DMETTTNEVT
+1214 KS
-1224 VINAVNESTNLDSTA
+1224 ESM
-1239 NEKASGDAELLKE
+1239 LKE
-1252 TSNVSNDDLTK
+1252 T
-1263 PKISSI
+1263 
-1269 SDVYN
+1269 
-1274 EHIKSEVI
+1274 
-1282 VTSIVESPAVA
+1282 
-1293 VTCNGGASSS
+1293 
-1303 STPASA
+1303 
-1309 SSTPAKTAATA
+1309 
-1320 NGGQE
+1320 
-1325 ALSQTLNIK
+1325 
-1334 PEDLE
+1334 
-1339 EIELATAK
+1339 
-1347 IAAGTTNDAELV
+1347 
-1359 EQVLQSSEK
+1359 EQLQQSSAE
-1368 ALQDCKIIADEMQEA
+1368 QTT
-1383 SSVLK
+1383 SSPVIK

-1401 GVLKN
+1401 GVLSLKTSS
-1406 EKKQATKDLMAE
+1406 ATPTTTTAG
-1418 ETLVTSN
+1418 
-1425 DDTKKNE
+1425 
-1432 EDNVLLLNTK
+1432 EDA
-1442 NLLNNNAVERKTITT
+1442 LNNN
-1457 TNDNTNTTN
+1457 NG
-1466 IKEVNANS
+1466 S
-1474 EPNENFNEIR
+1474 S
-1484 TTTNKAVT
+1484 T
-1492 DLHAEAVSVID
+1492 DDV
-1503 MQQKTEENDY
+1503 MQKTD
-1513 KKATK
+1513 
-1518 NNINNSSSTN
+1518 S
-1528 TAAPLEEQKISK
+1528 
-1540 LAIVVAKEHE
+1540 VA
-1550 HENDLMDVSSS
+1550 
-1561 LSTTVETTE
+1561 
-1570 EISSLSPETTVSSA
+1570 SSA
-1584 SIPEDNLL
+1584 ITSVNSNNL
-1592 GLNEATAHDNEKLSS
+1592 NNNNLSS
-1607 ETMTM
+1607 
-1612 VKDIVDNLIDK
+1612 N
-1623 VIDASVIAI
+1623 S
-1632 EKDAACK
+1632 
-1639 ETNNNEIVDKVKND
+1639 
-1653 VNEEVDVS
+1653 
-1661 LRAKEIVE
+1661 
-1669 DVLTSALDKAAATEQ
+1669 
-1684 TNAKEVAII
+1684 
-1693 EDNTSSKEV
+1693 
-1702 ATTTTTSTEQETQA
+1702 
-1716 DIVQTVVN
+1716 
-1724 DLLEQT
+1724 
-1730 VNAIEKSDELAG
+1730 
-1742 VVVPKVETK
+1742 
-1751 AETMVGEETLL
+1751 GEE
-1762 APEVVEEAKE
+1762 
-1772 LVAISL
+1772 
-1778 PLTKEIDS
+1778 
-1786 TTQTTPKKQAH
+1786 
-1797 DIVGGEAV
+1797 
-1805 DLENVEVI
+1805 
-1813 EDLVEQTE
+1813 E
-1821 EETQTTQEEL
+1821 EEEHDTDDGQEAP
-1831 LESAAELEEEEQV
+1831 SEEQV
-1844 KQSTASTQVESN
+1844 KAMISNIVNEMVDNSLKADSTTDANENHVSSDVTMEQSEIEAQVKEVVESIITDAVLKAEQISTPEPDQEPEQMSTESSPEKEGLRTVNVGTVSAEIARNEACADIKEELEEDEPEDDEEDEDSEVPDTPVTVATVIMNDAVTQSASQSSAVPTITKKTAVNASTSTANDSPPAHYGTNAGGST
-1856 HFDTKHSH
+1856 
-1864 QSQQAKQQHQ
+1864 KQ
-1874 QQQHQ
+1874 Q
-1879 RSKSGS
+1879 RSKSAS

-1934 SVLDFVNSSE
+1934 SVLDFVNSAE

-1995 EVAVSFLQR
+1995 DVAVSFLQR
-2004 LVNMADVLIFAT
+2004 LVNMADVLIFAS

-2052 CKERTRYNVGA
+2052 CKERTRGLYNG
-2063 MARDVS
+2063 MSLKDIP
-2069 GAAHL
+2069 GGAHL

-2082 ASPKNIVESLT
+2082 TTSKTIIESLS
-2093 GQLSPVKDP
+2093 GPMSPVKDP

-2109 DVNRLR
+2109 DINRLR

-2154 AEPQIQRQ
+2154 PELQIHRNS
-2162 SPVMQRSAAGRPL
+2162 SPVMQRQTP
-2175 FPQWSH
+2175 
-2181 HVYPQFLPS
+2181 
-2190 NSHQNHMLS
+2190 
-2199 TTSTTTTNM
+2199 
-2208 QQQHTQTTLH
+2208 TQ
-2218 HHYYHQQQTQQ
+2218 
-2229 ISSPPH
+2229 
-2235 HQQQLTQHHNYTHH
+2235 
-2249 YASIQQQQQQQMH
+2249 
-2262 QHQHQHSTYYGE
+2262 
-2274 QQPQLQNHILSA
+2274 
-2286 GSSNSSSNYAGNISP
+2286 GNR
-2301 PLATQSTS
+2301 
-2309 SSASSSV
+2309 
-2316 TSQPAS
+2316 
-2322 SSSLSSLASQPT
+2322 SL
-2334 ATRHHHQQQQQQ
+2334 
-2346 QHQHAHSHTVTHQH
+2346 
-2360 QHQHQRH
+2360 
-2367 IQKHHYHHQQQ
+2367 
-2378 QQQQFQQHYGMMN
+2378 
-2391 GNGNQMVN
+2391 
-2399 GGDGVGGVGGNS
+2399 
-2411 KSTPQNFTM
+2411 
-2420 SNSSHQQHFVGNAGD
+2420 
-2435 MNGSN
+2435 
-2440 AFNQYMRASGAM
+2440 
-2452 MNGGHQNSI
+2452 
-2461 AVEYHT
+2461 
-2467 HTHTHSI
+2467 
-2474 GVGGAVI
+2474 
-2481 GATNNNSLTLNNN
+2481 
-2494 NNCINNAISAHSTL
+2494 
-2508 RDVGVGVGRDGVGC
+2508 
-2522 TSDIVSAGDT
+2522 
-2532 KLPYKNNG
+2532 
-2540 LNNNYRYNG
+2540 
-2549 HNNIG
+2549 
-2554 TGTRTIQDGDYE
+2554 QDGDYE
-2566 IIVVDENNP
+2566 VIVVDENNS
-2575 SVLADN
+2575 SVIADN
-2581 DSHSSGPPSIK
+2581 DSHSSGPLSI
-2592 SNKATAT
+2592 
-2599 NTTTTMNKTAKTKN
+2599 
-2613 FKSTSIITT
+2613 
-2622 NLTTATTTTISLP
+2622 
-2635 QSKQISKLQP
+2635 
-2645 QPLSPPKPVL
+2645 
-2655 PKKLPKSVDSD
+2655 KSVDSD
-2666 VGSLNMNST
+2666 AASLNLNST
-2675 ENEVPEVESSG
+2675 ENDAPEVETSS
-2686 EILADDNKPN
+2686 EIMADDNKPT

-2706 NLNED
+2706 NLNDEGPTESSIVPPGGKSSLMR
-2711 AGVQATAGGL
+2711 GVTSDISGQTNAGGQ
-2721 LSGGMSAVDGKMR
+2721 LSGNHSNKLESD
-2734 DIDGIQQHHVHQQQ
+2734 
-2748 HQQQHHQQQ
+2748 
-2757 QTTIAHGQPQQQMQA
+2757 
-2772 HHGHQLM
+2772 
-2779 NAAGGGGGNERGDKP
+2779 
-2794 DSEISVVRV
+2794 ISVVRV
-2803 PDSYAATASG
+2803 PDNYQSSVAAA
-2813 ASSAGVATAAGN
+2813 
-2825 VSQRGTTRSD
+2825 RGRPED
-2835 ELQMKPPL
+2835 LNLKAPF
-2843 VGQLPMTT
+2843 VGQIPMAI

-2863 VALGPVCPLLR
+2863 IALGPVCPLLR
-2874 EVMVDF
+2874 EIMVDF

-3019 RNIMCNRHGAWG
+3019 RNIMGNRHGAWG
-3031 DACSA
+3031 DSSGAY
-3036 VQKQTFWKLD
+3036 QKQIFWKLD

-3065 SHPQATLKAAIEN
+3065 THPQATLKASLEN
-3078 GGPEDA
+3078 GGNEETREA
-3084 IMQTRDEFH
+3084 TRDEIYS
-3093 TQIAVSRSHQST
+3093 QIAVPRSQ
-3105 QHTADLLDDAELL
+3105 QPDLLDDSELL

-3137 AKLVAPGVV
+3137 AKLIAPGLV
-3146 APGTVSITSTEMF
+3146 APGTMSITSTEMY
-3159 FEVDEDH
+3159 FEVDEEN
-3166 PEFQKIDPEVLKY
+3166 PEFQGIDQEVLKY

-3186 WYFSEV
+3186 WYFSEI

-3307 DTKELDLSLPSNYRD
+3307 ESRELDLSQPSNYRD

-3341 YESWVSDTIP
+3341 YESWDTPGIP

-3358 YSTSSFTLNWLV
+3358 YSTSAFVLNWLI
-3370 RVEPFTTMFLAL
+3370 RMEPFTTMFLAL
-3382 QGGKFDYPDRLFS
+3382 QGGKFDHPDRLFS
-3395 SISLSWKNCQ
+3395 SIALSWKNCQ

-3420 LPEIFYNS
+3420 LPEMFYNS
-3428 SGYRLGHRED
+3428 SDYRLGQRED
-3438 GALVND
+3438 GTLVSD
-3444 VELPPWSKSPEEFV
+3444 IELPPWAKTPEEFV

-3483 YKQRGPEAIR
+3483 YKQRGPEAMR

-3503 EGSVDLDAISDPV
+3503 EGSVDLDTITDSV
-3516 MREAVENQIRNFGQT
+3516 TREAIENQIRNFGQT
-3531 PSQLLMEPHPPRSS
+3531 PSLLLMEPHPPRSS

-3551 MMFSAMPDDLCMSLK
+3551 MMFNTMPDDVCMSLK
-3566 FYQNSPIIHISANT
+3566 FHLNSPIIHISANT
-3580 YPQLS
+3580 YPQLP

-3599 VNRWNCNY
+3599 VNRWNCQY
-3607 TASVQSPSYAESPQ
+3607 TASIQSPSYAESSQ
-3621 SPGSNLPLTIDPV
+3621 NVNANLPLTMDPL
-3634 LSAAQNTGHNNP
+3634 LSQINGHNSNSQQQ
-3646 MNRRHLGDNFSQ
+3646 NRRHLGDNFSQ
-3658 MLKIRSNC
+3658 KLRIKSNC
-3666 FVTTVD
+3666 YVTTVD

-3686 RVFATETAKIVQI
+3686 RVFSTETAKIVQI
-3699 VFGHFGVVTCLARSE
+3699 IFGHFDVVTCLSRSE

-3726 SADCTVLLWH
+3726 SADCTILLWH
-3736 WNARTQSIVGEGD
+3736 WNARTQSIVGEGEI
-3749 VPTPRATLTGHE
+3749 PTPRATLTGHE
-3761 QAVTSVVISAELGL
+3761 TSVTSVVISAELGL
-3775 VVSGSTNGP
+3775 VVSGSINGP
-3784 VLIHTTF
+3784 VLVHTTF

-3796 SLDPPMDFYSPE
+3796 SLEAPTDFISPE
-3808 LIAMSRE
+3808 NITLSRE
-3815 GFIVVNYDKGNVAAY
+3815 GFIVVNYDEGNVAAY
-3830 TINGKKL
+3830 TINGKLL
-3837 RHETH
+3837 RHESH

-3855 EYLMTAGD
+3855 EYLMTAGNK
-3863 RGIVEVWRTFNLA
+3863 GIVEVWRTFNLA
-3876 PLYAFPACNAAI
+3876 PLYAFPACNSGI

-3903 LSTGSIIVF
+3903 LATGSIIVF

>member
-1 MADIIRPPF
+1 MADLTRPPY
-10 SEIKRPD
+10 SDIKRPED
-17 EIVRMTTA
+17 VLNPRMSMT

-40 QVTNR
+40 QVSNR

-118 VLVRLQRSETVV
+118 VLMRLQRAETVV

-155 GTMKAVNGKW
+155 GAMKAVNGKW

-195 GSAMVLPPLA
+195 GSGIVLPPLA

-305 LASSTEMAWFVSTN
+305 LASSTEMAWFVSAN

-341 QMSAIYLFSEA
+341 QMAAIYLFSEA

-381 LPDNHKRVSHN
+381 LPDNHKR
-392 NVITNKST
+392 
-400 TVLLAEQEVEA
+400 
-411 IDWADEKLDL
+411 
-421 SAAFAKIRAVL
+421 
-432 SARNASANAVLNA
+432 
-445 LGGVVVDQTA
+445 
-455 GGATV
+455 
-460 AGTSTT
+460 
-466 PSSASTNAVNNNA
+466 
-479 GGSNATTANTNNS
+479 
-492 NQYGDGGASAG
+492 
-503 VNSNDNNKII
+503 
-513 SDPLCHL
+513 
-520 PTGNTSFEQLR
+520 
-531 RISSTSTTGL
+531 
-541 ELLRGYSSQT
+541 
-551 EEISQLK
+551 
-558 AVLYDGKLSNAIVF
+558 VLYDGKLSNAIVF

-609 AVVTHSIHCTL
+609 AIVTHSIHCTL

-634 QLDMAHE
+634 QLDMPYD
-641 GISDIKRDQTLCSK
+641 GCSDIKRDPALCSK

-660 CELVETSQTV
+660 CELVESSQTV

-695 TLEVLGS
+695 TLEVLSS
-702 FLNLTKYLVTCL
+702 FLSLTKYLVTCL
-714 SANSDLLLKQLSVAL
+714 SANSDLLLKQL
-729 RFPNKKLF
+729 F

-750 LFNPAL
+750 LFNPSL

-791 VLQTVHTLKYYYW
+791 VLQTIHTLKFYYW

-813 IIPKGLD
+813 IVPKGLD

-826 KDILAIRAYILL
+826 KDILTIRAYILL

-894 VKYGV
+894 VKQGV

-925 SRSTYKRKYD
+925 SRSTHKRKYD

-941 LYTLLSERLLL
+941 LYTLLAERLLL

-962 NILYEIM
+962 NVIYEIM
-969 TEHISQQILYTR
+969 TEHISQQVLYTR
-981 HPEAESHYRL
+981 HPEPESHFRL
-991 ENPMVLKIIATL
+991 ENPMILKVVATL
-1003 IRQSKQTESL
+1003 IRQSKQTEQL
-1013 IEVKKLFL
+1013 LEVKKLFL
-1021 SDMTLLCNSNREN
+1021 SDMTLLCNNNREN

-1047 LIAMAYIHPKNTEEQ
+1047 LIAMAYIHPKNSEEQ

-1079 IKYEY
+1079 IKHEY

-1119 QRTDNIT
+1119 HRTDNIT

-1131 QARPISTI
+1131 RAHPISTI
-1139 SGWEREEQQQQQ
+1139 SGWDRDHDQSTESSVKNGQ
-1151 HHHHPHTQR
+1151 
-1160 QPQEQLEQ
+1160 
-1168 THVHTHQHHRH
+1168 
-1179 AALASPVAQESQVKD
+1179 AL
-1194 AESVGSLED
+1194 
-1203 VPPVEEEIALS
+1203 
-1214 DMETTTNEVT
+1214 
-1224 VINAVNESTNLDSTA
+1224 
-1239 NEKASGDAELLKE
+1239 NEKAITSTQTNETQPERSYKVSKSEQTDDENVVGLENVKCICEENANQDEANLSNNVDTAKE
-1252 TSNVSNDDLTK
+1252 PSAQILNSTESNK
-1263 PKISSI
+1263 PVQSISSI
-1269 SDVYN
+1269 SQVYN
-1274 EHIKSEVI
+1274 EQLTGKSIVFNGDSEHAFDDDATHCTPTKPVNASGDGGDFDDGSTSGSAALRKTLEMDSYDINEDNKEIVDEIVEEILTKSE
-1282 VTSIVESPAVA
+1282 
-1293 VTCNGGASSS
+1293 
-1303 STPASA
+1303 
-1309 SSTPAKTAATA
+1309 
-1320 NGGQE
+1320 
-1325 ALSQTLNIK
+1325 TLLDDCKRSLDENHQH
-1334 PEDLE
+1334 LE
-1339 EIELATAK
+1339 ETE
-1347 IAAGTTNDAELV
+1347 TT
-1359 EQVLQSSEK
+1359 SSPV
-1368 ALQDCKIIADEMQEA
+1368 I
-1383 SSVLK
+1383 K
-1388 DEEIELAVNEVVQ
+1388 DEEIEHAVSEVVK
-1401 GVLKN
+1401 GVRNIERKVKRDSENDSDLSAIEMGLKINREQLNVQRSTISPNNVSSGVQN
-1406 EKKQATKDLMAE
+1406 ENQKAEILLSNVAINDKDI
-1418 ETLVTSN
+1418 SS
-1425 DDTKKNE
+1425 
-1432 EDNVLLLNTK
+1432 DNVEIDR
-1442 NLLNNNAVERKTITT
+1442 VPEKTT
-1457 TNDNTNTTN
+1457 
-1466 IKEVNANS
+1466 VVPNS
-1474 EPNENFNEIR
+1474 EEIKDIVTTIVNDVIENCVNQTNQTATDIGDVCDNEM
-1484 TTTNKAVT
+1484 NKM
-1492 DLHAEAVSVID
+1492 SIID
-1503 MQQKTEENDY
+1503 
-1513 KKATK
+1513 
-1518 NNINNSSSTN
+1518 NINNNSSDVATN
-1528 TAAPLEEQKISK
+1528 DSNDN
-1540 LAIVVAKEHE
+1540 AI
-1550 HENDLMDVSSS
+1550 
-1561 LSTTVETTE
+1561 
-1570 EISSLSPETTVSSA
+1570 
-1584 SIPEDNLL
+1584 
-1592 GLNEATAHDNEKLSS
+1592 
-1607 ETMTM
+1607 
-1612 VKDIVDNLIDK
+1612 IVDTITQMTEIVGTLNAPTSESFPID
-1623 VIDASVIAI
+1623 D
-1632 EKDAACK
+1632 
-1639 ETNNNEIVDKVKND
+1639 ETNEDIIKGIVNEIVDKCVESETNAATDND
-1653 VNEEVDVS
+1653 NNNNNNNSEEDTMPNNARS
-1661 LRAKEIVE
+1661 EAFIADTMSESPDGEQPTTEDNAKF
-1669 DVLTSALDKAAATEQ
+1669 TSATAEVADNDDDDDTNQ
-1684 TNAKEVAII
+1684 TNENRNIKP
-1693 EDNTSSKEV
+1693 NRSQGTSI
-1702 ATTTTTSTEQETQA
+1702 ST
-1716 DIVQTVVN
+1716 
-1724 DLLEQT
+1724 
-1730 VNAIEKSDELAG
+1730 
-1742 VVVPKVETK
+1742 
-1751 AETMVGEETLL
+1751 
-1762 APEVVEEAKE
+1762 
-1772 LVAISL
+1772 
-1778 PLTKEIDS
+1778 
-1786 TTQTTPKKQAH
+1786 
-1797 DIVGGEAV
+1797 
-1805 DLENVEVI
+1805 
-1813 EDLVEQTE
+1813 
-1821 EETQTTQEEL
+1821 
-1831 LESAAELEEEEQV
+1831 
-1844 KQSTASTQVESN
+1844 STQVENN
-1856 HFDTKHSH
+1856 HFD
-1864 QSQQAKQQHQ
+1864 QRQN
-1874 QQQHQ
+1874 
-1879 RSKSGS
+1879 RSKSS
-1885 TRPMFSPG
+1885 SNRPMFSPG
-1893 PTRPPFRIPE
+1893 PSRPPFRIPE

-1934 SVLDFVNSSE
+1934 TVLDFVNSSE

-1981 SELDVLEP
+1981 NELDCIEP

-2004 LVNMADVLIFAT
+2004 LVNMADVLIFAS
-2016 SLNFGELEAEKNMS
+2016 SLNFSELEAEKNMS

-2052 CKERTRYNVGA
+2052 CKERTRYSNGGLP
-2063 MARDVS
+2063 RDVP

-2082 ASPKNIVESLT
+2082 ASPKNIVESIT
-2093 GQLSPVKDP
+2093 GPLSPVKDV

-2115 AVIYRDVEETKQA
+2115 AVVYRDVDETKQA

-2154 AEPQIQRQ
+2154 AETSVRA
-2162 SPVMQRSAAGRPL
+2162 SPVAQRIPQNQETSARPL

-2181 HVYPQFLPS
+2181 HVYPQFLPGSHPNYQNATNIHHNHS
-2190 NSHQNHMLS
+2190 NNPNMPRIS
-2199 TTSTTTTNM
+2199 TPSTPTTTPTSTTNLS
-2208 QQQHTQTTLH
+2208 QTVLNSSKAQPNHHLH
-2218 HHYYHQQQTQQ
+2218 NHY
-2229 ISSPPH
+2229 
-2235 HQQQLTQHHNYTHH
+2235 H
-2249 YASIQQQQQQQMH
+2249 YPLH
-2262 QHQHQHSTYYGE
+2262 
-2274 QQPQLQNHILSA
+2274 LQN
-2286 GSSNSSSNYAGNISP
+2286 NS
-2301 PLATQSTS
+2301 
-2309 SSASSSV
+2309 
-2316 TSQPAS
+2316 
-2322 SSSLSSLASQPT
+2322 
-2334 ATRHHHQQQQQQ
+2334 HHQQQQQQ
-2346 QHQHAHSHTVTHQH
+2346 PIHHRNHSH
-2360 QHQHQRH
+2360 
-2367 IQKHHYHHQQQ
+2367 
-2378 QQQQFQQHYGMMN
+2378 
-2391 GNGNQMVN
+2391 VN
-2399 GGDGVGGVGGNS
+2399 GAA
-2411 KSTPQNFTM
+2411 
-2420 SNSSHQQHFVGNAGD
+2420 SSHIRN
-2435 MNGSN
+2435 
-2440 AFNQYMRASGAM
+2440 R
-2452 MNGGHQNSI
+2452 
-2461 AVEYHT
+2461 
-2467 HTHTHSI
+2467 
-2474 GVGGAVI
+2474 
-2481 GATNNNSLTLNNN
+2481 NNNNTSHKNIALNNN
-2494 NNCINNAISAHSTL
+2494 
-2508 RDVGVGVGRDGVGC
+2508 D
-2522 TSDIVSAGDT
+2522 
-2532 KLPYKNNG
+2532 YQF
-2540 LNNNYRYNG
+2540 
-2549 HNNIG
+2549 
-2554 TGTRTIQDGDYE
+2554 RTDSGQRNIQDGDYE
-2566 IIVVDENNP
+2566 VIVVDENNS
-2575 SVLADN
+2575 SVLAD

-2592 SNKATAT
+2592 S
-2599 NTTTTMNKTAKTKN
+2599 
-2613 FKSTSIITT
+2613 
-2622 NLTTATTTTISLP
+2622 
-2635 QSKQISKLQP
+2635 
-2645 QPLSPPKPVL
+2645 
-2655 PKKLPKSVDSD
+2655 VDSD
-2666 VGSLNMNST
+2666 GASLNMNST
-2675 ENEVPEVESSG
+2675 ENDVHETSS
-2686 EILADDNKPN
+2686 EIMNDDNKPT

-2711 AGVQATAGGL
+2711 G
-2721 LSGGMSAVDGKMR
+2721 SDRIR
-2734 DIDGIQQHHVHQQQ
+2734 DIEGNIHHLQ
-2748 HQQQHHQQQ
+2748 
-2757 QTTIAHGQPQQQMQA
+2757 
-2772 HHGHQLM
+2772 
-2779 NAAGGGGGNERGDKP
+2779 RGEKP

-2803 PDSYAATASG
+2803 PDSYTMNTS
-2813 ASSAGVATAAGN
+2813 
-2825 VSQRGTTRSD
+2825 RSHRPED
-2835 ELQMKPPL
+2835 MQIKPPL
-2843 VGQLPMTT
+2843 VGQLPLST

-2874 EVMVDF
+2874 EIMVDF

-2897 MEGKGLTTFKNSH
+2897 LEGKGLTTFKNSQ

-2967 MRADDVLKHAD
+2967 MRADDVLKHAE

-3019 RNIMCNRHGAWG
+3019 RNIMCNKHGAWG
-3031 DACSA
+3031 ETSGT
-3036 VQKQTFWKLD
+3036 VTKQIFWKLD
-3046 AWEDDARRRK
+3046 AWEDDARRKR

-3065 SHPQATLKAAIEN
+3065 THPQAALKAALEN
-3078 GGPEDA
+3078 GAPDDA
-3084 IMQTRDEFH
+3084 ISQAREEFH
-3093 TQIAVSRSHQST
+3093 SQIANTRS
-3105 QHTADLLDDAELL
+3105 QHATAHNGDLLDDAELL

-3137 AKLVAPGVV
+3137 AKLIAPGLV
-3146 APGTVSITSTEMF
+3146 ARGTVSITSTEMY
-3159 FEVDEDH
+3159 FEVDEDCE
-3166 PEFQKIDPEVLKY
+3166 EFQKIDTEVIKY

-3192 RAIFSRRYLL
+3192 RAVFSRRYLL
-3202 QNVALEIF
+3202 QNIALEIF

-3294 NQYPVFPWVLTNY
+3294 NQYPIFPWVLTNY
-3307 DTKELDLSLPSNYRD
+3307 DSKELDLSQPSNYRD

-3341 YESWVSDTIP
+3341 YESWENDTIP

-3358 YSTSSFTLNWLV
+3358 YSTAAFVLNWLI
-3370 RVEPFTTMFLAL
+3370 RIEPFTTMFLAL
-3382 QGGKFDYPDRLFS
+3382 QGGKFDHPDRLFS
-3395 SISLSWKNCQ
+3395 SVTLAWKNCQ
-3405 RDTSDVKELIPEWYF
+3405 RDTSDVKELVPEWYF
-3420 LPEIFYNS
+3420 LPEMFYNS
-3428 SGYRLGHRED
+3428 SSYRLGTRED
-3438 GALVND
+3438 GVTVND
-3444 VELPPWSKSPEEFV
+3444 VELPPWAKSPEEFV

-3483 YKQRGPEAIR
+3483 YKQRGPEAVR

-3503 EGSVDLDAISDPV
+3503 EGSVELDTITDIVMKEAI
-3516 MREAVENQIRNFGQT
+3516 ENQIRNFGQT

-3551 MMFSAMPDDLCMSLK
+3551 MMFSAMPDDVCMSMK
-3566 FYQNSPIIHISANT
+3566 FHLNSPIIHISANT
-3580 YPQLS
+3580 YPQLP

-3607 TASVQSPSYAESPQ
+3607 TGAVQGPSYAESNQ
-3621 SPGSNLPLTIDPV
+3621 NQNANLPLTMDPV
-3634 LSAAQNTGHNNP
+3634 LLQTNGNNTAV
-3646 MNRRHLGDNFSQ
+3646 RRHLGDNFSQ
-3658 MLKIRSNC
+3658 KLKIRASC

-3686 RVFATETAKIVQI
+3686 RVYLTETAKIVQI
-3699 VFGHFGVVTCLARSE
+3699 VFGHFDVVSCLSRSE

-3736 WNARTQSIVGEGD
+3736 WNARTQSIVGEGE

-3761 QAVTSVVISAELGL
+3761 QAVSAVVISAELGL
-3775 VVSGSTNGP
+3775 VVSGSINGP

-3796 SLDPPMDFYSPE
+3796 SLEPPTEFVSPE
-3808 LIAMSRE
+3808 LISMSRE
-3815 GFIVVNYDKGNVAAY
+3815 GFIVVSYDKGNVAAY
-3830 TINGKKL
+3830 TINGKRL
-3837 RHETH
+3837 RHESH
-3842 NDNLQCMLLSRDG
+3842 NDNLQSMILSRDG

-3876 PLYAFPACNAAI
+3876 PLYAFPACSSGI

-3903 LSTGSIIVF
+3903 LATGSIIVF